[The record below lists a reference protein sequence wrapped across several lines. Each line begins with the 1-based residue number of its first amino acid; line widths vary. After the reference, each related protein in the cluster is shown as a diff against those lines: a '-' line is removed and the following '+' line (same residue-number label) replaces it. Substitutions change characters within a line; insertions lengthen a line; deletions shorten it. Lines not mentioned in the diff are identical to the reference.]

1 MHRSLLLACLMPLA
15 VHGHAP
21 SSSDKETLR
30 AHILDEFLRDSKAG
44 RHLKIQPR
52 ETSVPKTLK
61 KPVLVASLS
70 AFDLSSMSTG
80 ATALAPAGNGL
91 LMAASFAPF
100 KPNVR
105 YNWDGTTFFLE
116 SDNTPEG
123 MPNKMFGI
131 TTWQQQV
138 PIPAA
143 YFAHSTS
150 NENNAGSLGYQQ
162 PNVWRIPLVPV
173 PSASPIVIYNPPA
186 PPTNFLRGAVAL
198 ASNGIAIFNPSNNG
212 GNVSYEIGELDYYG
226 GHCGLADDYH
236 YHIIP
241 THLNTRFGGPLGD
254 DKPVAWA
261 LDGYPIYGF
270 VEPDGSARQQLDAEG
285 GHDHGPWGYHY
296 HAIGTTTVD
305 ATHPYGTP
313 QSPYMMKAFHG
324 TVVNFGNQ
332 VDGQPAVANL
342 RANGTGGYNAKA
354 VAGAYIVAQMNPAP
368 LVTDVSGHLN
378 LVAGVN
384 LTDCATTYGSKTV
397 TCASTTGLTTGLAV
411 VGYGVSNGARV
422 TSVTNATQ
430 FVLSIPAIATTT
442 GKNFTAVSM
451 ATASPDAHVM
461 RVNMGGVDYDEC
473 WTINRKVNPRSLT
486 MTWRAQALVGGV
498 LSGPVLTTTQTYTPT
513 AGSASGNRLTAYP
526 MGAWSEVKLPDTS
539 QAVSTTTT
547 FGEDS
552 DYTTTPSANPQSFTD
567 NGNGTI
573 TDNVT
578 GLMWQ
583 KVDAGEMTWENAV
596 NNAGAVTTGGYS
608 DWRLPNPHELMSL
621 FNYETGNPA
630 MNATYFPPASPS
642 AEYWW
647 SRDVFGASTTN
658 VWCVNSGGGVGP
670 KPKAETVSAGGTLR
684 YHARYVRLAQNNMTH
699 NYTNNLDCTITDTD
713 TSLMWTQMPSTAMT
727 WEAAL
732 AWAEGLTL
740 GGYNDWR
747 MPNIKELQTLTDYSL
762 ATTSGGTATNLKPAI
777 NRTMFAKTMSGCS
790 VTSGSPV
797 VFTSDTTDLA
807 VGMTVIDPFSIAGTY
822 INHTTTPT
830 ITAINPGV
838 SFTLSSNALSTGT
851 GLIFR
856 ALPRATAY
864 WSSTSLKGNTTEAW
878 LLELGVNTAVTPPRG
893 AQGIISYQAKSASFP
908 VFAVRS
914 VSAGSVT
921 QGLATTTTSNLFPP
935 GQRVSAVGTITA
947 TDNTTWTVPAATLYT
962 SAEKA
967 PDLYNEYN
975 SVTPANLAA
984 AQAAIAALPTK
995 VIDNDG
1001 EVVTGYIFAD
1011 NYFELYVNG
1020 TLVGVDPVPFTAF
1033 NSCVVKFKAKR
1044 PITYA
1049 VRLVDWEENL
1059 GLGTELN
1066 GGNPHHIGDGGF
1078 IASFSDGTMT
1088 GSDWKA
1094 QTFYIAPLDDPNQ
1107 VVELV
1112 NGTRSSTG
1120 ATHTLTT
1127 TAYAMHYPLP
1137 DAWFSSG
1144 FSTAGWPAATT
1155 YSEAQVGANSPAYM
1169 NFQPQFTGSGAQ
1181 FIWSSSLTLDNE
1193 VVLRYTGPA
1202 TTPTQIGVEQP
1213 AGASL
1218 ADGASTVSYGSVNIG
1233 SALTKSFT
1241 IRNNGSTTLSIAGVT
1256 VDGVN
1261 AANFSVTA
1269 APASSIAAG
1278 ATTMMDVRF
1287 DASSGGAK
1295 TAALHIACSDPAVGA
1310 AFDIEL
1316 TGTGLVPPPTISNI
1330 TINPISPSS
1339 TDNTTVTAQ
1348 ITPGSGGSVSG
1359 VSLQYDLGAQVTG
1372 NVFRETFSMSS
1383 SNNWNGSGG
1392 LNTWTTNG
1400 AGATRQAN
1408 LQSNR
1413 TSPVVLTNCTTT
1425 SASTS
1430 VVCSSTANLWPNMII
1445 TGPGMAAGAV
1455 ISSITNGTTF
1465 VISAAATV
1473 SSTTATLTANGI
1485 TLTNCTTTAASTTVT
1500 CDSTVGLVA
1509 GMGLTG
1515 TGLANNA
1522 IVSSITN
1529 ATTFV
1534 MSAAPTTPGT
1544 ALTLTGNG
1552 NALEFQAASASLTT
1566 AMATSPV
1573 INAAG
1578 TSGYV
1583 DFYVQTR
1590 DLNSL
1595 SPNNQWA
1602 FQVSP
1607 DGGTTWNTRFTEDW
1621 TGSTVTLTNV
1631 VTNAAGIGTGS
1642 TTVTCASTAGLTTGH
1657 AVSAA
1662 PVYVTGGTTSGSATV
1677 TCTNTTGLAVGMF
1690 VTSTGTTIPANSRI
1704 TAINPNVDFTM
1715 SANAAATSAT
1725 AAIAGNHF
1733 PANASVSSITNGTT
1747 FVLNAAAY
1755 VNTSAAPITAFA
1767 TTINHNFN
1775 TKADGTAQPYRYTLD
1790 ASERTA
1796 NMRMRFQYAGGT
1808 VTQPTRAPRVSIDD
1822 IVVNTTSG
1830 APPTMLTMVDD
1841 GTNGDAV
1848 SGDGIWTA
1856 VIPAQANGSTV
1867 NFTIAATGTGGAGT
1881 TTSSMTSYTIAPAPT
1896 ITTASPLPNGS
1907 TTGAYSQTFDA
1918 TGGSG
1923 TGYLW
1928 SLFSGSLPNGLTLS
1942 NGGVL
1947 SGVPTQAGTFN
1958 FTAKVTD
1965 SANRSATKAF
1975 ALTITTVTAPNVV
1988 VIITDD
1994 QGWGDVGYHTPAG
2007 QVPIQTPNMDSF
2019 GTTRPGSIRLERFY
2033 ATTVCSVTRST
2044 MLTGRNPIRHA
2055 TNNTRGTDL
2064 SEHLMPQTF
2073 KAAGYQTFMCGK
2085 WHMGGSDKNLHHT
2098 LVNGVN
2104 TRIIQEGLQYAPF
2117 NRGFDSHYGQY
2128 SGAIDY
2134 YTHNSAEADSLDIP
2148 DWWLNGVQQDGPSE
2162 HTDSQGT
2169 GGWSP
2174 NLLADKAIAHI
2185 QNRNPSQPFYL
2196 HLAFNSI
2203 HGPVSAPANLIT
2215 KYQNLG
2221 VTNTSRRL
2229 ISAAVDGMDQAMGRV
2244 LNALDAAGVT
2254 NNTVILWFGDNGGDE
2269 TKGSLNDPLRGD
2281 KGDSYDGGLRE
2292 VAGIS
2297 YPGVLPSGIISHQY
2311 MWVGDVF
2318 PTLCA
2323 AVGVTPQNTKPFDG
2337 VNVWP
2342 NLLTATSSTT
2352 TTLRPGNATLVTDA
2366 AAPIAINK
2374 FTDPVNGGT
2383 KDFKLRRGRVANV
2396 LTPELFNLT
2405 DDPQETTDLIAN
2417 PAYAS
2422 IVTSLTNSVTAIS
2435 AENFKPYI
2443 GPPLITNAA
2452 AQGSTIELYAPFTS
2466 YPNGT
2471 ITVQWRKNGSNL
2483 SNGGNVSGATSFTQV
2498 TDNESAVVRGAYT
2511 TKLTLTNVQ
2520 PSDAA
2525 TYDVVITNTAGNT
2538 TSASGVLTVTM
2549 PAPAL
2554 TLPVFTK
2561 GTSITLNWTAVPG
2574 ATGYTIQR
2582 STTSDFASV
2591 TSQTTSSTSVTFSVL
2606 TSGTTY
2612 YYRGTATDGSAT
2624 SAFGNT
2630 ASSTQDASTPVIT
2643 ITAPANN
2650 TTTTSNSIVVN
2661 GTATDTVSPLT
2672 GLMVNGVA
2680 ATTSDGYATWTA
2692 AVPLTPGANTI
2703 TATSTDSADQ
2713 GGNTGSASINVTH
2726 NANGPTIVSVGTG
2739 PTAPTYLDPTTV
2751 LAQITPQPGTTISG
2765 VQLQYNT
2772 GIPVSTAIWKES
2784 FANTSS
2790 NNWDGTGALNAW
2802 STVGAGNVRQAVST
2816 SNRTAISL
2824 TSAATTSGSTTVNC
2838 ASTAALWPGMLITG
2852 PNIAGGINGTATG
2865 NTTVAS
2871 ITNATTFELSQAAT
2885 ATGTG
2890 LTLAACGVTL
2900 TNATTTAASVVVTC
2914 DSTAGLVNGMSLTGT
2929 GLANNATVSSVTSA
2943 TTFNMNAAPATAGS
2957 SLTLRA
2963 ITAAAEFNGG
2973 TANLTDS
2980 MVTTT
2985 NAINTTGASGYIEFW
3000 VQTRDLFSTNNCGWT
3015 LQVSSD
3021 NGATWNT
3028 RLSEDWN
3035 AETVS
3040 LSNVVL
3046 NAAGAVA
3053 GSTTVTCASTAGL
3066 TTGRSVLAA
3075 PVNATIGITT
3085 GSSTAT
3091 CTNTTGLVEGMFI
3104 TATGIPNNTRIG
3116 TITPNTSFTLVT
3128 GTTATLVNATATNAA
3143 ANAAANYFA
3152 GAATVSSI
3160 TNATTFV
3167 LSTSAY
3173 ANTSAA
3179 PLATA
3184 FATTVNHGFQ
3194 LFHYDLAGEELG
3206 TQTKIRFQATG
3217 YAATAPTRTPRISID
3232 DIVIA
3237 TTAPPPVLTLA
3248 MFDDGNHG
3256 DGAANDGVWG
3266 AKIPAQAG
3274 GTTISFTV
3282 SGTDSNGSSSTSP
3295 ATGSYTYTV
3304 KSLLTDAHV
3313 TRAEFLGMPTGNS
3326 IVLNV
3331 GFGSDQEA
3339 FVEYGTSPGS
3349 YVGSTPVQTYP
3360 AAAGPAEITLGG
3372 LAPNTR
3378 YFYRLRHRP
3387 AGGGIFLA
3395 RGERS
3400 FHTARP
3406 RGAPFVFTITADPH
3420 LDEMTSTEL
3429 FNRTISNVSGD
3440 NPDLHIDLG
3449 DIFMTDKLSTTDPG
3463 LGGGLP
3469 SQSRVVDRASMLR
3482 NLFEP
3487 ACHSVPFFYT
3497 LGNHEAEYGY
3507 LFNAATDK
3515 SNNIPVWNLNA
3526 RKIWYPTPV
3535 PNDFYTGNATPVNYP
3550 GGTLGLLEN
3559 YYSWEW
3565 GDALFIVLDPFWN
3578 TNANPNAGAGNNWE
3592 WSLGEAQYQ
3601 WLTQTLKNSGS
3612 AYKFVFLHNLV
3623 GGTASG
3629 RGGVEVAHQYEWGGK
3644 NADGVTDGFATNR
3657 PGWAMPIHQ
3666 LLVQNKVSVVFHGH
3680 DHFYGHQELDGI
3692 VYLECP
3698 QPGTPNFTGLGSSAE
3713 GLYSTG
3719 TLLPNS
3725 GHIRVSVSPAEAVAS
3740 YVRAYRAS
3748 DETPQ
3753 MTNGQIAHQ
3762 FSLDPISGDPE
3773 MRVYDG
3779 TMVSGTELASGSGEM
3794 TFGTVAVGSTSSK
3807 SVTLHNHGYSPLNI
3821 LQVIATGD
3829 YSTDLS
3835 GMSTTVAGLSS
3846 TTFQVNFTPAST
3858 GSRAGRLVISSDD
3871 PRNANFEIALT
3882 GKGGLA
3888 QSISFAPIG
3897 DQPCGGSLV
3906 LTGSSSSSLPVSY
3919 EIVEGGELAQLN
3931 AGVLHFTGVGTLTVR
3946 ALQPGNETH
3955 GAAPPV
3961 SRTFSVVRGNQTLSF
3976 EASVP
3981 ASTTADGR
3989 IQLAASSSRGL
4000 TPIFFEVLSGPGLLD
4015 GSTLSFSSPG
4025 TVVVR
4030 AVQSGNECYLPAMVE
4045 KTLTVVGDF
4054 LISALDGNARG
4065 AVNDL
4070 ITGRLAAEASSPGT
4084 PLLYEL
4090 VTPPANGS
4098 VVMDSGTGAYSY
4110 RPNPGYA
4117 GTDRFAFRA
4126 RREMTFSNLAYV
4138 SIAVEARVPDWAWMG
4153 GTNVANAR
4161 AVHGTTGTASAENSP
4176 GAREKASAWVDRTGQ
4191 LYLYGGFGYGANS
4204 GPGLLADLMRYDE
4217 KNLSWVHLTG
4227 AKEVNAPPVHGTLG
4241 HEDGANDPGARSG
4254 AACWLDAA
4262 GDLWLFGGYGYDST
4276 GTKGMLSDLWRY
4288 HPATN
4293 AWTFM
4298 SGSSLANRN
4307 VIPGTP
4313 GLTDSAN
4320 QPGGRSDAAS
4330 WTDADG
4336 KFWLFGGSGLG
4347 TTGSGVQPLNDL
4359 WCLDPVARAWTRHVP
4374 AGNSPSARSQAA
4386 FWTSKQGEFFLFGGI
4401 GSITTLY
4408 FDDLWKYSVQSN
4420 AWERVAGPSV
4430 LREPGIY
4437 GTLGLASATNRPGG
4451 RAGAATWVDAGGD
4464 LWLFGGKG
4472 VGSSA
4477 GSGWLNDV
4485 WRYDITA
4492 RVWTWIK
4499 GSSRVGSAGFYG
4511 SLYASAPFYTP
4522 GARSGAFAYLDQKGD
4537 ARLHGG
4543 GNSTKLQNDLWKL
4556 DLPMLPVVT
4565 NLTAEA
4571 RPGAVPGSSAAR
4583 FTATIHA
4590 LGLGTTAL
4598 LRISA
4603 EADMSQVVDTPMPP
4617 IGNGEEPVELD
4628 LTKEGLLP
4636 GTRYYA
4642 QVIATN
4648 AAGTGRS
4655 QVQSV
4660 VTDGTSTP
4668 PTIRFSIPA
4677 DSLEEATQFLGGT
4690 VAGTARI
4697 QVRLTKP
4704 ATTAVSVPLSYAGS
4718 AAAETDYTDQP
4729 STLNLMPGQ
4738 SEATLVVQL
4747 KNDVLTEPT
4756 ETLVITLGTPSTGA
4770 ILGAP
4775 SQFVLSIM
4783 DDDLGPVIGLSPESQ
4798 ILTAGGPAV
4807 TLGVQNLTGTP
4818 PFTYQWLKNGT
4829 TIPNARSSTLLLPS
4843 VADSVGTYGVIVTN
4857 AVGSAV
4863 SDQAHISLLQ
4873 IANTVVSQPPGGRHT
4888 ITANVSSR
4896 TNVKYEWR
4904 RITPL
4909 GFDLLN
4915 STSNTLNLTH
4925 LDFADSGEYY
4935 CRVTTGGAS
4944 RDTGITR
4951 LSVVSMKPE
4960 LLPFEALPEGR
4971 VGAPYEYQVV
4981 QHPDPFKAATSFT
4994 ATGLPPGLAID
5005 SNGRISGRPTAAVTA
5020 KNVSIVAHNS
5030 QGSSATE
5037 SCTISITALPV
5048 HLPGTYLAEG
5058 LLDNGSVRFDITVT
5072 TAGSAT
5078 VKFTDKNGSSSA
5090 SGALTAT
5097 TDNNNGEPVARWEG
5111 TWPLSPRL
5119 NPGLIVSLAFGSDQ
5133 PNEVHGVV
5141 RESSTGREIG
5151 TLAGYRRTWTVLDEA
5166 DSYSGYYNALLSTPL
5181 PLIGDQDLPQG
5192 TGFATFGITAAAGN
5206 VSVVGRTALGLA
5218 YTTSSFVSANGEI
5231 FVYAPSFATQSVLS
5245 GWNWVTFDQA
5255 ADFSENSL
5263 AGQWLWTKDADSDA
5277 RLYPQGFSR
5286 HPLIVEGGKY
5296 TAPAAGSVIMWL
5308 EASPPEN
5315 ALLEFT
5321 QGGLAAGDIAPFPFI
5336 ITNPSAAVQKVLL
5349 PVAGGPLNPAK
5360 VSFSLLP
5367 AKGTFSGG
5375 FSIPHPIPSLLR
5387 RASYQGI
5394 ITRHAGNFRSEGYFL
5409 LPQLPQPGQKLL
5421 TSPIFSGHVSLSP
5434 AR

>member
-1 MHRSLLLACLMPLA
+1 MQKS
-15 VHGHAP
+15 AP
-21 SSSDKETLR
+21 KKVKPVE
-30 AHILDEFLRDSKAG
+30 API
-44 RHLKIQPR
+44 
-52 ETSVPKTLK
+52 PKTLK
-61 KPVLVASLS
+61 RPVTVAGLS
-70 AFDLSSMSTG
+70 GFDLSSFLTSG
-80 ATALAPAGNGL
+80 SALPPAGNGL
-91 LMAASFAPF
+91 LMAAAFAPF
-100 KPNVR
+100 KPKVR

-123 MPNKMFGI
+123 MPNKMVGI

-236 YHIIP
+236 YHIAP

-254 DKPVAWA
+254 DKPIAWA
-261 LDGYPIYGF
+261 LDGYPMYGF
-270 VEPDGSARQQLDAEG
+270 LEPDGAPRQALDAEG
-285 GHDHGPWGYHY
+285 GHDHGGGWGYHY
-296 HAIGTTTVD
+296 HAMGTTTVD

-313 QSPYMMKAFHG
+313 QSPYLMKAFHG

-332 VDGQPAVANL
+332 VDGQPAVGNL
-342 RANGTGGYNAKA
+342 RADGTGGYNAKA

-368 LVTDVSGHLN
+368 LVTDGSGHLS

-384 LTDCATTYGSKTV
+384 LTGCATTYGSTTV

-539 QAVSTTTT
+539 QVVSTTTT

-567 NGNGTI
+567 NGDGTI

-583 KVDAGEMTWENAV
+583 KADAGEMTWENAV
-596 NNAGAVTTGGYS
+596 NNAGTVTSGGYS

-642 AEYWW
+642 TEYWW

-699 NYTNNLDCTITDTD
+699 NYVNNLDCTITDTD

-797 VFTSDTTDLA
+797 VATSDTTDL
-807 VGMTVIDPFSIAGTY
+807 VIGMTVIDPFSIAGTY

-838 SFTLSSNALSTGT
+838 SFTLSSNALATGT

-864 WSSTSLKGNTTEAW
+864 WSSTSNKGTQTEAW
-878 LLELGVNTAVTPPRG
+878 LLELGVNNSVPAAEGPPRG
-893 AQGIISYQAKSASFP
+893 AQGIISYQAKTASFP
-908 VFAVRS
+908 IFAVRS
-914 VSAGSVT
+914 A
-921 QGLATTTTSNLFPP
+921 
-935 GQRVSAVGTITA
+935 
-947 TDNTTWTVPAATLYT
+947 
-962 SAEKA
+962 
-967 PDLYNEYN
+967 
-975 SVTPANLAA
+975 
-984 AQAAIAALPTK
+984 
-995 VIDNDG
+995 
-1001 EVVTGYIFAD
+1001 
-1011 NYFELYVNG
+1011 
-1020 TLVGVDPVPFTAF
+1020 
-1033 NSCVVKFKAKR
+1033 
-1044 PITYA
+1044 
-1049 VRLVDWEENL
+1049 
-1059 GLGTELN
+1059 
-1066 GGNPHHIGDGGF
+1066 
-1078 IASFSDGTMT
+1078 
-1088 GSDWKA
+1088 
-1094 QTFYIAPLDDPNQ
+1094 
-1107 VVELV
+1107 
-1112 NGTRSSTG
+1112 
-1120 ATHTLTT
+1120 TLTT
-1127 TAYAMHYPLP
+1127 QIAVAQGATSLTDGLSTVAY
-1137 DAWFSSG
+1137 G
-1144 FSTAGWPAATT
+1144 NVN
-1155 YSEAQVGANSPAYM
+1155 VGNTLSKTFTIT
-1169 NFQPQFTGSGAQ
+1169 NTGS
-1181 FIWSSSLTLDNE
+1181 TPLDI
-1193 VVLRYTGPA
+1193 T
-1202 TTPTQIGVEQP
+1202 
-1213 AGASL
+1213 
-1218 ADGASTVSYGSVNIG
+1218 
-1233 SALTKSFT
+1233 
-1241 IRNNGSTTLSIAGVT
+1241 GVT
-1256 VDGVN
+1256 IDGTN
-1261 AANFSVTA
+1261 SANFSVTTSPTTPVA
-1269 APASSIAAG
+1269 ANNGTSTFTVQFNASTFG
-1278 ATTMMDVRF
+1278 T
-1287 DASSGGAK
+1287 K
-1295 TAALHIACSDPAVGA
+1295 TAVLHIASSDAGNPS
-1310 AFDIEL
+1310 FDINL
-1316 TGTGLVPPPTISNI
+1316 SGIGFVPPPTVSNI

-1339 TDNTTVTAQ
+1339 TDPAVVTAQ
-1348 ITPGSGGSVSG
+1348 VAAGSGGGISG
-1359 VSLQYDLGAQVTG
+1359 VTLTYDLGAQVTG
-1372 NVFRETFSMSS
+1372 NVFRETFSMAS

-1465 VISAAATV
+1465 VISAAATA
-1473 SSTTATLTANGI
+1473 SSTTANLTANGI

-1500 CDSTVGLVA
+1500 CDSTTGLVA

-1522 IVSSITN
+1522 TISSITN

-1631 VTNAAGIGTGS
+1631 VTNAAGSGTGS
-1642 TTVTCASTAGLTTGH
+1642 TTVTCASTAGLTTGR

-1690 VTSTGTTIPANSRI
+1690 VTSTGTTISANARI
-1704 TAINPNVDFTM
+1704 TAINPNVNFTM

-1725 AAIAGNHF
+1725 AAIAGNYF

-1822 IVVNTTSG
+1822 IMVNTTSG
-1830 APPTMLTMVDD
+1830 APPTVIAMTDLGGGLWSAT
-1841 GTNGDAV
+1841 
-1848 SGDGIWTA
+1848 
-1856 VIPAQANGSTV
+1856 IPAQANGSTV

-1881 TTSSMTSYTIAPAPT
+1881 TTSSTTSYTVAPAPT

-1907 TTGAYSQTFDA
+1907 TTGAYSQTFAA

-1923 TGYLW
+1923 TGYAW

-1942 NGGVL
+1942 SGGVL
-1947 SGVPTQAGTFN
+1947 SGTPTQAGNFN
-1958 FTAKVTD
+1958 FTIEVTD

-2073 KAAGYQTFMCGK
+2073 KSAGYQTFMCGK

-2134 YTHNSAEADSLDIP
+2134 YTHHSAEAESLDIP

-2483 SNGGNVSGATSFTQV
+2483 SNGGNVSGATSYTQV
-2498 TDNESAVVRGAYT
+2498 TDNASAIVRGAYT

-2538 TSASGVLTVTM
+2538 TSVSGVLTVTM

-2554 TLPVFTK
+2554 TLPAFTK

-2574 ATGYTIQR
+2574 ATAYTIQR

-2591 TSQTTSSTSVTFSVL
+2591 TSQTTSSTSVTLSGL
-2606 TSGTTY
+2606 TSGTLY
-2612 YYRGTATDGSAT
+2612 YFRGTATDGTAT

-2630 ASSTQDASTPVIT
+2630 ASSTQDASTPVVT

-2650 TTTTSNSIVVN
+2650 TTTTANSIVVN

-2680 ATTSDGYATWTA
+2680 AMTSDGYATWTA
-2692 AVPLTPGANTI
+2692 TVPLTPGANTL

-2713 GGNTGSASINVTH
+2713 GGNTGSASINVTY
-2726 NANGPTIVSVGTG
+2726 NANGPAIVSVGTG

-2751 LAQITPQPGTTISG
+2751 LAQITPQPGTTLTS
-2765 VQLQYNT
+2765 VQLQYDT
-2772 GIPVSTAIWKES
+2772 GTPVSTAIWKES
-2784 FANTSS
+2784 FNNTSS
-2790 NNWDGTGALNAW
+2790 NNWNGTGALNAW
-2802 STVGAGNVRQAVST
+2802 TTVGAGNVRQAVST
-2816 SNRTAISL
+2816 SNRTSISL
-2824 TSAATTSGSTTVNC
+2824 TSVATTSGSTTVTC

-2852 PNIAGGINGTATG
+2852 PNIAGSINGTQTG

-2871 ITNATTFELSQAAT
+2871 ITNATTFVLSQAAT
-2885 ATGTG
+2885 GTGTG
-2890 LTLAACGVTL
+2890 LTLTACSVTL
-2900 TNATTTAASVVVTC
+2900 TNATTTAASTAVTC

-2929 GLANNATVSSVTSA
+2929 GLANNATVASVTSA
-2943 TTFNMNAAPATAGS
+2943 TTFTMNAAPTTAGTA
-2957 SLTLRA
+2957 LTLSA
-2963 ITAAAEFNGG
+2963 TTAAAEFNGG
-2973 TANLTDS
+2973 TADPLAS
-2980 MVTTT
+2980 MFTTT
-2985 NAINTTGASGYIEFW
+2985 NAINTTGASGFIEFY
-3000 VQTRDLFSTNNCGWT
+3000 VQTRDLFATNNCGWT

-3143 ANAAANYFA
+3143 ANAAANYFP
-3152 GAATVSSI
+3152 GGATVSSI

-3167 LSTSAY
+3167 LSTAAY

-3194 LFHYDLAGEELG
+3194 LFHYDLAGAELG

-3237 TTAPPPVLTLA
+3237 TTAPPPTITLT
-3248 MFDDGNHG
+3248 MFDDGLHG

-3266 AKIPAQAG
+3266 AVIPAQNG
-3274 GTTISFTV
+3274 GTTINFKV
-3282 SGTDSNGSSSTSP
+3282 VATDNTNASATSP
-3295 ATGSYTYTV
+3295 GSGNYIYTV
-3304 KSLLTDAHV
+3304 NNLLTDA
-3313 TRAEFLGMPTGNS
+3313 TILGAEFLTLPKTDGVTVNLIAS
-3326 IVLNV
+3326 ANQQV
-3331 GFGSDQEA
+3331 
-3339 FVEYGTSPGS
+3339 FVEYGTAPGQ
-3349 YVGSTPVQTYP
+3349 YTLATTPTTFNIDNAKP
-3360 AAAGPAEITLGG
+3360 EFKNPIRIPITG
-3372 LAPNTR
+3372 LQPDTE
-3378 YFYRLRHRP
+3378 YYYRVRHRHVG
-3387 AGGGIFLA
+3387 ATYYNA

-3406 RGAPFVFTITADPH
+3406 RGTTFSFTVTADPH
-3420 LDEMTSTEL
+3420 IDVNTDMQLFWRAMANISLDA
-3429 FNRTISNVSGD
+3429 
-3440 NPDLHIDLG
+3440 PDLHMDVG
-3449 DIFMTDKLSTTDPG
+3449 DIFMTDKLADG
-3463 LGGGLP
+3463 LLGVPPKWGGGVTINQT
-3469 SQSRVVDRASMLR
+3469 SINNRAIIFR
-3482 NLFEP
+3482 NAFER
-3487 ACHSVPFFYT
+3487 ACHSIPFFFG

-3507 LFNAATDK
+3507 LFNAAADK
-3515 SNNIPVWNLNA
+3515 QNNIPAWDLKA
-3526 RKIWYPTPV
+3526 RKAFYPAPTP
-3535 PNDFYTGNATPVNYP
+3535 DGFYAGNPTPKDYA
-3550 GGTLGLLEN
+3550 GGTLGLLED
-3559 YYSWEW
+3559 YYGFEW
-3565 GDALFIVLDPFWN
+3565 GEALFIMLDPFWN
-3578 TNANPNAGAGNNWE
+3578 TNTNPNSANDAWN
-3592 WSLGEAQYQ
+3592 WSLGKAQYD
-3601 WLTQTLKNSGS
+3601 WLRDTLKNSS
-3612 AYKFVFLHNLV
+3612 ARYKFVFMHHIV
-3623 GGTASG
+3623 GGSTQTATG
-3629 RGGVEVAHQYEWGGK
+3629 TPQYAARGGIEVSDKYEWGGK
-3644 NADGVTDGFATNR
+3644 NADGSPGFATQR
-3657 PGWAMPIHQ
+3657 PGWDMPIHD
-3666 LLVQNKVSVVFHGH
+3666 LLVMNKVNVVFHGH
-3680 DHFYGHQELDGI
+3680 DHLYGYQTKDGV

-3698 QPGTPNFTGLGSSAE
+3698 QPGTPNYTSLGSAVD
-3713 GLYSTG
+3713 GQYVNLGANSTSY
-3719 TLLPNS
+3719 LLPNS
-3725 GHIRVSVSPAEAVAS
+3725 GHIRVTVGPDQAVAD
-3740 YVRAYRAS
+3740 YVRSYRTATDPMPPDATS
-3748 DETPQ
+3748 VFNDETP
-3753 MTNGQIAHQ
+3753 TRINRSISHSFVLAPKVSPPIEVANVAPGQ
-3762 FSLDPISGDPE
+3762 
-3773 MRVYDG
+3773 
-3779 TMVSGTELASGSGEM
+3779 
-3794 TFGTVAVGSTSSK
+3794 VGLRWNAIPNK
-3807 SVTLHNHGYSPLNI
+3807 PYQI
-3821 LQVIATGD
+3821 QW
-3829 YSTDLS
+3829 STDLITW
-3835 GMSTTVAGLSS
+3835 TT
-3846 TTFQVNFTPAST
+3846 
-3858 GSRAGRLVISSDD
+3858 ID
-3871 PRNANFEIALT
+3871 
-3882 GKGGLA
+3882 
-3888 QSISFAPIG
+3888 
-3897 DQPCGGSLV
+3897 
-3906 LTGSSSSSLPVSY
+3906 
-3919 EIVEGGELAQLN
+3919 
-3931 AGVLHFTGVGTLTVR
+3931 TLTFTNTNTN
-3946 ALQPGNETH
+3946 ATYTDN
-3955 GAAPPV
+3955 
-3961 SRTFSVVRGNQTLSF
+3961 
-3976 EASVP
+3976 
-3981 ASTTADGR
+3981 
-3989 IQLAASSSRGL
+3989 
-4000 TPIFFEVLSGPGLLD
+4000 
-4015 GSTLSFSSPG
+4015 
-4025 TVVVR
+4025 
-4030 AVQSGNECYLPAMVE
+4030 LPARVNGIRAFYR
-4045 KTLTVVGDF
+4045 VVW
-4054 LISALDGNARG
+4054 
-4065 AVNDL
+4065 
-4070 ITGRLAAEASSPGT
+4070 
-4084 PLLYEL
+4084 
-4090 VTPPANGS
+4090 
-4098 VVMDSGTGAYSY
+4098 
-4110 RPNPGYA
+4110 NP
-4117 GTDRFAFRA
+4117 
-4126 RREMTFSNLAYV
+4126 
-4138 SIAVEARVPDWAWMG
+4138 
-4153 GTNVANAR
+4153 
-4161 AVHGTTGTASAENSP
+4161 
-4176 GAREKASAWVDRTGQ
+4176 
-4191 LYLYGGFGYGANS
+4191 
-4204 GPGLLADLMRYDE
+4204 
-4217 KNLSWVHLTG
+4217 
-4227 AKEVNAPPVHGTLG
+4227 
-4241 HEDGANDPGARSG
+4241 
-4254 AACWLDAA
+4254 
-4262 GDLWLFGGYGYDST
+4262 
-4276 GTKGMLSDLWRY
+4276 
-4288 HPATN
+4288 
-4293 AWTFM
+4293 
-4298 SGSSLANRN
+4298 
-4307 VIPGTP
+4307 
-4313 GLTDSAN
+4313 
-4320 QPGGRSDAAS
+4320 
-4330 WTDADG
+4330 
-4336 KFWLFGGSGLG
+4336 
-4347 TTGSGVQPLNDL
+4347 
-4359 WCLDPVARAWTRHVP
+4359 
-4374 AGNSPSARSQAA
+4374 
-4386 FWTSKQGEFFLFGGI
+4386 
-4401 GSITTLY
+4401 
-4408 FDDLWKYSVQSN
+4408 
-4420 AWERVAGPSV
+4420 
-4430 LREPGIY
+4430 
-4437 GTLGLASATNRPGG
+4437 
-4451 RAGAATWVDAGGD
+4451 
-4464 LWLFGGKG
+4464 
-4472 VGSSA
+4472 
-4477 GSGWLNDV
+4477 
-4485 WRYDITA
+4485 
-4492 RVWTWIK
+4492 
-4499 GSSRVGSAGFYG
+4499 
-4511 SLYASAPFYTP
+4511 
-4522 GARSGAFAYLDQKGD
+4522 
-4537 ARLHGG
+4537 
-4543 GNSTKLQNDLWKL
+4543 
-4556 DLPMLPVVT
+4556 
-4565 NLTAEA
+4565 
-4571 RPGAVPGSSAAR
+4571 
-4583 FTATIHA
+4583 
-4590 LGLGTTAL
+4590 
-4598 LRISA
+4598 
-4603 EADMSQVVDTPMPP
+4603 
-4617 IGNGEEPVELD
+4617 
-4628 LTKEGLLP
+4628 
-4636 GTRYYA
+4636 
-4642 QVIATN
+4642 
-4648 AAGTGRS
+4648 
-4655 QVQSV
+4655 
-4660 VTDGTSTP
+4660 
-4668 PTIRFSIPA
+4668 
-4677 DSLEEATQFLGGT
+4677 
-4690 VAGTARI
+4690 
-4697 QVRLTKP
+4697 
-4704 ATTAVSVPLSYAGS
+4704 
-4718 AAAETDYTDQP
+4718 
-4729 STLNLMPGQ
+4729 
-4738 SEATLVVQL
+4738 
-4747 KNDVLTEPT
+4747 
-4756 ETLVITLGTPSTGA
+4756 
-4770 ILGAP
+4770 
-4775 SQFVLSIM
+4775 
-4783 DDDLGPVIGLSPESQ
+4783 
-4798 ILTAGGPAV
+4798 
-4807 TLGVQNLTGTP
+4807 
-4818 PFTYQWLKNGT
+4818 
-4829 TIPNARSSTLLLPS
+4829 
-4843 VADSVGTYGVIVTN
+4843 
-4857 AVGSAV
+4857 
-4863 SDQAHISLLQ
+4863 
-4873 IANTVVSQPPGGRHT
+4873 
-4888 ITANVSSR
+4888 
-4896 TNVKYEWR
+4896 
-4904 RITPL
+4904 
-4909 GFDLLN
+4909 
-4915 STSNTLNLTH
+4915 
-4925 LDFADSGEYY
+4925 
-4935 CRVTTGGAS
+4935 
-4944 RDTGITR
+4944 
-4951 LSVVSMKPE
+4951 
-4960 LLPFEALPEGR
+4960 
-4971 VGAPYEYQVV
+4971 
-4981 QHPDPFKAATSFT
+4981 
-4994 ATGLPPGLAID
+4994 
-5005 SNGRISGRPTAAVTA
+5005 
-5020 KNVSIVAHNS
+5020 
-5030 QGSSATE
+5030 
-5037 SCTISITALPV
+5037 
-5048 HLPGTYLAEG
+5048 
-5058 LLDNGSVRFDITVT
+5058 
-5072 TAGSAT
+5072 
-5078 VKFTDKNGSSSA
+5078 
-5090 SGALTAT
+5090 
-5097 TDNNNGEPVARWEG
+5097 
-5111 TWPLSPRL
+5111 
-5119 NPGLIVSLAFGSDQ
+5119 
-5133 PNEVHGVV
+5133 
-5141 RESSTGREIG
+5141 
-5151 TLAGYRRTWTVLDEA
+5151 
-5166 DSYSGYYNALLSTPL
+5166 
-5181 PLIGDQDLPQG
+5181 
-5192 TGFATFGITAAAGN
+5192 
-5206 VSVVGRTALGLA
+5206 
-5218 YTTSSFVSANGEI
+5218 
-5231 FVYAPSFATQSVLS
+5231 
-5245 GWNWVTFDQA
+5245 
-5255 ADFSENSL
+5255 
-5263 AGQWLWTKDADSDA
+5263 
-5277 RLYPQGFSR
+5277 
-5286 HPLIVEGGKY
+5286 
-5296 TAPAAGSVIMWL
+5296 
-5308 EASPPEN
+5308 
-5315 ALLEFT
+5315 
-5321 QGGLAAGDIAPFPFI
+5321 
-5336 ITNPSAAVQKVLL
+5336 
-5349 PVAGGPLNPAK
+5349 
-5360 VSFSLLP
+5360 
-5367 AKGTFSGG
+5367 
-5375 FSIPHPIPSLLR
+5375 
-5387 RASYQGI
+5387 
-5394 ITRHAGNFRSEGYFL
+5394 
-5409 LPQLPQPGQKLL
+5409 
-5421 TSPIFSGHVSLSP
+5421 
-5434 AR
+5434 

>member
-1 MHRSLLLACLMPLA
+1 MS
-15 VHGHAP
+15 
-21 SSSDKETLR
+21 
-30 AHILDEFLRDSKAG
+30 FLRDQLLICHSATMSHFRIESK
-44 RHLKIQPR
+44 
-52 ETSVPKTLK
+52 
-61 KPVLVASLS
+61 
-70 AFDLSSMSTG
+70 
-80 ATALAPAGNGL
+80 
-91 LMAASFAPF
+91 
-100 KPNVR
+100 
-105 YNWDGTTFFLE
+105 
-116 SDNTPEG
+116 

-254 DKPVAWA
+254 DKPIAWA

-270 VEPDGSARQQLDAEG
+270 VEPDGSPRQPLDAEG

-332 VDGQPAVANL
+332 VDGQPAVGNL
-342 RANGTGGYNAKA
+342 RSDGTGGYNAKA

-368 LVTDVSGHLN
+368 LVTDGSGHLN

-384 LTDCATTYGSKTV
+384 LTGCATTYGSTTV

-486 MTWRAQALVGGV
+486 MTWRAQALVGGA

-539 QAVSTTTT
+539 QVVSTTTT

-552 DYTTTPSANPQSFTD
+552 DYTTTPSANPQSYTD
-567 NGNGTI
+567 NGDGTI

-583 KVDAGEMTWENAV
+583 KADAGEMTWENAV
-596 NNAGAVTTGGYS
+596 NNAGAVTTGGHS

-647 SRDVFGASTTN
+647 SRDVFGTSTTN

-670 KPKAETVSAGGTLR
+670 KPKAETVSAGGTLH

-699 NYTNNLDCTITDTD
+699 NYVNNLDSTITDTD

-797 VFTSDTTDLA
+797 VATSDTTDL
-807 VGMTVIDPFSIAGTY
+807 VIGMTVIDPFSIAGTY

-838 SFTLSSNALSTGT
+838 SFTLSSNALTTGT

-864 WSSTSLKGNTTEAW
+864 WSSTSNKGTQTEAW
-878 LLELGVNTAVTPPRG
+878 LLELGVNNSVPAAEGPPRG
-893 AQGIISYQAKSASFP
+893 AQGIISYQAKTASFP
-908 VFAVRS
+908 VFAVR
-914 VSAGSVT
+914 
-921 QGLATTTTSNLFPP
+921 
-935 GQRVSAVGTITA
+935 TA
-947 TDNTTWTVPAATLYT
+947 
-962 SAEKA
+962 
-967 PDLYNEYN
+967 
-975 SVTPANLAA
+975 
-984 AQAAIAALPTK
+984 
-995 VIDNDG
+995 
-1001 EVVTGYIFAD
+1001 
-1011 NYFELYVNG
+1011 
-1020 TLVGVDPVPFTAF
+1020 
-1033 NSCVVKFKAKR
+1033 
-1044 PITYA
+1044 
-1049 VRLVDWEENL
+1049 
-1059 GLGTELN
+1059 
-1066 GGNPHHIGDGGF
+1066 
-1078 IASFSDGTMT
+1078 
-1088 GSDWKA
+1088 
-1094 QTFYIAPLDDPNQ
+1094 
-1107 VVELV
+1107 
-1112 NGTRSSTG
+1112 
-1120 ATHTLTT
+1120 TLTT
-1127 TAYAMHYPLP
+1127 QIAVAQGATSLIDGLSTVAY
-1137 DAWFSSG
+1137 G
-1144 FSTAGWPAATT
+1144 NVNVGSTLSKTFT
-1155 YSEAQVGANSPAYM
+1155 ITN
-1169 NFQPQFTGSGAQ
+1169 TGS
-1181 FIWSSSLTLDNE
+1181 TPLDI
-1193 VVLRYTGPA
+1193 T
-1202 TTPTQIGVEQP
+1202 
-1213 AGASL
+1213 
-1218 ADGASTVSYGSVNIG
+1218 
-1233 SALTKSFT
+1233 
-1241 IRNNGSTTLSIAGVT
+1241 GVT
-1256 VDGVN
+1256 IDGTN
-1261 AANFSVTA
+1261 SANFSVTTSPTTPVA
-1269 APASSIAAG
+1269 ANNGTSTFTVQFNASTFGTKSA
-1278 ATTMMDVRF
+1278 V
-1287 DASSGGAK
+1287 
-1295 TAALHIACSDPAVGA
+1295 LHIASSDAGNPS
-1310 AFDIEL
+1310 FDINL
-1316 TGTGLVPPPTISNI
+1316 SGIGFVPPPTVSNI

-1339 TDNTTVTAQ
+1339 TDPTVVTAQ
-1348 ITPGSGGSVSG
+1348 VGAGSGGGISG
-1359 VSLQYDLGAQVTG
+1359 VTLTYDLGAQVTG
-1372 NVFRETFSMSS
+1372 NVFRETFSMAS

-1425 SASTS
+1425 SASTT

-1465 VISAAATV
+1465 VISAAATA

-1522 IVSSITN
+1522 TVSSITN

-1631 VTNAAGIGTGS
+1631 VTNAAGSGTGS
-1642 TTVTCASTAGLTTGH
+1642 TTLTCASTAGLTTGR

-1690 VTSTGTTIPANSRI
+1690 VTSTGTTIPANARI

-1725 AAIAGNHF
+1725 AAIAGNYF
-1733 PANASVSSITNGTT
+1733 PANASVASITNGTT
-1747 FVLNAAAY
+1747 LVLNAAAY

-1767 TTINHNFN
+1767 TMINHNFN
-1775 TKADGTAQPYRYTLD
+1775 NKADGTAQPYRYTLD

-1830 APPTMLTMVDD
+1830 APPTVLSMVDD

-1856 VIPAQANGSTV
+1856 IIPAQANGSTV

-1881 TTSSMTSYTIAPAPT
+1881 TTSSTTSYTVAPAPT
-1896 ITTASPLPNGS
+1896 ITTASPLPNGG
-1907 TTGAYSQTFDA
+1907 TTGSYSQTFAA

-1923 TGYLW
+1923 TGYVW
-1928 SLFSGSLPNGLTLS
+1928 SLFSGSLPNGITLS
-1942 NGGVL
+1942 SGGVL
-1947 SGVPTQAGTFN
+1947 SGTPTQAGNFN
-1958 FTAKVTD
+1958 FTIEVTD

-2405 DDPQETTDLIAN
+2405 DDPLETTDLIAN

-2422 IVTSLTNSVTAIS
+2422 IVTSLTSSVTAIS

-2498 TDNESAVVRGAYT
+2498 TDNASAIVRGAYT

-2554 TLPVFTK
+2554 TLPDFTK
-2561 GTSITLNWTAVPG
+2561 GTSITLSWTAVPG

-2582 STTSDFASV
+2582 SSTSDFTSV
-2591 TSQTTSSTSVTFSVL
+2591 TSQTTNSTSVTFSGL

-2612 YYRGTATDGSAT
+2612 YYRGTATDGTAT

-2643 ITAPANN
+2643 ITAPAIN
-2650 TTTTSNSIVVN
+2650 TTTTANSIVVS
-2661 GTATDTVSPLT
+2661 GTATDTISPLT
-2672 GLMVNGVA
+2672 GLTVNGVNA
-2680 ATTSDGYATWTA
+2680 VTTDAYATWTA
-2692 AVPLTPGANTI
+2692 TVPLTPGANTI

-2713 GGNTGSASINVTH
+2713 GGNTGSASIHVTY
-2726 NANGPTIVSVGTG
+2726 NANGPAIVSVSTG
-2739 PTAPTYLDPTTV
+2739 PTSPTYLDPTTV
-2751 LAQITPQPGTTISG
+2751 LAQITPQPGTTLTS
-2765 VQLQYNT
+2765 VQLQYDT
-2772 GIPVSTAIWKES
+2772 GTPVSTAIWKES
-2784 FANTSS
+2784 FNNTSS
-2790 NNWDGTGALNAW
+2790 NNWNGTGALNAW
-2802 STVGAGNVRQAVST
+2802 TTVGAGNMRQAVST

-2824 TSAATTSGSTTVNC
+2824 TNVTTTSGSTTVTC

-2852 PNIAGGINGTATG
+2852 PNIAGSINGTQTG

-2871 ITNATTFELSQAAT
+2871 ITDATTFALSQAAT
-2885 ATGTG
+2885 GTGTG
-2890 LTLAACGVTL
+2890 LTLTACGVTL
-2900 TNATTTAASVVVTC
+2900 TNATTTAASTAATC

-2929 GLANNATVSSVTSA
+2929 GLANNATVASVTSA
-2943 TTFNMNAAPATAGS
+2943 TTFTMNAAPTTAGTA
-2957 SLTLRA
+2957 LTLSA
-2963 ITAAAEFNGG
+2963 TTAAAEFNGG
-2973 TANLTDS
+2973 TADPLAS
-2980 MVTTT
+2980 MFTTT
-2985 NAINTTGASGYIEFW
+2985 NAINTTGASGFIEFY
-3000 VQTRDLFSTNNCGWT
+3000 VQTRDLFATNNCGWT

-3053 GSTTVTCASTAGL
+3053 GSTMVTCASTAGL
-3066 TTGRSVLAA
+3066 TTGRSVLTA

-3152 GAATVSSI
+3152 GGATVSSI

-3167 LSTSAY
+3167 LSTAAY

-3194 LFHYDLAGEELG
+3194 LFHYDLAGSELG

-3237 TTAPPPVLTLA
+3237 TTAPPPTITLA
-3248 MFDDGNHG
+3248 MFDDGLHG

-3266 AKIPAQAG
+3266 AVLPAQNG
-3274 GTTISFTV
+3274 GTTVNFKV
-3282 SGTDSNGSSSTSP
+3282 VATDNTSASATSP
-3295 ATGSYTYTV
+3295 GGGNYIYTV
-3304 KSLLTDAHV
+3304 NNLLTDA
-3313 TRAEFLGMPTGNS
+3313 TILGAEFLTLPKTDGMTVNLIAS
-3326 IVLNV
+3326 ANQQV
-3331 GFGSDQEA
+3331 
-3339 FVEYGTSPGS
+3339 FVEYGTAPGQ
-3349 YVGSTPVQTYP
+3349 YTLATTPTTFNIDNAKP
-3360 AAAGPAEITLGG
+3360 EFKNPIRIPITG
-3372 LAPNTR
+3372 LLPDTE
-3378 YFYRLRHRP
+3378 YYYRVRHRNVG
-3387 AGGGIFLA
+3387 ATFYNA

-3406 RGAPFVFTITADPH
+3406 RGTTFSFTVTADPH
-3420 LDEMTSTEL
+3420 IDVNTDMQLFWRAMQNISLDA
-3429 FNRTISNVSGD
+3429 
-3440 NPDLHIDLG
+3440 PDLHMDVG
-3449 DIFMTDKLSTTDPG
+3449 DIFMTDKLADG
-3463 LGGGLP
+3463 LLGVPPKWGGGVTINQT
-3469 SQSRVVDRASMLR
+3469 SINNRAIIFR
-3482 NLFEP
+3482 NAFER
-3487 ACHSVPFFYT
+3487 ACHSIPFFFG

-3507 LFNAATDK
+3507 LFNAAADK
-3515 SNNIPVWNLNA
+3515 QNNIPAWDLNA
-3526 RKIWYPTPV
+3526 RKAFYPAPTP
-3535 PNDFYTGNATPVNYP
+3535 DTFYTGNFTPKDYT
-3550 GGTLGLLEN
+3550 GGTLGLLED
-3559 YYSWEW
+3559 YYAFEW
-3565 GDALFIVLDPFWN
+3565 GEAMFIMLDPFWN
-3578 TNANPNAGAGNNWE
+3578 TNTNPNSSNDAWN
-3592 WSLGEAQYQ
+3592 WSLGKAQYD
-3601 WLTQTLKNSGS
+3601 WLRDTLKNSS
-3612 AYKFVFLHNLV
+3612 ARYKFVFMHHIV
-3623 GGTASG
+3623 GGSTQQANG
-3629 RGGVEVAHQYEWGGK
+3629 TPQFAARGGIEVSDKYEWGGK
-3644 NADGVTDGFATNR
+3644 NADGSPGFATQR
-3657 PGWAMPIHQ
+3657 PGWDMPIHD
-3666 LLVQNKVSVVFHGH
+3666 LLVMNKVNVVFHGH
-3680 DHFYGHQELDGI
+3680 DHLYGYQTKDGI

-3698 QPGTPNFTGLGSSAE
+3698 QPGTPNYTSLGSA
-3713 GLYSTG
+3713 GDGQYVNLGANSTSY
-3719 TLLPNS
+3719 LLPNS
-3725 GHIRVSVSPAEAVAS
+3725 GHIRVTVGPGQAVAD
-3740 YVRAYRAS
+3740 YVRSYRTATDPMPPDATGVFN
-3748 DETPQ
+3748 DETPTRHNRDISHSFVLGPNI
-3753 MTNGQIAHQ
+3753 MPPIEIARIGPGQ
-3762 FSLDPISGDPE
+3762 
-3773 MRVYDG
+3773 
-3779 TMVSGTELASGSGEM
+3779 
-3794 TFGTVAVGSTSSK
+3794 VG
-3807 SVTLHNHGYSPLNI
+3807 LRWN
-3821 LQVIATGD
+3821 ATPNKTCLVQC
-3829 YSTDLS
+3829 STDLV
-3835 GMSTTVAGLSS
+3835 TWQTVDTLM
-3846 TTFQVNFTPAST
+3846 FTNT
-3858 GSRAGRLVISSDD
+3858 YT
-3871 PRNANFEIALT
+3871 NAT
-3882 GKGGLA
+3882 YT
-3888 QSISFAPIG
+3888 
-3897 DQPCGGSLV
+3897 D
-3906 LTGSSSSSLPVSY
+3906 SLP
-3919 EIVEGGELAQLN
+3919 
-3931 AGVLHFTGVGTLTVR
+3931 
-3946 ALQPGNETH
+3946 
-3955 GAAPPV
+3955 
-3961 SRTFSVVRGNQTLSF
+3961 
-3976 EASVP
+3976 
-3981 ASTTADGR
+3981 
-3989 IQLAASSSRGL
+3989 
-4000 TPIFFEVLSGPGLLD
+4000 
-4015 GSTLSFSSPG
+4015 
-4025 TVVVR
+4025 
-4030 AVQSGNECYLPAMVE
+4030 
-4045 KTLTVVGDF
+4045 
-4054 LISALDGNARG
+4054 
-4065 AVNDL
+4065 
-4070 ITGRLAAEASSPGT
+4070 
-4084 PLLYEL
+4084 
-4090 VTPPANGS
+4090 
-4098 VVMDSGTGAYSY
+4098 
-4110 RPNPGYA
+4110 
-4117 GTDRFAFRA
+4117 
-4126 RREMTFSNLAYV
+4126 
-4138 SIAVEARVPDWAWMG
+4138 
-4153 GTNVANAR
+4153 
-4161 AVHGTTGTASAENSP
+4161 
-4176 GAREKASAWVDRTGQ
+4176 
-4191 LYLYGGFGYGANS
+4191 
-4204 GPGLLADLMRYDE
+4204 
-4217 KNLSWVHLTG
+4217 
-4227 AKEVNAPPVHGTLG
+4227 
-4241 HEDGANDPGARSG
+4241 
-4254 AACWLDAA
+4254 
-4262 GDLWLFGGYGYDST
+4262 
-4276 GTKGMLSDLWRY
+4276 
-4288 HPATN
+4288 
-4293 AWTFM
+4293 
-4298 SGSSLANRN
+4298 
-4307 VIPGTP
+4307 
-4313 GLTDSAN
+4313 
-4320 QPGGRSDAAS
+4320 
-4330 WTDADG
+4330 
-4336 KFWLFGGSGLG
+4336 
-4347 TTGSGVQPLNDL
+4347 
-4359 WCLDPVARAWTRHVP
+4359 
-4374 AGNSPSARSQAA
+4374 
-4386 FWTSKQGEFFLFGGI
+4386 
-4401 GSITTLY
+4401 
-4408 FDDLWKYSVQSN
+4408 
-4420 AWERVAGPSV
+4420 ERVNGQ
-4430 LREPGIY
+4430 
-4437 GTLGLASATNRPGG
+4437 
-4451 RAGAATWVDAGGD
+4451 RA
-4464 LWLFGGKG
+4464 
-4472 VGSSA
+4472 
-4477 GSGWLNDV
+4477 
-4485 WRYDITA
+4485 
-4492 RVWTWIK
+4492 
-4499 GSSRVGSAGFYG
+4499 FY
-4511 SLYASAPFYTP
+4511 
-4522 GARSGAFAYLDQKGD
+4522 
-4537 ARLHGG
+4537 
-4543 GNSTKLQNDLWKL
+4543 
-4556 DLPMLPVVT
+4556 
-4565 NLTAEA
+4565 
-4571 RPGAVPGSSAAR
+4571 
-4583 FTATIHA
+4583 
-4590 LGLGTTAL
+4590 
-4598 LRISA
+4598 RI
-4603 EADMSQVVDTPMPP
+4603 
-4617 IGNGEEPVELD
+4617 
-4628 LTKEGLLP
+4628 
-4636 GTRYYA
+4636 
-4642 QVIATN
+4642 
-4648 AAGTGRS
+4648 
-4655 QVQSV
+4655 
-4660 VTDGTSTP
+4660 
-4668 PTIRFSIPA
+4668 
-4677 DSLEEATQFLGGT
+4677 
-4690 VAGTARI
+4690 
-4697 QVRLTKP
+4697 
-4704 ATTAVSVPLSYAGS
+4704 
-4718 AAAETDYTDQP
+4718 
-4729 STLNLMPGQ
+4729 
-4738 SEATLVVQL
+4738 
-4747 KNDVLTEPT
+4747 
-4756 ETLVITLGTPSTGA
+4756 
-4770 ILGAP
+4770 
-4775 SQFVLSIM
+4775 
-4783 DDDLGPVIGLSPESQ
+4783 
-4798 ILTAGGPAV
+4798 
-4807 TLGVQNLTGTP
+4807 
-4818 PFTYQWLKNGT
+4818 
-4829 TIPNARSSTLLLPS
+4829 
-4843 VADSVGTYGVIVTN
+4843 
-4857 AVGSAV
+4857 
-4863 SDQAHISLLQ
+4863 
-4873 IANTVVSQPPGGRHT
+4873 
-4888 ITANVSSR
+4888 
-4896 TNVKYEWR
+4896 
-4904 RITPL
+4904 
-4909 GFDLLN
+4909 
-4915 STSNTLNLTH
+4915 
-4925 LDFADSGEYY
+4925 
-4935 CRVTTGGAS
+4935 
-4944 RDTGITR
+4944 
-4951 LSVVSMKPE
+4951 
-4960 LLPFEALPEGR
+4960 
-4971 VGAPYEYQVV
+4971 
-4981 QHPDPFKAATSFT
+4981 
-4994 ATGLPPGLAID
+4994 
-5005 SNGRISGRPTAAVTA
+5005 
-5020 KNVSIVAHNS
+5020 
-5030 QGSSATE
+5030 
-5037 SCTISITALPV
+5037 V
-5048 HLPGTYLAEG
+5048 HLP
-5058 LLDNGSVRFDITVT
+5058 
-5072 TAGSAT
+5072 
-5078 VKFTDKNGSSSA
+5078 
-5090 SGALTAT
+5090 
-5097 TDNNNGEPVARWEG
+5097 
-5111 TWPLSPRL
+5111 
-5119 NPGLIVSLAFGSDQ
+5119 
-5133 PNEVHGVV
+5133 
-5141 RESSTGREIG
+5141 
-5151 TLAGYRRTWTVLDEA
+5151 
-5166 DSYSGYYNALLSTPL
+5166 
-5181 PLIGDQDLPQG
+5181 
-5192 TGFATFGITAAAGN
+5192 
-5206 VSVVGRTALGLA
+5206 
-5218 YTTSSFVSANGEI
+5218 
-5231 FVYAPSFATQSVLS
+5231 
-5245 GWNWVTFDQA
+5245 
-5255 ADFSENSL
+5255 
-5263 AGQWLWTKDADSDA
+5263 
-5277 RLYPQGFSR
+5277 
-5286 HPLIVEGGKY
+5286 
-5296 TAPAAGSVIMWL
+5296 
-5308 EASPPEN
+5308 
-5315 ALLEFT
+5315 
-5321 QGGLAAGDIAPFPFI
+5321 
-5336 ITNPSAAVQKVLL
+5336 
-5349 PVAGGPLNPAK
+5349 
-5360 VSFSLLP
+5360 
-5367 AKGTFSGG
+5367 
-5375 FSIPHPIPSLLR
+5375 
-5387 RASYQGI
+5387 
-5394 ITRHAGNFRSEGYFL
+5394 
-5409 LPQLPQPGQKLL
+5409 
-5421 TSPIFSGHVSLSP
+5421 
-5434 AR
+5434 

>member
-1 MHRSLLLACLMPLA
+1 MSVTMKRFLALACLLPLA
-15 VHGHAP
+15 LHAHTLP
-21 SSSDKETLR
+21 SGDKEALR
-30 AHILDEFLRDSKAG
+30 AHILEEFMQKSGAVKTP
-44 RHLKIQPR
+44 KIKPK
-52 ETSVPKTLK
+52 ETPVPKTLK
-61 KPVLVASLS
+61 KPVTVAGLS
-70 AFDLSSMSTG
+70 AFDLSSFLTAS
-80 ATALAPAGNGL
+80 ATVPPAGNGA
-91 LMAASFAPF
+91 LMQASFAPF
-100 KPNVR
+100 MPKVR
-105 YNWDGTTFFLE
+105 FNWDGTTFFIE
-116 SDNTPEG
+116 SDNMPNG
-123 MPNKMFGI
+123 MPNRMVGI

-138 PIPAA
+138 PIPTA
-143 YFAHSTS
+143 YFASVTNS
-150 NENNAGSLGYQQ
+150 ENNAASLGFGQ
-162 PNVWRIPLVPV
+162 PNYWRIPLVPV
-173 PSASPIVIYNPPA
+173 VAPSPTEIYNPPTA
-186 PPTNFLRGAVAL
+186 PTNFLRGAVAL
-198 ASNGIAIFNPSNNG
+198 GSNGVAIFNPANNVG
-212 GNVSYEIGELDYYG
+212 HVSYEIGELDYYG
-226 GHCGLADDYH
+226 GHSGMADDYH

-241 THLNTRFGGPLGD
+241 MHLSARFGGPLSD

-261 LDGYPIYGF
+261 LDGYPIYGY
-270 VEPDGSARQQLDAEG
+270 VEPDGSARQALDSLG
-285 GHDHGPWGYHY
+285 GHDHGGWGYHY
-296 HAIGTTTVD
+296 HAIGTNTVD

-313 QSPYMMKAFHG
+313 QSPYMMKFFKG

-332 VDGQPAVANL
+332 VDGQAEVSSL
-342 RANGTGGYNAKA
+342 RQDNTGGYNAKA
-354 VAGAYIVAQMNPAP
+354 VPGASIIAMLNPVA
-368 LVTDVSGHLN
+368 
-378 LVAGVN
+378 
-384 LTDCATTYGSKTV
+384 
-397 TCASTTGLTTGLAV
+397 LTTDGNGHYVQNTSPSAV
-411 VGYGVSNGARV
+411 
-422 TSVTNATQ
+422 
-430 FVLSIPAIATTT
+430 P
-442 GKNFTAVSM
+442 
-451 ATASPDAHVM
+451 SPDAWIM
-461 RVNMGGVDYDEC
+461 RVNFSGTVLDEC
-473 WTINRKVNPRSLT
+473 WTINRKVNPRTLT
-486 MTWRAQALVGGV
+486 MTWRMPSTTMAGVVSATQFKLSAPATGTGSGLTLTAGGTITLTNCSTTAGSTTV
-498 LSGPVLTTTQTYTPT
+498 NCDSTAGLNFNHVITGPNVPVQPVNTTTYTPT
-513 AGSASGNRLTAYP
+513 AGSTSHARLTPYP
-526 MGAWSEVKLPDTS
+526 MGAWSEVGIPDTS
-539 QAVSTTTT
+539 QVVSSTAT

-552 DYTTTPSANPQSFTD
+552 DYTTSPAAKPQSFTD

-583 KVDAGEMTWENAV
+583 KTDAGEMTWESAI
-596 NNAGAVTTGGYS
+596 NNASSQTTGGYS
-608 DWRLPNPHELMSL
+608 DWRLPNPQEIFSIFNHE
-621 FNYETGNPA
+621 NNNPA
-630 MNATYFPPASPS
+630 LNTTYFPSHPS
-642 AEYWW
+642 GAAEYWW
-647 SRDVFGASTTN
+647 TRDAFGNSTTN
-658 VWCVNSGGGVGP
+658 VWCVNSGGGAGG
-670 KPKAETVSAGGTLR
+670 KPKAETLSAGGAFR
-684 YHARYVRLAQNNMTH
+684 YHARYVRGAQNNLGH
-699 NYTNNLDCTITDTD
+699 SYTNNGDGTITDCD
-713 TSLMWTQMPSTAMT
+713 TSLMWTQLPGPATNWEGALTYAESLTA
-727 WEAAL
+727 
-732 AWAEGLTL
+732 

-747 MPNIKELQTLTDYSL
+747 LPNIKELQTLTDYSL
-762 ATTSGGTATNLKPAI
+762 ATVNGGTATNNKPCI
-777 NRTMFAKTMSGCS
+777 NRTMFAKTLTN
-790 VTSGSPV
+790 VTTTSGSTTV
-797 VFTSDTTDLA
+797 TCADTT
-807 VGMTVIDPFSIAGTY
+807 GMVAGMVLVDPFSVAGAY
-822 INHTTTPT
+822 ISNTTAPT
-830 ITAINPGV
+830 VV
-838 SFTLSSNALSTGT
+838 SVVNGTTFTMSANAVSSGS
-851 GLIFR
+851 GLKFR
-856 ALPRATAY
+856 ALPVATAY

-878 LLELGVNTAVTPPRG
+878 LLELGVNNAVTPPRG
-893 AQGIISYQAKSASFP
+893 SQGIISYQAKTASFP

-914 VSAGSVT
+914 VSSGSVT

-962 SAEKA
+962 GAPKA

-975 SVTPANLAA
+975 SVTPADLAA

-995 VIDNDG
+995 VIDPDG

-1020 TLVGVDPVPFTAF
+1020 TLVGVDPVPFTSF

-1044 PITYA
+1044 PINYA

-1066 GGNPHHIGDGGF
+1066 GADPHHIGDGGF
-1078 IASFSDGTMT
+1078 IASFSDGTVT

-1107 VVELV
+1107 VVELA
-1112 NGTRSSTG
+1112 NGTRSSAS

-1127 TAYAMHYPLP
+1127 TAFAMHYPLP
-1137 DAWFSSG
+1137 GGWFASG
-1144 FSTAGWPAATT
+1144 FSTLGWPAATT
-1155 YSEAQVGANSPAYM
+1155 YSEAQVGVNFPAYM

-1193 VVLRYTGPA
+1193 VILRYTGPA
-1202 TTPTQIGVEQP
+1202 TTPTQIVVEQP
-1213 AGASL
+1213 AGTSL
-1218 ADGASTVSYGSVNIG
+1218 ADGASTVAYGSVNVG
-1233 SALTKSFT
+1233 STLTKTFT
-1241 IRNNGSTTLSIAGVT
+1241 IRNNGSTALSITGVT
-1256 VDGVN
+1256 VDGLN

-1269 APASSIAAG
+1269 APASSIAVG
-1278 ATTMMDVRF
+1278 ATTTMDVRF

-1295 TAALHIACSDPAVGA
+1295 TAALHIACSDPAVGTA
-1310 AFDIEL
+1310 YDIEL

-1330 TINPISPSS
+1330 AINPISPSA

-1348 ITPGSGGSVSG
+1348 VTPGSGGTISG
-1359 VSLQYDLGAQVTG
+1359 VSLQYDLGAQVTA

-1425 SASTS
+1425 SATTT
-1430 VVCSSTANLWPNMII
+1430 VVCGSTANLWPNMII

-1465 VISAAATV
+1465 VISAAATA

-1522 IVSSITN
+1522 TVSSITN

-1607 DGGTTWNTRFTEDW
+1607 DNGTTWNTRLTEDW

-1631 VTNAAGIGTGS
+1631 VTNAAGSGTGS
-1642 TTVTCASTAGLTTGH
+1642 TTVTCASTAGLTTGR

-1690 VTSTGTTIPANSRI
+1690 VTSTGTTIPANARI

-1725 AAIAGNHF
+1725 AAIAGNYF

-1747 FVLNAAAY
+1747 LVLNAAAY

-1830 APPTMLTMVDD
+1830 APPT
-1841 GTNGDAV
+1841 
-1848 SGDGIWTA
+1848 
-1856 VIPAQANGSTV
+1856 VIAMTDLGGGLWSATIPPQANGATV

-1881 TTSSMTSYTIAPAPT
+1881 TTSSTTSYTVAPAPT

-1907 TTGAYSQTFDA
+1907 TTGAYSQTFAA

-1923 TGYLW
+1923 TGYVW
-1928 SLFSGSLPNGLTLS
+1928 SLFSGSLPNGITLS
-1942 NGGVL
+1942 SGGVL
-1947 SGVPTQAGTFN
+1947 SGTPTQAGNFN
-1958 FTAKVTD
+1958 FTIEVTD

-2221 VTNTSRRL
+2221 VTSTSRRL

-2337 VNVWP
+2337 LNVWP
-2342 NLLTATSSTT
+2342 NLLAATNSTE

-2396 LTPELFNLT
+2396 ITPELFNLT

-2498 TDNESAVVRGAYT
+2498 TDNASAIVRGAYT

-2538 TSASGVLTVTM
+2538 TSSSGVLTVTM

-2554 TLPVFTK
+2554 TLPAFTK

-2591 TSQTTSSTSVTFSVL
+2591 TSQTTSSTSVTFSGL
-2606 TSGTTY
+2606 SSGTTY
-2612 YYRGTATDGSAT
+2612 YYRGTATDGTNT

-2630 ASSTQDASTPVIT
+2630 ASSTQDAGTPVVT

-2650 TTTTSNSIVVN
+2650 TTTTANSIVVN
-2661 GTATDTVSPLT
+2661 GTATDTISPLT
-2672 GLMVNGVA
+2672 GLTVNGVA

-2692 AVPLTPGANTI
+2692 TVPLTPGANTL

-2713 GGNTGSASINVTH
+2713 GGNTGSASINVTY
-2726 NANGPTIVSVGTG
+2726 NANGPTIVSVSTG
-2739 PTAPTYLDPTTV
+2739 PTSPTYLDPTTV
-2751 LAQITPQPGTTISG
+2751 LAQITPQPGTTLTS
-2765 VQLQYNT
+2765 VQLQYDT
-2772 GIPVSTAIWKES
+2772 GTPVSTAIWKET
-2784 FANTSS
+2784 FNNTSS
-2790 NNWDGTGALNAW
+2790 NNWNGTGALNAW

-2824 TSAATTSGSTTVNC
+2824 TSVATTSGSTTVTC

-2852 PNIAGGINGTATG
+2852 PNIAGSINGTQAG

-2871 ITNATTFELSQAAT
+2871 ITNATTFVLSQAAT
-2885 ATGTG
+2885 GTSTG
-2890 LTLAACGVTL
+2890 LTLTACGVTL
-2900 TNATTTAASVVVTC
+2900 TNATTTAASTAVTC

-2929 GLANNATVSSVTSA
+2929 GLANNATVASVTSA
-2943 TTFNMNAAPATAGS
+2943 TTFSMNAAPTTAGTA
-2957 SLTLRA
+2957 LTLSA
-2963 ITAAAEFNGG
+2963 TTAAAEFNGG
-2973 TANLTDS
+2973 TADPLAS
-2980 MVTTT
+2980 MFTTT
-2985 NAINTTGASGYIEFW
+2985 NAINTTGASGFIEFY
-3000 VQTRDLFSTNNCGWT
+3000 VQTRDLFATNNCGWT
-3015 LQVSSD
+3015 LQVSPD

-3167 LSTSAY
+3167 LSTAAY

-3194 LFHYDLAGEELG
+3194 LFHYDLAGAELG

-3217 YAATAPTRTPRISID
+3217 YTPTAPTRTPRISID

-3237 TTAPPPVLTLA
+3237 TTAPPPTITLA
-3248 MFDDGNHG
+3248 MFDDGLHG

-3266 AKIPAQAG
+3266 AVIPAQNG
-3274 GTTISFTV
+3274 GTTINFKV
-3282 SGTDSNGSSSTSP
+3282 VATDNTSASATSP
-3295 ATGSYTYTV
+3295 GSGNYIYTV
-3304 KSLLTDAHV
+3304 NNLLTDANV
-3313 TRAEFLGMPTGNS
+3313 TRAEFLGIPTNNS

-3331 GFGSDQEA
+3331 GFGADQDA
-3339 FVEYGTSPGS
+3339 YVEYGTVSGAYAS
-3349 YVGSTPVQTYP
+3349 ATPVLNYP
-3360 AAAGPAEITLGG
+3360 SASGPAEITLTG
-3372 LAPNTR
+3372 LAANTK
-3378 YFYRLRHRP
+3378 YYYRLRHRP
-3387 AGGGIFLA
+3387 AGSGPYLA

-3400 FHTARP
+3400 FRTARP
-3406 RGAPFVFTITADPH
+3406 RGAPFVFTVTADPH
-3420 LDEMTSTEL
+3420 LDETTSVEL
-3429 FNRTISNVSGD
+3429 FDRTMSNIRHDS
-3440 NPDLHIDLG
+3440 PDLHIDLG
-3449 DIFMTDKLSTTDPG
+3449 DIFMTDKLSTTDPN
-3463 LGGGLP
+3463 LGGGFL
-3469 SQSRVVDRASMLR
+3469 SQSRVLNRAMMLR

-3507 LFNAATDK
+3507 LFNAAADK
-3515 SNNIPVWNLNA
+3515 ASNIPAWNLNA
-3526 RKIWYPTPV
+3526 RKTWYPTPI
-3535 PNDFYTGNATPVNYP
+3535 PSSFYTGNATPKDYP
-3550 GGTLGLLEN
+3550 GGSLGLLED
-3559 YYSWEW
+3559 YYAWEW
-3565 GDALFIVLDPFWN
+3565 GDALFIVLDPYWN

-3592 WSLGEAQYQ
+3592 WSLGTEQYQ
-3601 WLTQTLKNSGS
+3601 WLTQTLQNSGA

-3623 GGTASG
+3623 GGTDSG
-3629 RGGVEVAHQYEWGGK
+3629 RGGVEVAHMYEWGGK
-3644 NADGVTDGFATNR
+3644 NADGVTDGFAANR

-3666 LLVQNKVSVVFHGH
+3666 LLVQNHVNVVFHGH
-3680 DHFYGHQELDGI
+3680 DHFYGHQQLDGI

-3698 QPGTPNFTGLGSSAE
+3698 QPGTPNFTSFGSAAE
-3713 GLYSTG
+3713 GLYTTG
-3719 TLLPNS
+3719 TIMPNS
-3725 GHIRVSVSPAEAVAS
+3725 GHIRVSVSPTEAIAS

-3748 DETPQ
+3748 DESTLR
-3753 MTNGQIAHQ
+3753 TNGEIGHQ
-3762 FSLDPISGDPE
+3762 FTLTPSVGGPE
-3773 MRVYDG
+3773 IRVFDG
-3779 TMVSGTELASGSGEM
+3779 TLASGSDLTDGSAEM
-3794 TFGTVAVGSTSSK
+3794 AFG
-3807 SVTLHNHGYSPLNI
+3807 SVTVGNTSTKLVTIHNHGYSPLAI
-3821 LQVIATGD
+3821 SSVTATGD
-3829 YSTDLS
+3829 FGVNLV
-3835 GMSTTVAGLSS
+3835 GMNTTVAGLSS
-3846 TTFQVNFTPAST
+3846 TTFAVNFIPTTPGT
-3858 GSRAGRLVISSDD
+3858 R
-3871 PRNANFEIALT
+3871 T
-3882 GKGGLA
+3882 
-3888 QSISFAPIG
+3888 
-3897 DQPCGGSLV
+3897 GSLV
-3906 LTGSSSSSLPVSY
+3906 ITSDDADEASFEIGLTGNGGLVQTISFDPIADQLCGDTLLLSASSSSGLPVSF
-3919 EIVEGGELAQLN
+3919 EVTSGSERALLN
-3931 AGVLHFTGVGTLTVR
+3931 AGALIFVGVGEVTLR
-3946 ALQPGNETH
+3946 AVQQGDMTY
-3955 GAAPPV
+3955 GAAVPVARTFNVAKGIQLLAFSSPVPV
-3961 SRTFSVVRGNQTLSF
+3961 SIHHAETVELVAT
-3976 EASVP
+3976 
-3981 ASTTADGR
+3981 
-3989 IQLAASSSRGL
+3989 SSRGL
-4000 TPIFFEVLSGPGLLD
+4000 TPVGFEIISGPGVLN
-4015 GSTLSFSSPG
+4015 GSTLHFSSPG
-4025 TVVVR
+4025 AVAVR
-4030 AVQSGNECYLPAMVE
+4030 AFQAGNDCYLPATVE
-4045 KTLTVVGDF
+4045 KTITALGDTA
-4054 LISALDGNARG
+4054 ITALDGNARG
-4065 AVNDL
+4065 VMNDL
-4070 ITGRLAAEASSPGT
+4070 ITGQLIVEDTNPIG
-4084 PLLYEL
+4084 PLSYEL
-4090 VTPPANGS
+4090 VTAPVHGTVAI
-4098 VVMDSGTGAYSY
+4098 DAASGGYSY
-4110 RPNPGYA
+4110 RPTPGYL
-4117 GTDRFAFRA
+4117 GVDHFRYQVS
-4126 RREMTFSNLAYV
+4126 RGSEISNAATV
-4138 SIAVEARVPDWAWMG
+4138 SIVVETALPEWTWMAG
-4153 GTNVANAR
+4153 ASSSNAKGVYGSVGAASMGNV
-4161 AVHGTTGTASAENSP
+4161 P
-4176 GAREKASAWVDRTGQ
+4176 GARDKASSWTDSEGRFYVF
-4191 LYLYGGFGYGANS
+4191 GGSGYGASS
-4204 GPGLLADLMRYDE
+4204 GPGLLADLMRYDPAT
-4217 KNLSWVHLTG
+4217 LFWVHLKG
-4227 AKEVNAPPVHGTLG
+4227 AKEINALPVYGSPGVENAAST
-4241 HEDGANDPGARSG
+4241 PGARSG
-4254 AACWLDAA
+4254 AVSWQDSG
-4262 GDLWLFGGYGYDST
+4262 GDLWLFGGYGYDSN
-4276 GTKGMLSDLWRY
+4276 GAKGVLSDLWRY
-4288 HPATN
+4288 RPGSN
-4293 AWTFM
+4293 AWTFIA
-4298 SGSSLANRN
+4298 GSS
-4307 VIPGTP
+4307 V
-4313 GLTDSAN
+4313 AN
-4320 QPGGRSDAAS
+4320 QNSVHVTPAMPDVANNPGGRSGAAS
-4330 WTDADG
+4330 WTDSTG
-4336 KFWLFGGSGLG
+4336 KFWLFGGRGLSTSG
-4347 TTGSGVQPLNDL
+4347 TAVQALNDL
-4359 WCLDPVARAWTRHVP
+4359 WCFDPVTHEWAYMPVSSAP
-4374 AGNSPSARSQAA
+4374 SPRSEAA
-4386 FWTSKQGEFFLFGGI
+4386 FWTSKQGEFFLFGGV
-4401 GSITTLY
+4401 GSSATIY
-4408 FDDLWKYSVQSN
+4408 FSDLWKYSIASN
-4420 AWERVAGPSV
+4420 TWQWIAGPSAA
-4430 LREPGIY
+4430 RQPGVY
-4437 GTLGLASATNRPGG
+4437 GTLGFPAVTNRPGA
-4451 RAGAATWVDAGGD
+4451 RAGATPWVDAEGD
-4464 LWLFGGKG
+4464 LWLFGGSG
-4472 VGSSA
+4472 FGSSTTA
-4477 GSGWLNDV
+4477 GLLNDV
-4485 WRYDITA
+4485 WRYDITSNL
-4492 RVWTWIK
+4492 WTWMK
-4499 GSSRVGSAGFYG
+4499 GLSRTGGVGVYG
-4511 SLYASAPFYTP
+4511 SLYSSAPANTP
-4522 GARSGAFAYLDQKGD
+4522 GSRGRAVAYLSLNGD
-4537 ARLHGG
+4537 AYVFGG
-4543 GNSTKLQNDLWKL
+4543 SNGVKFYNDLWKL
-4556 DLPMLPVVT
+4556 DLERKPTVSPLSFAPQT
-4565 NLTAEA
+4565 GAA
-4571 RPGAVPGSSAAR
+4571 PGFAAVQFSTMVRSQ
-4583 FTATIHA
+4583 
-4590 LGLGTTAL
+4590 GLKTTVF
-4598 LRISA
+4598 LRISRA
-4603 EADMSQVVDTPMPP
+4603 ADMSSSVTTAPQS
-4617 IGNGEEPVELD
+4617 IGDGDEPVAFEVSQ
-4628 LTKEGLLP
+4628 TQLLP
-4636 GTRYYA
+4636 GTSYFA
-4642 QVIATN
+4642 QVVATN
-4648 AAGTGRS
+4648 AAGSG
-4655 QVQSV
+4655 QSAV
-4660 VTDGTSTP
+4660 RHLLTSGDVDAPELGFANSGTSIAEASQANGTP
-4668 PTIRFSIPA
+4668 
-4677 DSLEEATQFLGGT
+4677 
-4690 VAGTARI
+4690 VAGAAKVL
-4697 QVRLTKP
+4697 VRLTQP
-4704 ATTAVSVPLSYAGS
+4704 LTQSVSVPLNYAGT
-4718 AAAETDYTDQP
+4718 AVAGVDYGIVP
-4729 STLNLMPGQ
+4729 SVLNLMPGQ
-4738 SEATLVVQL
+4738 SEVTLTIPL
-4747 KNDVLTEPT
+4747 LNDVLSESP
-4756 ETLVITLGTPSTGA
+4756 ESLGITLGTPSSGA
-4770 ILGAP
+4770 VLGTP
-4775 SQFVLSIM
+4775 TQFTLTIT
-4783 DDDLGPVIGLSPESQ
+4783 DDDLGPVIGTPPQSQ
-4798 ILTAGGPAV
+4798 ILAAGGPPV
-4807 TLGVQNLTGTP
+4807 TLGVQGLVGTP
-4818 PFTYQWLKNGT
+4818 PFTYQWLKNGV
-4829 TIPNARSSTLLLPS
+4829 PLPSARSATLLLPS
-4843 VADSVGTYGVIVTN
+4843 SDSSIGFYEVIVTN
-4857 AVGSAV
+4857 PTGSTL
-4863 SDQAHISLLQ
+4863 SDRARISLLQ
-4873 IANTVVSQPPGGRHT
+4873 VTDSVISLPIGARHT
-4888 ITANVSSR
+4888 LTASVSSR
-4896 TNVKYEWR
+4896 APVTYEWR
-4904 RITPL
+4904 KITDT
-4909 GFDLLN
+4909 GFTVLS
-4915 STSNTLNLTH
+4915 STTGTQTLNNLS
-4925 LDFADSGEYY
+4925 LADSGIYY

-4944 RDTGITR
+4944 RNTGFTT
-4951 LSVVSMKPE
+4951 LSVVSFKPE
-4960 LLPFEALPEGR
+4960 ILPIEQLPPGA
-4971 VGAPYEYQVV
+4971 VGAPYSHRVAI
-4981 QHPDPFKAATSFT
+4981 HPDSLKAATSFT
-4994 ATGLPPGLAID
+4994 ATGLPSGLRID
-5005 SNGRISGRPTAAVTA
+5005 STGLISGRPTAAVITKA
-5020 KNVSIVAHNS
+5020 VSIVARNAFGAS
-5030 QGSSATE
+5030 TTE
-5037 SCTISITALPV
+5037 LCNITISALPTT
-5048 HLPGTYLAEG
+5048 LPGVYVAEG
-5058 LLDNGSVRFDITVT
+5058 TLDGDSARLDVTVT
-5072 TAGSAT
+5072 TTGAST
-5078 VKFTDKNGSSSA
+5078 VKYTDLNGST
-5090 SGALTAT
+5090 SGTGNLIAT
-5097 TDNNNGEPVARWEG
+5097 QDNSGPAPITRWEA
-5111 TWPLSPRL
+5111 TLFLSPKMKPLLTL
-5119 NPGLIVSLAFGSDQ
+5119 NAVFISNQ
-5133 PNEVHGVV
+5133 PNEMSGVILERTTSRV
-5141 RESSTGREIG
+5141 MG
-5151 TLAGYRRTWTVLDEA
+5151 TIDGYRRVWTSTNPA
-5166 DSYSGYYNALLSTPL
+5166 GSYAGSYTSLLKTPS
-5181 PLIGDQDLPQG
+5181 PLIGDQDIPQG
-5192 TGFATFGITAAAGN
+5192 TGMATWGIAASTGT
-5206 VSVVGRTALGLA
+5206 SSITGKTSLGLS
-5218 YTTSSFVSANGEI
+5218 YSVSSFVSAQGET
-5231 FVYAPSFATQSVLS
+5231 FTYAPSLATQSTLS
-5245 GWNWVTFDQA
+5245 GWSVITPSNGDNFVRNT
-5255 ADFSENSL
+5255 L
-5263 AGQWLWTKDADSDA
+5263 GGQWSWKKAVAPTTSVS
-5277 RLYPQGFSR
+5277 RLYRRGFPV
-5286 HPLIVEGGKY
+5286 HTLVVEGGKY
-5296 TAPAAGSVIMWL
+5296 SPPAAGSIIMGL
-5308 EASPPEN
+5308 DVPPPDN
-5315 ALLEFT
+5315 ARLDFA
-5321 QGGLAAGDIAPFPFI
+5321 QGGLITGDIGPFQFG
-5336 ITNPSAAVQKVLL
+5336 ITNPSGALQKVTV
-5349 PVAGGPLNPAK
+5349 PVAGGPFNPNK
-5360 VSFSLLP
+5360 ISFSLL
-5367 AKGTFSGG
+5367 ATKGIFTGS
-5375 FSIPHPIPSLLR
+5375 FSIAHPVSTLLR
-5387 RASYQGI
+5387 KVTYTGI
-5394 ITRHAGNFRSEGYFL
+5394 IVRGAAGFQSEGYFL
-5409 LPQLPQPGQKLL
+5409 MPQLPQPGQSLL
-5421 TSPIFSGHVSLSP
+5421 TSPVLSGHVALSP
-5434 AR
+5434 AQ

>member
-1 MHRSLLLACLMPLA
+1 MSVTMIRSPLLALVCLLPLA
-15 VHGHAP
+15 LHAHTLP
-21 SSSDKETLR
+21 TNDKEALR
-30 AHILDEFLRDSKAG
+30 AHILEEFMQKSGAKKVKPVEAP
-44 RHLKIQPR
+44 I
-52 ETSVPKTLK
+52 PKTLK
-61 KPVLVASLS
+61 RPVTVAGLS
-70 AFDLSSMSTG
+70 GFDLSSFLTSG
-80 ATALAPAGNGL
+80 SALPPAGNGL

-100 KPNVR
+100 KPKVR

-138 PIPAA
+138 PIAAA

-236 YHIIP
+236 YHIAP

-254 DKPVAWA
+254 DKPIAWA
-261 LDGYPIYGF
+261 LDGYPMYGF
-270 VEPDGSARQQLDAEG
+270 LEPDGSPRQALDAEG
-285 GHDHGPWGYHY
+285 GHDHGGGWGYHY
-296 HAIGTTTVD
+296 HAMGTTTVD

-313 QSPYMMKAFHG
+313 QSPYLMKAFHG

-332 VDGQPAVANL
+332 VDGQPAVGNL
-342 RANGTGGYNAKA
+342 RADGTGGYNAKA

-368 LVTDVSGHLN
+368 LVTDGSGHLS

-384 LTDCATTYGSKTV
+384 LTGCSTTYGSTTV

-539 QAVSTTTT
+539 QVVSTTTT

-567 NGNGTI
+567 NGDGTI

-583 KVDAGEMTWENAV
+583 KADAGEMTWENSV
-596 NNAGAVTTGGYS
+596 NNASAQTTGGYS

-647 SRDVFGASTTN
+647 SRDVFGSSTTN

-699 NYTNNLDCTITDTD
+699 NYVNNLDCTITDTD

-797 VFTSDTTDLA
+797 VATSDTTDL
-807 VGMTVIDPFSIAGTY
+807 VIGMTVIDPFSIAGAY

-851 GLIFR
+851 GLILR

-864 WSSTSLKGNTTEAW
+864 WSSTSNKGTQTEAW
-878 LLELGVNTAVTPPRG
+878 LLELGVNNSVPAAEGPPRG
-893 AQGIISYQAKSASFP
+893 AQGIISYQAKTASFP
-908 VFAVRS
+908 VFAVR
-914 VSAGSVT
+914 
-921 QGLATTTTSNLFPP
+921 
-935 GQRVSAVGTITA
+935 TA
-947 TDNTTWTVPAATLYT
+947 
-962 SAEKA
+962 
-967 PDLYNEYN
+967 
-975 SVTPANLAA
+975 
-984 AQAAIAALPTK
+984 
-995 VIDNDG
+995 
-1001 EVVTGYIFAD
+1001 
-1011 NYFELYVNG
+1011 
-1020 TLVGVDPVPFTAF
+1020 
-1033 NSCVVKFKAKR
+1033 
-1044 PITYA
+1044 
-1049 VRLVDWEENL
+1049 
-1059 GLGTELN
+1059 
-1066 GGNPHHIGDGGF
+1066 
-1078 IASFSDGTMT
+1078 
-1088 GSDWKA
+1088 
-1094 QTFYIAPLDDPNQ
+1094 
-1107 VVELV
+1107 
-1112 NGTRSSTG
+1112 
-1120 ATHTLTT
+1120 TLTT
-1127 TAYAMHYPLP
+1127 QIAVAQGATSLTDGLSTVAY
-1137 DAWFSSG
+1137 G
-1144 FSTAGWPAATT
+1144 NVNVGSTLSKTFT
-1155 YSEAQVGANSPAYM
+1155 ITN
-1169 NFQPQFTGSGAQ
+1169 TGS
-1181 FIWSSSLTLDNE
+1181 TPLDI
-1193 VVLRYTGPA
+1193 T
-1202 TTPTQIGVEQP
+1202 
-1213 AGASL
+1213 
-1218 ADGASTVSYGSVNIG
+1218 
-1233 SALTKSFT
+1233 
-1241 IRNNGSTTLSIAGVT
+1241 GVT
-1256 VDGVN
+1256 IDGTN
-1261 AANFSVTA
+1261 SANFSVTTSPTTPVA
-1269 APASSIAAG
+1269 ANNGTSTFTVQFNASTFG
-1278 ATTMMDVRF
+1278 T
-1287 DASSGGAK
+1287 K
-1295 TAALHIACSDPAVGA
+1295 TAVLHIASSDVGNPS
-1310 AFDIEL
+1310 FDINL
-1316 TGTGLVPPPTISNI
+1316 SGIGFVPPPTVSNI

-1339 TDNTTVTAQ
+1339 TDQAVVTAQ
-1348 ITPGSGGSVSG
+1348 VAAGSGGGISG
-1359 VSLQYDLGAQVTG
+1359 VTLTYDLGAQVTG

-1465 VISAAATV
+1465 VISAAATA

-1522 IVSSITN
+1522 TVSSITN

-1534 MSAAPTTPGT
+1534 MSAAPTTAGT

-1552 NALEFQAASASLTT
+1552 NALEFQAASATLTT

-1631 VTNAAGIGTGS
+1631 VTNSAGSGTGS
-1642 TTVTCASTAGLTTGH
+1642 TTVTCASTAGLTTGR

-1677 TCTNTTGLAVGMF
+1677 TCTNTSGLAVGMF
-1690 VTSTGTTIPANSRI
+1690 VTSTGTTIPANTRI
-1704 TAINPNVDFTM
+1704 TAINANVDFTM

-1725 AAIAGNHF
+1725 AAIAGNYF

-1830 APPTMLTMVDD
+1830 APPTVLTMVDN

-1856 VIPAQANGSTV
+1856 IIPAQANGSTV

-1881 TTSSMTSYTIAPAPT
+1881 TTSSTTSYTVAPAPT

-1907 TTGAYSQTFDA
+1907 TTGAYSQTFAA

-1923 TGYLW
+1923 TGYVW
-1928 SLFSGSLPNGLTLS
+1928 SLFSGSLPNGITLS
-1942 NGGVL
+1942 SGGGL
-1947 SGVPTQAGTFN
+1947 SGTPTQAGNFN
-1958 FTAKVTD
+1958 FTIEVTD

-2073 KAAGYQTFMCGK
+2073 KAVGYQTFMCGK

-2323 AVGVTPQNTKPFDG
+2323 AVGVTTQNTKPFDG

-2483 SNGGNVSGATSFTQV
+2483 SNGGNVSGATTFTQV
-2498 TDNESAVVRGAYT
+2498 TDNASAIVRGAYT

-2538 TSASGVLTVTM
+2538 TSDSGVLTVTM

-2554 TLPVFTK
+2554 TLPAFTK

-2591 TSQTTSSTSVTFSVL
+2591 TSQTTSSTSVTFSSL
-2606 TSGTTY
+2606 TSGTLY
-2612 YYRGTATDGSAT
+2612 YYRGTATDGTAT

-2650 TTTTSNSIVVN
+2650 TTTAANSIVVN
-2661 GTATDTVSPLT
+2661 GTATDNVSPLT

-2692 AVPLTPGANTI
+2692 TVPLTPGANTI

-2713 GGNTGSASINVTH
+2713 GGNTGSASINVTY
-2726 NANGPTIVSVGTG
+2726 NANGPAIVSVGTG

-2751 LAQITPQPGTTISG
+2751 LAQITPQPGTSLTS
-2765 VQLQYNT
+2765 VQLQYDT
-2772 GIPVSTAIWKES
+2772 GTPVSTAIWKET
-2784 FANTSS
+2784 FNNTSS
-2790 NNWDGTGALNAW
+2790 NNWNGTGALNAW
-2802 STVGAGNVRQAVST
+2802 TTVGAGNVRQAVST
-2816 SNRTAISL
+2816 SNRTSISL
-2824 TSAATTSGSTTVNC
+2824 TSVATTSGSTTVTC

-2852 PNIAGGINGTATG
+2852 PNIAGSINGTQTG
-2865 NTTVAS
+2865 NSTVAS
-2871 ITNATTFELSQAAT
+2871 ITNATTFVLSQAAT
-2885 ATGTG
+2885 GTGTG
-2890 LTLAACGVTL
+2890 LTLTACGVTL
-2900 TNATTTAASVVVTC
+2900 TNATTTAASTAVTC

-2929 GLANNATVSSVTSA
+2929 GLANNATVASVTSA
-2943 TTFNMNAAPATAGS
+2943 TTFTMNAAPTTAGTA
-2957 SLTLRA
+2957 LTLSA
-2963 ITAAAEFNGG
+2963 TTAAAEFNGG
-2973 TANLTDS
+2973 TADPLAS
-2980 MVTTT
+2980 MFSTT
-2985 NAINTTGASGYIEFW
+2985 NAINTTGASGFIEFY
-3000 VQTRDLFSTNNCGWT
+3000 VQTRDLFATNNCGWT

-3128 GTTATLVNATATNAA
+3128 GTTATLVNATATNTA

-3167 LSTSAY
+3167 LSTAAY

-3194 LFHYDLAGEELG
+3194 LFHYDLAGAELG

-3237 TTAPPPVLTLA
+3237 TTAPPPTITLA
-3248 MFDDGNHG
+3248 MFDDGLHG

-3266 AKIPAQAG
+3266 AVIPAQNG
-3274 GTTISFTV
+3274 GTTINFKV
-3282 SGTDSNGSSSTSP
+3282 VATDNTNASATSP
-3295 ATGSYTYTV
+3295 GSGNYIYTV
-3304 KSLLTDAHV
+3304 NNLLTDA
-3313 TRAEFLGMPTGNS
+3313 TILGAEFLTLPKTDGVTVNLIAS
-3326 IVLNV
+3326 ANQQV
-3331 GFGSDQEA
+3331 
-3339 FVEYGTSPGS
+3339 FVEYGTAPGQ
-3349 YVGSTPVQTYP
+3349 YTLATTPTTFSIDNAKP
-3360 AAAGPAEITLGG
+3360 EFKNPIRIPITG
-3372 LAPNTR
+3372 LQPDTE
-3378 YFYRLRHRP
+3378 YYYRVRHRNVGAP
-3387 AGGGIFLA
+3387 FYNA

-3406 RGAPFVFTITADPH
+3406 RGTTFSFTVTADPH
-3420 LDEMTSTEL
+3420 IDVNTDMQLFWRAMQNISLDQ
-3429 FNRTISNVSGD
+3429 
-3440 NPDLHIDLG
+3440 PDIHMDVG
-3449 DIFMTDKLSTTDPG
+3449 DIFMTDKLADG
-3463 LGGGLP
+3463 LLGVPPKWGGGVTINQT
-3469 SQSRVVDRASMLR
+3469 SINNRAIIFR
-3482 NLFEP
+3482 NAFER
-3487 ACHSVPFFYT
+3487 ACHSIPFFFG

-3507 LFNAATDK
+3507 LFNAAADK
-3515 SNNIPVWNLNA
+3515 QNNIPAWDLKA
-3526 RKIWYPTPV
+3526 RKAFYPAPTP
-3535 PNDFYTGNATPVNYP
+3535 DGFYAGNPTPKDYT
-3550 GGTLGLLEN
+3550 GGTLGLLED
-3559 YYSWEW
+3559 YYAFEW
-3565 GDALFIVLDPFWN
+3565 GEALFIMLDPFWN
-3578 TNANPNAGAGNNWE
+3578 TMTNPNSSNDAWN
-3592 WSLGEAQYQ
+3592 WSLGKAQYD
-3601 WLTQTLKNSGS
+3601 WLRDTLKNSS
-3612 AYKFVFLHNLV
+3612 ARYKFVFMHHIV
-3623 GGTASG
+3623 GGSTQAIINNVPTPQFAA
-3629 RGGVEVAHQYEWGGK
+3629 RGGIEVSDKYEWGG
-3644 NADGVTDGFATNR
+3644 NNIDGSPGFATKR
-3657 PGWAMPIHQ
+3657 PGWDMPIHD
-3666 LLVQNKVSVVFHGH
+3666 LLVMNKVNVVFHGH
-3680 DHFYGHQELDGI
+3680 DHLYGYQTRDGV

-3698 QPGTPNFTGLGSSAE
+3698 QPGTPNYTTLGSATD
-3713 GLYSTG
+3713 GQYVNLGANSTSY
-3719 TLLPNS
+3719 LLPNS
-3725 GHIRVSVSPAEAVAS
+3725 GHIRVTVGPDQAVAD
-3740 YVRAYRAS
+3740 YVRSYRTATDPMPPDATS
-3748 DETPQ
+3748 VFNDETP
-3753 MTNGQIAHQ
+3753 TRINRSISHSFVLVPKISPPIEVANVAPGQ
-3762 FSLDPISGDPE
+3762 
-3773 MRVYDG
+3773 
-3779 TMVSGTELASGSGEM
+3779 
-3794 TFGTVAVGSTSSK
+3794 VGLRWNAIPNK
-3807 SVTLHNHGYSPLNI
+3807 PYQI
-3821 LQVIATGD
+3821 QW
-3829 YSTDLS
+3829 STDLITW
-3835 GMSTTVAGLSS
+3835 TT
-3846 TTFQVNFTPAST
+3846 
-3858 GSRAGRLVISSDD
+3858 I
-3871 PRNANFEIALT
+3871 E
-3882 GKGGLA
+3882 
-3888 QSISFAPIG
+3888 
-3897 DQPCGGSLV
+3897 
-3906 LTGSSSSSLPVSY
+3906 
-3919 EIVEGGELAQLN
+3919 
-3931 AGVLHFTGVGTLTVR
+3931 TLTFTNTNTN
-3946 ALQPGNETH
+3946 ATYTDN
-3955 GAAPPV
+3955 
-3961 SRTFSVVRGNQTLSF
+3961 
-3976 EASVP
+3976 
-3981 ASTTADGR
+3981 
-3989 IQLAASSSRGL
+3989 
-4000 TPIFFEVLSGPGLLD
+4000 
-4015 GSTLSFSSPG
+4015 
-4025 TVVVR
+4025 
-4030 AVQSGNECYLPAMVE
+4030 LPA
-4045 KTLTVVGDF
+4045 
-4054 LISALDGNARG
+4054 R
-4065 AVNDL
+4065 VN
-4070 ITGRLAAEASSPGT
+4070 GQRAFYRVMWT
-4084 PLLYEL
+4084 P
-4090 VTPPANGS
+4090 
-4098 VVMDSGTGAYSY
+4098 
-4110 RPNPGYA
+4110 
-4117 GTDRFAFRA
+4117 
-4126 RREMTFSNLAYV
+4126 
-4138 SIAVEARVPDWAWMG
+4138 
-4153 GTNVANAR
+4153 
-4161 AVHGTTGTASAENSP
+4161 
-4176 GAREKASAWVDRTGQ
+4176 
-4191 LYLYGGFGYGANS
+4191 
-4204 GPGLLADLMRYDE
+4204 
-4217 KNLSWVHLTG
+4217 
-4227 AKEVNAPPVHGTLG
+4227 
-4241 HEDGANDPGARSG
+4241 
-4254 AACWLDAA
+4254 
-4262 GDLWLFGGYGYDST
+4262 
-4276 GTKGMLSDLWRY
+4276 
-4288 HPATN
+4288 
-4293 AWTFM
+4293 
-4298 SGSSLANRN
+4298 
-4307 VIPGTP
+4307 
-4313 GLTDSAN
+4313 
-4320 QPGGRSDAAS
+4320 
-4330 WTDADG
+4330 
-4336 KFWLFGGSGLG
+4336 
-4347 TTGSGVQPLNDL
+4347 
-4359 WCLDPVARAWTRHVP
+4359 
-4374 AGNSPSARSQAA
+4374 
-4386 FWTSKQGEFFLFGGI
+4386 
-4401 GSITTLY
+4401 
-4408 FDDLWKYSVQSN
+4408 
-4420 AWERVAGPSV
+4420 
-4430 LREPGIY
+4430 
-4437 GTLGLASATNRPGG
+4437 
-4451 RAGAATWVDAGGD
+4451 
-4464 LWLFGGKG
+4464 
-4472 VGSSA
+4472 
-4477 GSGWLNDV
+4477 
-4485 WRYDITA
+4485 
-4492 RVWTWIK
+4492 
-4499 GSSRVGSAGFYG
+4499 
-4511 SLYASAPFYTP
+4511 
-4522 GARSGAFAYLDQKGD
+4522 
-4537 ARLHGG
+4537 
-4543 GNSTKLQNDLWKL
+4543 
-4556 DLPMLPVVT
+4556 
-4565 NLTAEA
+4565 
-4571 RPGAVPGSSAAR
+4571 
-4583 FTATIHA
+4583 
-4590 LGLGTTAL
+4590 
-4598 LRISA
+4598 
-4603 EADMSQVVDTPMPP
+4603 
-4617 IGNGEEPVELD
+4617 
-4628 LTKEGLLP
+4628 
-4636 GTRYYA
+4636 
-4642 QVIATN
+4642 
-4648 AAGTGRS
+4648 
-4655 QVQSV
+4655 
-4660 VTDGTSTP
+4660 
-4668 PTIRFSIPA
+4668 
-4677 DSLEEATQFLGGT
+4677 
-4690 VAGTARI
+4690 
-4697 QVRLTKP
+4697 
-4704 ATTAVSVPLSYAGS
+4704 
-4718 AAAETDYTDQP
+4718 
-4729 STLNLMPGQ
+4729 
-4738 SEATLVVQL
+4738 
-4747 KNDVLTEPT
+4747 
-4756 ETLVITLGTPSTGA
+4756 
-4770 ILGAP
+4770 
-4775 SQFVLSIM
+4775 
-4783 DDDLGPVIGLSPESQ
+4783 
-4798 ILTAGGPAV
+4798 
-4807 TLGVQNLTGTP
+4807 
-4818 PFTYQWLKNGT
+4818 
-4829 TIPNARSSTLLLPS
+4829 
-4843 VADSVGTYGVIVTN
+4843 
-4857 AVGSAV
+4857 
-4863 SDQAHISLLQ
+4863 
-4873 IANTVVSQPPGGRHT
+4873 
-4888 ITANVSSR
+4888 
-4896 TNVKYEWR
+4896 
-4904 RITPL
+4904 
-4909 GFDLLN
+4909 
-4915 STSNTLNLTH
+4915 
-4925 LDFADSGEYY
+4925 
-4935 CRVTTGGAS
+4935 
-4944 RDTGITR
+4944 
-4951 LSVVSMKPE
+4951 
-4960 LLPFEALPEGR
+4960 
-4971 VGAPYEYQVV
+4971 
-4981 QHPDPFKAATSFT
+4981 
-4994 ATGLPPGLAID
+4994 
-5005 SNGRISGRPTAAVTA
+5005 
-5020 KNVSIVAHNS
+5020 
-5030 QGSSATE
+5030 
-5037 SCTISITALPV
+5037 
-5048 HLPGTYLAEG
+5048 
-5058 LLDNGSVRFDITVT
+5058 
-5072 TAGSAT
+5072 
-5078 VKFTDKNGSSSA
+5078 
-5090 SGALTAT
+5090 
-5097 TDNNNGEPVARWEG
+5097 
-5111 TWPLSPRL
+5111 
-5119 NPGLIVSLAFGSDQ
+5119 
-5133 PNEVHGVV
+5133 
-5141 RESSTGREIG
+5141 
-5151 TLAGYRRTWTVLDEA
+5151 
-5166 DSYSGYYNALLSTPL
+5166 
-5181 PLIGDQDLPQG
+5181 
-5192 TGFATFGITAAAGN
+5192 
-5206 VSVVGRTALGLA
+5206 
-5218 YTTSSFVSANGEI
+5218 
-5231 FVYAPSFATQSVLS
+5231 
-5245 GWNWVTFDQA
+5245 
-5255 ADFSENSL
+5255 
-5263 AGQWLWTKDADSDA
+5263 
-5277 RLYPQGFSR
+5277 
-5286 HPLIVEGGKY
+5286 
-5296 TAPAAGSVIMWL
+5296 
-5308 EASPPEN
+5308 
-5315 ALLEFT
+5315 
-5321 QGGLAAGDIAPFPFI
+5321 
-5336 ITNPSAAVQKVLL
+5336 
-5349 PVAGGPLNPAK
+5349 
-5360 VSFSLLP
+5360 
-5367 AKGTFSGG
+5367 
-5375 FSIPHPIPSLLR
+5375 
-5387 RASYQGI
+5387 
-5394 ITRHAGNFRSEGYFL
+5394 
-5409 LPQLPQPGQKLL
+5409 
-5421 TSPIFSGHVSLSP
+5421 
-5434 AR
+5434 

>member
-1 MHRSLLLACLMPLA
+1 MKRFLALACLLPLA
-15 VHGHAP
+15 LNAHTLP
-21 SSSDKETLR
+21 SGDKEALR
-30 AHILDEFLRDSKAG
+30 AHILEEFMQKSAPKKVKPVEAP
-44 RHLKIQPR
+44 I
-52 ETSVPKTLK
+52 PKTLK
-61 KPVLVASLS
+61 RPVTVAGLS
-70 AFDLSSMSTG
+70 GFDLSSFLTSG
-80 ATALAPAGNGL
+80 SALPPAGNGL

-100 KPNVR
+100 KPKVR

-236 YHIIP
+236 YHIAP

-254 DKPVAWA
+254 DKPIAWA
-261 LDGYPIYGF
+261 LDGYPMYGF
-270 VEPDGSARQQLDAEG
+270 LEPDGSPRQALDAEG
-285 GHDHGPWGYHY
+285 GHDHGGGWGYHY
-296 HAIGTTTVD
+296 HAMGTTTVD

-313 QSPYMMKAFHG
+313 QSPYLMKAFHG

-332 VDGQPAVANL
+332 VDGQPAVGNL
-342 RANGTGGYNAKA
+342 RADGTGGYNAKA

-368 LVTDVSGHLN
+368 LVTDGSGHLS

-384 LTDCATTYGSKTV
+384 LTGCATTYGSTTV

-461 RVNMGGVDYDEC
+461 RVNMGGVDYDEY

-513 AGSASGNRLTAYP
+513 AGTAPANRLTAYP

-539 QAVSTTTT
+539 QVVSTTTT

-567 NGNGTI
+567 NGDGTI

-583 KVDAGEMTWENAV
+583 KADAAEMTWENAV
-596 NNAGAVTTGGYS
+596 NNAGTVTTGGYS

-647 SRDVFGASTTN
+647 SRDVFGTSTTN

-699 NYTNNLDCTITDTD
+699 NYVNNLDCTITDTD

-797 VFTSDTTDLA
+797 VATSDTTDLA
-807 VGMTVIDPFSIAGTY
+807 VGMTVIDPFSIAGAY

-864 WSSTSLKGNTTEAW
+864 WSSTSNKGTQTEAW
-878 LLELGVNTAVTPPRG
+878 LLELGVNNSVPVAEGPPRG
-893 AQGIISYQAKSASFP
+893 AQGIISYQAKTASFP
-908 VFAVRS
+908 VFAVR
-914 VSAGSVT
+914 
-921 QGLATTTTSNLFPP
+921 
-935 GQRVSAVGTITA
+935 TA
-947 TDNTTWTVPAATLYT
+947 
-962 SAEKA
+962 
-967 PDLYNEYN
+967 
-975 SVTPANLAA
+975 
-984 AQAAIAALPTK
+984 
-995 VIDNDG
+995 
-1001 EVVTGYIFAD
+1001 
-1011 NYFELYVNG
+1011 
-1020 TLVGVDPVPFTAF
+1020 
-1033 NSCVVKFKAKR
+1033 
-1044 PITYA
+1044 
-1049 VRLVDWEENL
+1049 
-1059 GLGTELN
+1059 
-1066 GGNPHHIGDGGF
+1066 
-1078 IASFSDGTMT
+1078 
-1088 GSDWKA
+1088 
-1094 QTFYIAPLDDPNQ
+1094 
-1107 VVELV
+1107 
-1112 NGTRSSTG
+1112 
-1120 ATHTLTT
+1120 TLTT
-1127 TAYAMHYPLP
+1127 QIAVAQGATSLTDGLSTVAY
-1137 DAWFSSG
+1137 G
-1144 FSTAGWPAATT
+1144 NVNVGSTLSKTFT
-1155 YSEAQVGANSPAYM
+1155 ITN
-1169 NFQPQFTGSGAQ
+1169 TGS
-1181 FIWSSSLTLDNE
+1181 TPLDI
-1193 VVLRYTGPA
+1193 T
-1202 TTPTQIGVEQP
+1202 
-1213 AGASL
+1213 
-1218 ADGASTVSYGSVNIG
+1218 
-1233 SALTKSFT
+1233 
-1241 IRNNGSTTLSIAGVT
+1241 GVT
-1256 VDGVN
+1256 IDGTN
-1261 AANFSVTA
+1261 SANFSVITSPTTPVA
-1269 APASSIAAG
+1269 ANNGTSTFTVQFNASTFG
-1278 ATTMMDVRF
+1278 T
-1287 DASSGGAK
+1287 K
-1295 TAALHIACSDPAVGA
+1295 TAVLHIASSDAGNPS
-1310 AFDIEL
+1310 FDINL
-1316 TGTGLVPPPTISNI
+1316 SGIAFVPPPTVSNI

-1339 TDNTTVTAQ
+1339 TDPAVVTAQ
-1348 ITPGSGGSVSG
+1348 VAAGSGGGISG
-1359 VSLQYDLGAQVTG
+1359 VTLTYDLGAQVTG
-1372 NVFRETFSMSS
+1372 NVFRETFSMAS

-1465 VISAAATV
+1465 VISAAATA
-1473 SSTTATLTANGI
+1473 SSTTTTLTANGI

-1500 CDSTVGLVA
+1500 CDSTTGLVA

-1522 IVSSITN
+1522 TVSSITN
-1529 ATTFV
+1529 STTFV

-1607 DGGTTWNTRFTEDW
+1607 DGGTTWNTRLTEDW

-1631 VTNAAGIGTGS
+1631 VTNAAGSGTGS
-1642 TTVTCASTAGLTTGH
+1642 TTVTCASTAGLTTGR

-1690 VTSTGTTIPANSRI
+1690 VTSTGTTIPANTRI

-1725 AAIAGNHF
+1725 AAIAGNYF

-1830 APPTMLTMVDD
+1830 APPT
-1841 GTNGDAV
+1841 
-1848 SGDGIWTA
+1848 
-1856 VIPAQANGSTV
+1856 VIAMTDLGGGLWSATIPPQANGATV

-1881 TTSSMTSYTIAPAPT
+1881 TTSSTTSYTVAPAPT

-1907 TTGAYSQTFDA
+1907 TTGAYSQTFAA

-1923 TGYLW
+1923 TGYVW

-1942 NGGVL
+1942 SGGVL
-1947 SGVPTQAGTFN
+1947 SGTPTQAGNFN
-1958 FTAKVTD
+1958 FTIEVTD

-2396 LTPELFNLT
+2396 ITPELFNLT
-2405 DDPQETTDLIAN
+2405 DDPLETTDLIAN

-2498 TDNESAVVRGAYT
+2498 TDNASAIVRGAYT

-2554 TLPVFTK
+2554 TLPAFTK

-2591 TSQTTSSTSVTFSVL
+2591 TSQTTSSTSVTFSGL

-2612 YYRGTATDGSAT
+2612 YYRGTATDGTNT

-2630 ASSTQDASTPVIT
+2630 ASSTQDASTPVVT

-2650 TTTTSNSIVVN
+2650 TTTTANSIIVS
-2661 GTATDTVSPLT
+2661 GTATDTISSLT
-2672 GLMVNGVA
+2672 AVVVNGVNA
-2680 ATTSDGYATWTA
+2680 VSSDNYATWTA
-2692 AVPLTPGANTI
+2692 TVPLTPGANTL

-2713 GGNTGSASINVTH
+2713 GGNTGSASINVTY
-2726 NANGPTIVSVGTG
+2726 NANGPAIVSVGTG

-2751 LAQITPQPGTTISG
+2751 LAQITPQPGTTLTS
-2765 VQLQYNT
+2765 VQLQYDT
-2772 GIPVSTAIWKES
+2772 GTPVSTAIWKET
-2784 FANTSS
+2784 FNNTSS
-2790 NNWDGTGALNAW
+2790 NNWNGTGALNAW
-2802 STVGAGNVRQAVST
+2802 TTVGAGNLRQAVST

-2824 TSAATTSGSTTVNC
+2824 TSVATTSGSTTVTC

-2852 PNIAGGINGTATG
+2852 PNIAGSINGTQTG
-2865 NTTVAS
+2865 NSTVAS
-2871 ITNATTFELSQAAT
+2871 ITNATTFVLSQAAT
-2885 ATGTG
+2885 GTGTG
-2890 LTLAACGVTL
+2890 LTLTACGVTL
-2900 TNATTTAASVVVTC
+2900 TNATTTAASTAVTC

-2929 GLANNATVSSVTSA
+2929 GLANNATVASVTSA
-2943 TTFNMNAAPATAGS
+2943 TTFTMNAAPTTAGTA
-2957 SLTLRA
+2957 LTLSA
-2963 ITAAAEFNGG
+2963 TTAAAEFNGG
-2973 TANLTDS
+2973 TADPLAS
-2980 MVTTT
+2980 MFTTT
-2985 NAINTTGASGYIEFW
+2985 NAINTTGASGFIEFY
-3000 VQTRDLFSTNNCGWT
+3000 VQTRDLFATNNCGWT

-3046 NAAGAVA
+3046 NAASAVA

-3167 LSTSAY
+3167 LSTAAY

-3179 PLATA
+3179 PLANA

-3194 LFHYDLAGEELG
+3194 LFHYDLAGAELG

-3237 TTAPPPVLTLA
+3237 TTAPPPTITLA
-3248 MFDDGNHG
+3248 MFDDGLHG

-3266 AKIPAQAG
+3266 AVIPAQNG
-3274 GTTISFTV
+3274 GTTINFKV
-3282 SGTDSNGSSSTSP
+3282 VATDNTNASATSP
-3295 ATGSYTYTV
+3295 GSGNYIYTV
-3304 KSLLTDAHV
+3304 NNLLTDA
-3313 TRAEFLGMPTGNS
+3313 TILGAEFLTLPKTDGVTVNLIAS
-3326 IVLNV
+3326 ANQQV
-3331 GFGSDQEA
+3331 
-3339 FVEYGTSPGS
+3339 FVEYGTAPGQ
-3349 YVGSTPVQTYP
+3349 YTLATTPTTFNIDNAKP
-3360 AAAGPAEITLGG
+3360 EFKNPIRIPITG
-3372 LAPNTR
+3372 LQPDTE
-3378 YFYRLRHRP
+3378 YYYRVRHRNVG
-3387 AGGGIFLA
+3387 ATFYNA

-3406 RGAPFVFTITADPH
+3406 RGTTFSFTVTADPH
-3420 LDEMTSTEL
+3420 IDVNTDMQLFWRAMQNISLDQ
-3429 FNRTISNVSGD
+3429 
-3440 NPDLHIDLG
+3440 PDIHMDVG
-3449 DIFMTDKLSTTDPG
+3449 DIFMTDKLADG
-3463 LGGGLP
+3463 LLGVPPKWGGGVTINQT
-3469 SQSRVVDRASMLR
+3469 SINNRAIIFR
-3482 NLFEP
+3482 NAFER
-3487 ACHSVPFFYT
+3487 ACHSIPFFFG

-3515 SNNIPVWNLNA
+3515 QNNIPAWDLKA
-3526 RKIWYPTPV
+3526 RKAFYPAPTP
-3535 PNDFYTGNATPVNYP
+3535 DGFYAGNPTPKDYT
-3550 GGTLGLLEN
+3550 GGTLGLLED
-3559 YYSWEW
+3559 YYAFEW
-3565 GDALFIVLDPFWN
+3565 GEALFIMLDPFWN
-3578 TNANPNAGAGNNWE
+3578 TMTNPNSSNDAWK
-3592 WSLGEAQYQ
+3592 WSLGKAQYD
-3601 WLTQTLKNSGS
+3601 WLRDTLKNSS
-3612 AYKFVFLHNLV
+3612 ARYKFVFMHHIV
-3623 GGTASG
+3623 GGSTQTATG
-3629 RGGVEVAHQYEWGGK
+3629 TAQYAARGGIEVSDKYEWGGK
-3644 NADGVTDGFATNR
+3644 NADGSPGFATQR
-3657 PGWAMPIHQ
+3657 PGWDMPIHD
-3666 LLVQNKVSVVFHGH
+3666 LLVMNKVNVVFHGH
-3680 DHFYGHQELDGI
+3680 DHLYGYQTKDGV

-3698 QPGTPNFTGLGSSAE
+3698 QPGTPNYTSLGSAAD
-3713 GLYSTG
+3713 GQYVNLGANSTSY
-3719 TLLPNS
+3719 LLPNS
-3725 GHIRVSVSPAEAVAS
+3725 GHIRVTVGPDQAVAD
-3740 YVRAYRAS
+3740 YVRSYRTATDPMPPDATS
-3748 DETPQ
+3748 VFNDETP
-3753 MTNGQIAHQ
+3753 TRINRSISHSFVLAPKVSPPIEVANVAPGQ
-3762 FSLDPISGDPE
+3762 
-3773 MRVYDG
+3773 
-3779 TMVSGTELASGSGEM
+3779 
-3794 TFGTVAVGSTSSK
+3794 VGLRWNAIPNK
-3807 SVTLHNHGYSPLNI
+3807 PYQI
-3821 LQVIATGD
+3821 QW
-3829 YSTDLS
+3829 STDLITW
-3835 GMSTTVAGLSS
+3835 TT
-3846 TTFQVNFTPAST
+3846 
-3858 GSRAGRLVISSDD
+3858 I
-3871 PRNANFEIALT
+3871 E
-3882 GKGGLA
+3882 
-3888 QSISFAPIG
+3888 
-3897 DQPCGGSLV
+3897 
-3906 LTGSSSSSLPVSY
+3906 
-3919 EIVEGGELAQLN
+3919 
-3931 AGVLHFTGVGTLTVR
+3931 TLTFTNTNTN
-3946 ALQPGNETH
+3946 ATYTDN
-3955 GAAPPV
+3955 
-3961 SRTFSVVRGNQTLSF
+3961 
-3976 EASVP
+3976 
-3981 ASTTADGR
+3981 
-3989 IQLAASSSRGL
+3989 
-4000 TPIFFEVLSGPGLLD
+4000 
-4015 GSTLSFSSPG
+4015 
-4025 TVVVR
+4025 
-4030 AVQSGNECYLPAMVE
+4030 LPARVNGQRAFYR
-4045 KTLTVVGDF
+4045 VVW
-4054 LISALDGNARG
+4054 
-4065 AVNDL
+4065 
-4070 ITGRLAAEASSPGT
+4070 
-4084 PLLYEL
+4084 
-4090 VTPPANGS
+4090 
-4098 VVMDSGTGAYSY
+4098 
-4110 RPNPGYA
+4110 NP
-4117 GTDRFAFRA
+4117 
-4126 RREMTFSNLAYV
+4126 
-4138 SIAVEARVPDWAWMG
+4138 
-4153 GTNVANAR
+4153 
-4161 AVHGTTGTASAENSP
+4161 
-4176 GAREKASAWVDRTGQ
+4176 
-4191 LYLYGGFGYGANS
+4191 
-4204 GPGLLADLMRYDE
+4204 
-4217 KNLSWVHLTG
+4217 
-4227 AKEVNAPPVHGTLG
+4227 
-4241 HEDGANDPGARSG
+4241 
-4254 AACWLDAA
+4254 
-4262 GDLWLFGGYGYDST
+4262 
-4276 GTKGMLSDLWRY
+4276 
-4288 HPATN
+4288 
-4293 AWTFM
+4293 
-4298 SGSSLANRN
+4298 
-4307 VIPGTP
+4307 
-4313 GLTDSAN
+4313 
-4320 QPGGRSDAAS
+4320 
-4330 WTDADG
+4330 
-4336 KFWLFGGSGLG
+4336 
-4347 TTGSGVQPLNDL
+4347 
-4359 WCLDPVARAWTRHVP
+4359 
-4374 AGNSPSARSQAA
+4374 
-4386 FWTSKQGEFFLFGGI
+4386 
-4401 GSITTLY
+4401 
-4408 FDDLWKYSVQSN
+4408 
-4420 AWERVAGPSV
+4420 
-4430 LREPGIY
+4430 
-4437 GTLGLASATNRPGG
+4437 
-4451 RAGAATWVDAGGD
+4451 
-4464 LWLFGGKG
+4464 
-4472 VGSSA
+4472 
-4477 GSGWLNDV
+4477 
-4485 WRYDITA
+4485 
-4492 RVWTWIK
+4492 
-4499 GSSRVGSAGFYG
+4499 
-4511 SLYASAPFYTP
+4511 
-4522 GARSGAFAYLDQKGD
+4522 
-4537 ARLHGG
+4537 
-4543 GNSTKLQNDLWKL
+4543 
-4556 DLPMLPVVT
+4556 
-4565 NLTAEA
+4565 
-4571 RPGAVPGSSAAR
+4571 
-4583 FTATIHA
+4583 
-4590 LGLGTTAL
+4590 
-4598 LRISA
+4598 
-4603 EADMSQVVDTPMPP
+4603 
-4617 IGNGEEPVELD
+4617 
-4628 LTKEGLLP
+4628 
-4636 GTRYYA
+4636 
-4642 QVIATN
+4642 
-4648 AAGTGRS
+4648 
-4655 QVQSV
+4655 
-4660 VTDGTSTP
+4660 
-4668 PTIRFSIPA
+4668 
-4677 DSLEEATQFLGGT
+4677 
-4690 VAGTARI
+4690 
-4697 QVRLTKP
+4697 
-4704 ATTAVSVPLSYAGS
+4704 
-4718 AAAETDYTDQP
+4718 
-4729 STLNLMPGQ
+4729 
-4738 SEATLVVQL
+4738 
-4747 KNDVLTEPT
+4747 
-4756 ETLVITLGTPSTGA
+4756 
-4770 ILGAP
+4770 
-4775 SQFVLSIM
+4775 
-4783 DDDLGPVIGLSPESQ
+4783 
-4798 ILTAGGPAV
+4798 
-4807 TLGVQNLTGTP
+4807 
-4818 PFTYQWLKNGT
+4818 
-4829 TIPNARSSTLLLPS
+4829 
-4843 VADSVGTYGVIVTN
+4843 
-4857 AVGSAV
+4857 
-4863 SDQAHISLLQ
+4863 
-4873 IANTVVSQPPGGRHT
+4873 
-4888 ITANVSSR
+4888 
-4896 TNVKYEWR
+4896 
-4904 RITPL
+4904 
-4909 GFDLLN
+4909 
-4915 STSNTLNLTH
+4915 
-4925 LDFADSGEYY
+4925 
-4935 CRVTTGGAS
+4935 
-4944 RDTGITR
+4944 
-4951 LSVVSMKPE
+4951 
-4960 LLPFEALPEGR
+4960 
-4971 VGAPYEYQVV
+4971 
-4981 QHPDPFKAATSFT
+4981 
-4994 ATGLPPGLAID
+4994 
-5005 SNGRISGRPTAAVTA
+5005 
-5020 KNVSIVAHNS
+5020 
-5030 QGSSATE
+5030 
-5037 SCTISITALPV
+5037 
-5048 HLPGTYLAEG
+5048 
-5058 LLDNGSVRFDITVT
+5058 
-5072 TAGSAT
+5072 
-5078 VKFTDKNGSSSA
+5078 
-5090 SGALTAT
+5090 
-5097 TDNNNGEPVARWEG
+5097 
-5111 TWPLSPRL
+5111 
-5119 NPGLIVSLAFGSDQ
+5119 
-5133 PNEVHGVV
+5133 
-5141 RESSTGREIG
+5141 
-5151 TLAGYRRTWTVLDEA
+5151 
-5166 DSYSGYYNALLSTPL
+5166 
-5181 PLIGDQDLPQG
+5181 
-5192 TGFATFGITAAAGN
+5192 
-5206 VSVVGRTALGLA
+5206 
-5218 YTTSSFVSANGEI
+5218 
-5231 FVYAPSFATQSVLS
+5231 
-5245 GWNWVTFDQA
+5245 
-5255 ADFSENSL
+5255 
-5263 AGQWLWTKDADSDA
+5263 
-5277 RLYPQGFSR
+5277 
-5286 HPLIVEGGKY
+5286 
-5296 TAPAAGSVIMWL
+5296 
-5308 EASPPEN
+5308 
-5315 ALLEFT
+5315 
-5321 QGGLAAGDIAPFPFI
+5321 
-5336 ITNPSAAVQKVLL
+5336 
-5349 PVAGGPLNPAK
+5349 
-5360 VSFSLLP
+5360 
-5367 AKGTFSGG
+5367 
-5375 FSIPHPIPSLLR
+5375 
-5387 RASYQGI
+5387 
-5394 ITRHAGNFRSEGYFL
+5394 
-5409 LPQLPQPGQKLL
+5409 
-5421 TSPIFSGHVSLSP
+5421 
-5434 AR
+5434 

>member
-1 MHRSLLLACLMPLA
+1 MQKS
-15 VHGHAP
+15 AP
-21 SSSDKETLR
+21 KKVKPVE
-30 AHILDEFLRDSKAG
+30 A
-44 RHLKIQPR
+44 P
-52 ETSVPKTLK
+52 VPKTLK
-61 KPVLVASLS
+61 RPVTVAGLS
-70 AFDLSSMSTG
+70 AFDLSSFLTSG
-80 ATALAPAGNGL
+80 SALPPAGNGA

-100 KPNVR
+100 KPKVR

-236 YHIIP
+236 YHIAP

-254 DKPVAWA
+254 DKPIAWA
-261 LDGYPIYGF
+261 LDGYPMYGF
-270 VEPDGSARQQLDAEG
+270 LEPDGSPRQALDAEG
-285 GHDHGPWGYHY
+285 GHDHGGGWGYHY
-296 HAIGTTTVD
+296 HAMGTTTVD

-313 QSPYMMKAFHG
+313 QSPYLMKAFHG

-332 VDGQPAVANL
+332 VDGQPAVGNL
-342 RANGTGGYNAKA
+342 RADGTGGYNAKA

-368 LVTDVSGHLN
+368 LVTDGSGHLS

-384 LTDCATTYGSKTV
+384 LTGCATTYGSTTV

-513 AGSASGNRLTAYP
+513 AGTAPANRLTAYP

-539 QAVSTTTT
+539 QVVSTTTT

-567 NGNGTI
+567 NGDGTI

-583 KVDAGEMTWENAV
+583 KADAGEMTWENAV
-596 NNAGAVTTGGYS
+596 NNAGTVTTGGYS

-647 SRDVFGASTTN
+647 SRDVFGTSTTN

-699 NYTNNLDCTITDTD
+699 NYVNNLDCTITDTD

-797 VFTSDTTDLA
+797 VATSDTTDL
-807 VGMTVIDPFSIAGTY
+807 VIGMTVIDPFSIAGTY

-838 SFTLSSNALSTGT
+838 SFTLSSNALATGT

-914 VSAGSVT
+914 VPAGSVT

-995 VIDNDG
+995 VIDADG

-1020 TLVGVDPVPFTAF
+1020 VLVGVDPVPFTAF

-1066 GGNPHHIGDGGF
+1066 GGDPHHIGDGGF
-1078 IASFSDGTMT
+1078 IASFSDGTVT

-1112 NGTRSSTG
+1112 NGTRSSAG
-1120 ATHTLTT
+1120 ATHNLTT

-1137 DAWFSSG
+1137 DGWFSSG

-1155 YSEAQVGANSPAYM
+1155 YSEAQVGVNSPAYM

-1213 AGASL
+1213 AGTPL
-1218 ADGASTVSYGSVNIG
+1218 ADGASTVAYGSVSIG
-1233 SALTKSFT
+1233 STLTKTFT
-1241 IRNNGSTTLSIAGVT
+1241 IRNNGSTTLSITGVT

-1261 AANFSVTA
+1261 AANFSVIA

-1278 ATTMMDVRF
+1278 ATTTMDVRF

-1316 TGTGLVPPPTISNI
+1316 TGTGLVPPPTISSI

-1348 ITPGSGGSVSG
+1348 ITPGSGGSISG

-1425 SASTS
+1425 SASTT
-1430 VVCSSTANLWPNMII
+1430 VACGSTANLWPGMII
-1445 TGPGMAAGAV
+1445 TGPGMAAGAT

-1465 VISAAATV
+1465 VISAAATA

-1500 CDSTVGLVA
+1500 CDSTTGLLV

-1522 IVSSITN
+1522 TVSSITN

-1583 DFYVQTR
+1583 DFHVQTR

-1607 DGGTTWNTRFTEDW
+1607 DGGTTWNTRITEDW
-1621 TGSTVTLTNV
+1621 TSSTVTLTNV
-1631 VTNAAGIGTGS
+1631 VTNAAGSGTGS
-1642 TTVTCASTAGLTTGH
+1642 TTVTCASTAGLTTGRV
-1657 AVSAA
+1657 VSAT

-1690 VTSTGTTIPANSRI
+1690 VTSTGQNIPNNTRI
-1704 TAINPNVDFTM
+1704 TAINANVDFTM
-1715 SANAAATSAT
+1715 SANASATSAT
-1725 AAIAGNHF
+1725 AAIAGNDF

-1755 VNTSAAPITAFA
+1755 VNTSAAPISAFA

-1830 APPTMLTMVDD
+1830 APPTVIAMTDLGGGLWSAT
-1841 GTNGDAV
+1841 
-1848 SGDGIWTA
+1848 
-1856 VIPAQANGSTV
+1856 IPAQANGSTV

-1881 TTSSMTSYTIAPAPT
+1881 TTSSTTSYTVAPTPT

-1907 TTGAYSQTFDA
+1907 TTGSYSQTFAA

-1923 TGYLW
+1923 TGYVW
-1928 SLFSGSLPNGLTLS
+1928 SLFSGSLPNGITLS
-1942 NGGVL
+1942 SGGVL
-1947 SGVPTQAGTFN
+1947 SGTPTQAGNFN
-1958 FTAKVTD
+1958 FTIEVTD

-1975 ALTITTVTAPNVV
+1975 AVTITTVTAPNVL
-1988 VIITDD
+1988 IILTDD
-1994 QGWGDVGYHTPAG
+1994 QGWGDIGYHTPAG
-2007 QVPIQTPNMDSF
+2007 QVPIQTPRMDGFLSS
-2019 GTTRPGSIRLERFY
+2019 GIRLENFY
-2033 ATTVCSVTRST
+2033 ATTVCSVTRAT
-2044 MLTGRNPIRHA
+2044 LMTGRNQLR
-2055 TNNTRGTDL
+2055 TGVNNTRGL
-2064 SEHLMPQTF
+2064 ALQEHIMPQSF
-2073 KAAGYQTFMCGK
+2073 KAAGYQTYMCGK
-2085 WHMGGSDKNLHHT
+2085 WHIGGSDKNLGYT
-2098 LVNGVN
+2098 TVNGQTV
-2104 TRIIQEGLQYAPF
+2104 RVIQEGLEYAPH
-2117 NRGFDSHYGQY
+2117 NRGWDLHYGQY
-2128 SGAIDY
+2128 SGAIHY
-2134 YTHNSAEADSLDIP
+2134 STHHSNEELNPDLP

-2162 HTDSQGT
+2162 HTDSQGH
-2169 GGWSP
+2169 GGYSTD
-2174 NLLADKAIAHI
+2174 LLADKAVSCI
-2185 QNRNPSQPFYL
+2185 QNRDPSKPML
-2196 HLAFNSI
+2196 LWLAFNAI
-2203 HGPVSAPANLIT
+2203 HGPVSVPAEYLA
-2215 KYQNLG
+2215 KYSSI
-2221 VTNTSRRL
+2221 TNTNRRT
-2229 ISAAVDGMDQAMGRV
+2229 IAAAVDCMDAAIGRV
-2244 LNALDAAGVT
+2244 LDQLTASGIAD
-2254 NNTVILWFGDNGGDE
+2254 NTIVVFMSDNGGQE
-2269 TKGSLNDPLRGD
+2269 SGGSLNDPLRGT
-2281 KGDSYDGGLRE
+2281 KGDSWDGGVHLP
-2292 VAGIS
+2292 AAIS
-2297 YPGVLPSGIISHQY
+2297 WPGVLATNVVSKQHV
-2311 MWVGDVF
+2311 WVGDIF

-2323 AVGVTPQNTKPFDG
+2323 ATGVTAQNTQPFDG
-2337 VNVWP
+2337 LNLWP
-2342 NLLTATSSTT
+2342 ALLSINSGNPDGPA
-2352 TTLRPGNATLVTDA
+2352 RPLDKPLVTISA
-2366 AAPIAINK
+2366 TPIALNR
-2374 FTDPVNGGT
+2374 FTDPVNGGE
-2383 KDFKLRRGRVANV
+2383 KVFKLIRNKVGQSVVN
-2396 LTPELFNLT
+2396 ELYNMT
-2405 DDPQETTDLIAN
+2405 DDVDPATGAPIESTDLLLGPNAS
-2417 PAYAS
+2417 AYS
-2422 IVTSLTNSVTAIS
+2422 GIVTSLTTAITDITPI
-2435 AENFKPYI
+2435 NYPPYI

-2471 ITVQWRKNGSNL
+2471 ITAQWRKNGVNIS
-2483 SNGGNVSGATSFTQV
+2483 GGTGHTEV
-2498 TDNESAVVRGAYT
+2498 TDLENAVVRGAYT

-2525 TYDVVITNTAGNT
+2525 TYDVVITNTAGST
-2538 TSASGVLTVTM
+2538 TSASGVLTLTM

-2554 TLPVFTK
+2554 TLPAFTK

-2582 STTSDFASV
+2582 SSTSDFASV
-2591 TSQTTSSTSVTFSVL
+2591 TSQTTSSTSVTFSGL

-2612 YYRGTATDGSAT
+2612 YYRGTATDGTAT

-2630 ASSTQDASTPVIT
+2630 ASSTQDASTPVVT

-2650 TTTTSNSIVVN
+2650 TTTTANSIIVS
-2661 GTATDTVSPLT
+2661 GTATDTISPLT

-2692 AVPLTPGANTI
+2692 TVPLTPGANTI
-2703 TATSTDSADQ
+2703 TATTTDSADQ
-2713 GGNTGSASINVTH
+2713 GGNTGSASINVTY
-2726 NANGPTIVSVGTG
+2726 NANGPAIVSVGTG

-2751 LAQITPQPGTTISG
+2751 LAQITPQPGTTLTS
-2765 VQLQYNT
+2765 VQLQYDT
-2772 GIPVSTAIWKES
+2772 GTPVSTAIWKET
-2784 FANTSS
+2784 FNNTSS
-2790 NNWDGTGALNAW
+2790 NNWNGTGALNAW
-2802 STVGAGNVRQAVST
+2802 TTVGAGNVRQAVST
-2816 SNRTAISL
+2816 SNRTSISL
-2824 TSAATTSGSTTVNC
+2824 TSVATTSGSTTVTC

-2852 PNIAGGINGTATG
+2852 PNIAGSINGTQTG

-2871 ITNATTFELSQAAT
+2871 ITNATTFVLSQAAT
-2885 ATGTG
+2885 GTGTG
-2890 LTLAACGVTL
+2890 LTLTACGVTL
-2900 TNATTTAASVVVTC
+2900 TNATTTAASTAVTC

-2929 GLANNATVSSVTSA
+2929 GLANNATVASVTSA
-2943 TTFNMNAAPATAGS
+2943 TTFTMNAAPTTAGTA
-2957 SLTLRA
+2957 LTLSA
-2963 ITAAAEFNGG
+2963 TTAAAEFNGG
-2973 TANLTDS
+2973 TADPLAS
-2980 MVTTT
+2980 MFTTT
-2985 NAINTTGASGYIEFW
+2985 NAINTTGASGFIEFY
-3000 VQTRDLFSTNNCGWT
+3000 VQTRDLFATNNCGWT

-3152 GAATVSSI
+3152 GGATVSSI

-3167 LSTSAY
+3167 LSTAAY

-3194 LFHYDLAGEELG
+3194 LFHYDLAGAELG

-3237 TTAPPPVLTLA
+3237 TTAPPPTITLT
-3248 MFDDGNHG
+3248 MFDDGLHG

-3266 AKIPAQAG
+3266 AVIPAQNG
-3274 GTTISFTV
+3274 GTTINFKV
-3282 SGTDSNGSSSTSP
+3282 VATDNTNASATSP
-3295 ATGSYTYTV
+3295 GSGNYIYTV
-3304 KSLLTDAHV
+3304 NNLLTDA
-3313 TRAEFLGMPTGNS
+3313 TILGAEFLTLPKTDGVTVNLIAS
-3326 IVLNV
+3326 ANQQV
-3331 GFGSDQEA
+3331 
-3339 FVEYGTSPGS
+3339 FVEYGTAPGQ
-3349 YVGSTPVQTYP
+3349 YTLATTPTTFSIDNAKP
-3360 AAAGPAEITLGG
+3360 EFKNPIRIPITG
-3372 LAPNTR
+3372 LQPDTE
-3378 YFYRLRHRP
+3378 YYYRVRHRNVG
-3387 AGGGIFLA
+3387 ATFYNA

-3406 RGAPFVFTITADPH
+3406 RGTTFTFTVTADPH
-3420 LDEMTSTEL
+3420 IDVNTNMQLFWRAMQNISLDA
-3429 FNRTISNVSGD
+3429 
-3440 NPDLHIDLG
+3440 PDLHMDVG
-3449 DIFMTDKLSTTDPG
+3449 DIFMTDKLADG
-3463 LGGGLP
+3463 LLGVPPKWGGGVTINQT
-3469 SQSRVVDRASMLR
+3469 SINNRAIIFR
-3482 NLFEP
+3482 NAFER
-3487 ACHSVPFFYT
+3487 ACHSIPFFFG

-3507 LFNAATDK
+3507 LFNAAADK
-3515 SNNIPVWNLNA
+3515 QNNIPAWDLKA
-3526 RKIWYPTPV
+3526 RKAFYPAPTP
-3535 PNDFYTGNATPVNYP
+3535 DTFYTGNPTPKDYT
-3550 GGTLGLLEN
+3550 GGTLGLLED
-3559 YYSWEW
+3559 YYAFEW
-3565 GDALFIVLDPFWN
+3565 GEALFIMLDPFWN
-3578 TNANPNAGAGNNWE
+3578 VTTNPNQADDAWE
-3592 WSLGEAQYQ
+3592 WTLGKPQYD
-3601 WLTQTLKNSGS
+3601 WLRDTLKNSS
-3612 AYKFVFLHNLV
+3612 ARYKFVFMHHIV
-3623 GGTASG
+3623 GGSTQQANG
-3629 RGGVEVAHQYEWGGK
+3629 TPQFAARGGIEVSDKFEWGGK
-3644 NADGVTDGFATNR
+3644 NIDGSPGFATKR
-3657 PGWAMPIHQ
+3657 PGWDMPIHD
-3666 LLVQNKVSVVFHGH
+3666 LLVMNKVNVVFHGH
-3680 DHFYGHQELDGI
+3680 DHLYGYQTKDGV

-3698 QPGTPNFTGLGSSAE
+3698 QPGTPNYTSLGSAAD
-3713 GLYSTG
+3713 GQYVNLGANSTSY
-3719 TLLPNS
+3719 LLPNS
-3725 GHIRVSVSPAEAVAS
+3725 GHIRVTVGPDQAVAD
-3740 YVRAYRAS
+3740 YVRSYRTATDPMPPDATS
-3748 DETPQ
+3748 VFNDETP
-3753 MTNGQIAHQ
+3753 TRINRSISHSFVLAPKVSPPIEVANVAPGQ
-3762 FSLDPISGDPE
+3762 
-3773 MRVYDG
+3773 
-3779 TMVSGTELASGSGEM
+3779 
-3794 TFGTVAVGSTSSK
+3794 VGLRWNAIPNK
-3807 SVTLHNHGYSPLNI
+3807 PYQI
-3821 LQVIATGD
+3821 QW
-3829 YSTDLS
+3829 STDLITW
-3835 GMSTTVAGLSS
+3835 TT
-3846 TTFQVNFTPAST
+3846 
-3858 GSRAGRLVISSDD
+3858 I
-3871 PRNANFEIALT
+3871 E
-3882 GKGGLA
+3882 
-3888 QSISFAPIG
+3888 
-3897 DQPCGGSLV
+3897 
-3906 LTGSSSSSLPVSY
+3906 
-3919 EIVEGGELAQLN
+3919 
-3931 AGVLHFTGVGTLTVR
+3931 TLTFTNTNTN
-3946 ALQPGNETH
+3946 ATYTDN
-3955 GAAPPV
+3955 
-3961 SRTFSVVRGNQTLSF
+3961 
-3976 EASVP
+3976 
-3981 ASTTADGR
+3981 
-3989 IQLAASSSRGL
+3989 
-4000 TPIFFEVLSGPGLLD
+4000 
-4015 GSTLSFSSPG
+4015 
-4025 TVVVR
+4025 
-4030 AVQSGNECYLPAMVE
+4030 LPARVNGQRAFYR
-4045 KTLTVVGDF
+4045 VVW
-4054 LISALDGNARG
+4054 
-4065 AVNDL
+4065 
-4070 ITGRLAAEASSPGT
+4070 
-4084 PLLYEL
+4084 
-4090 VTPPANGS
+4090 
-4098 VVMDSGTGAYSY
+4098 
-4110 RPNPGYA
+4110 NP
-4117 GTDRFAFRA
+4117 
-4126 RREMTFSNLAYV
+4126 
-4138 SIAVEARVPDWAWMG
+4138 
-4153 GTNVANAR
+4153 
-4161 AVHGTTGTASAENSP
+4161 
-4176 GAREKASAWVDRTGQ
+4176 
-4191 LYLYGGFGYGANS
+4191 
-4204 GPGLLADLMRYDE
+4204 
-4217 KNLSWVHLTG
+4217 
-4227 AKEVNAPPVHGTLG
+4227 
-4241 HEDGANDPGARSG
+4241 
-4254 AACWLDAA
+4254 
-4262 GDLWLFGGYGYDST
+4262 
-4276 GTKGMLSDLWRY
+4276 
-4288 HPATN
+4288 
-4293 AWTFM
+4293 
-4298 SGSSLANRN
+4298 
-4307 VIPGTP
+4307 
-4313 GLTDSAN
+4313 
-4320 QPGGRSDAAS
+4320 
-4330 WTDADG
+4330 
-4336 KFWLFGGSGLG
+4336 
-4347 TTGSGVQPLNDL
+4347 
-4359 WCLDPVARAWTRHVP
+4359 
-4374 AGNSPSARSQAA
+4374 
-4386 FWTSKQGEFFLFGGI
+4386 
-4401 GSITTLY
+4401 
-4408 FDDLWKYSVQSN
+4408 
-4420 AWERVAGPSV
+4420 
-4430 LREPGIY
+4430 
-4437 GTLGLASATNRPGG
+4437 
-4451 RAGAATWVDAGGD
+4451 
-4464 LWLFGGKG
+4464 
-4472 VGSSA
+4472 
-4477 GSGWLNDV
+4477 
-4485 WRYDITA
+4485 
-4492 RVWTWIK
+4492 
-4499 GSSRVGSAGFYG
+4499 
-4511 SLYASAPFYTP
+4511 
-4522 GARSGAFAYLDQKGD
+4522 
-4537 ARLHGG
+4537 
-4543 GNSTKLQNDLWKL
+4543 
-4556 DLPMLPVVT
+4556 
-4565 NLTAEA
+4565 
-4571 RPGAVPGSSAAR
+4571 
-4583 FTATIHA
+4583 
-4590 LGLGTTAL
+4590 
-4598 LRISA
+4598 
-4603 EADMSQVVDTPMPP
+4603 
-4617 IGNGEEPVELD
+4617 
-4628 LTKEGLLP
+4628 
-4636 GTRYYA
+4636 
-4642 QVIATN
+4642 
-4648 AAGTGRS
+4648 
-4655 QVQSV
+4655 
-4660 VTDGTSTP
+4660 
-4668 PTIRFSIPA
+4668 
-4677 DSLEEATQFLGGT
+4677 
-4690 VAGTARI
+4690 
-4697 QVRLTKP
+4697 
-4704 ATTAVSVPLSYAGS
+4704 
-4718 AAAETDYTDQP
+4718 
-4729 STLNLMPGQ
+4729 
-4738 SEATLVVQL
+4738 
-4747 KNDVLTEPT
+4747 
-4756 ETLVITLGTPSTGA
+4756 
-4770 ILGAP
+4770 
-4775 SQFVLSIM
+4775 
-4783 DDDLGPVIGLSPESQ
+4783 
-4798 ILTAGGPAV
+4798 
-4807 TLGVQNLTGTP
+4807 
-4818 PFTYQWLKNGT
+4818 
-4829 TIPNARSSTLLLPS
+4829 
-4843 VADSVGTYGVIVTN
+4843 
-4857 AVGSAV
+4857 
-4863 SDQAHISLLQ
+4863 
-4873 IANTVVSQPPGGRHT
+4873 
-4888 ITANVSSR
+4888 
-4896 TNVKYEWR
+4896 
-4904 RITPL
+4904 
-4909 GFDLLN
+4909 
-4915 STSNTLNLTH
+4915 
-4925 LDFADSGEYY
+4925 
-4935 CRVTTGGAS
+4935 
-4944 RDTGITR
+4944 
-4951 LSVVSMKPE
+4951 
-4960 LLPFEALPEGR
+4960 
-4971 VGAPYEYQVV
+4971 
-4981 QHPDPFKAATSFT
+4981 
-4994 ATGLPPGLAID
+4994 
-5005 SNGRISGRPTAAVTA
+5005 
-5020 KNVSIVAHNS
+5020 
-5030 QGSSATE
+5030 
-5037 SCTISITALPV
+5037 
-5048 HLPGTYLAEG
+5048 
-5058 LLDNGSVRFDITVT
+5058 
-5072 TAGSAT
+5072 
-5078 VKFTDKNGSSSA
+5078 
-5090 SGALTAT
+5090 
-5097 TDNNNGEPVARWEG
+5097 
-5111 TWPLSPRL
+5111 
-5119 NPGLIVSLAFGSDQ
+5119 
-5133 PNEVHGVV
+5133 
-5141 RESSTGREIG
+5141 
-5151 TLAGYRRTWTVLDEA
+5151 
-5166 DSYSGYYNALLSTPL
+5166 
-5181 PLIGDQDLPQG
+5181 
-5192 TGFATFGITAAAGN
+5192 
-5206 VSVVGRTALGLA
+5206 
-5218 YTTSSFVSANGEI
+5218 
-5231 FVYAPSFATQSVLS
+5231 
-5245 GWNWVTFDQA
+5245 
-5255 ADFSENSL
+5255 
-5263 AGQWLWTKDADSDA
+5263 
-5277 RLYPQGFSR
+5277 
-5286 HPLIVEGGKY
+5286 
-5296 TAPAAGSVIMWL
+5296 
-5308 EASPPEN
+5308 
-5315 ALLEFT
+5315 
-5321 QGGLAAGDIAPFPFI
+5321 
-5336 ITNPSAAVQKVLL
+5336 
-5349 PVAGGPLNPAK
+5349 
-5360 VSFSLLP
+5360 
-5367 AKGTFSGG
+5367 
-5375 FSIPHPIPSLLR
+5375 
-5387 RASYQGI
+5387 
-5394 ITRHAGNFRSEGYFL
+5394 
-5409 LPQLPQPGQKLL
+5409 
-5421 TSPIFSGHVSLSP
+5421 
-5434 AR
+5434 

>member
-1 MHRSLLLACLMPLA
+1 MKRSLALACLLPLA
-15 VHGHAP
+15 LHAHTLP
-21 SSSDKETLR
+21 SGDKEALR
-30 AHILDEFLRDSKAG
+30 AHILEEFMQKSAPK
-44 RHLKIQPR
+44 KVKPVEVPI
-52 ETSVPKTLK
+52 PKTLK
-61 KPVLVASLS
+61 RPVTVAGLS
-70 AFDLSSMSTG
+70 GFDLSSFLTSG
-80 ATALAPAGNGL
+80 SALPPAGNGL

-100 KPNVR
+100 KPKVR

-236 YHIIP
+236 YHIAP

-254 DKPVAWA
+254 DKPIAWA
-261 LDGYPIYGF
+261 LDGYPMYGF
-270 VEPDGSARQQLDAEG
+270 LEPDGSPRQALDAEG
-285 GHDHGPWGYHY
+285 GHDHGGGWGYHY
-296 HAIGTTTVD
+296 HAMGTTTVD

-313 QSPYMMKAFHG
+313 QSPYLMKAFHG

-332 VDGQPAVANL
+332 VDGQPAVGNL
-342 RANGTGGYNAKA
+342 RADGTGGYNAKA

-368 LVTDVSGHLN
+368 LVTDGSGHLS

-384 LTDCATTYGSKTV
+384 LTGCATTYGSTTV

-513 AGSASGNRLTAYP
+513 AGTAPANRLTAYP

-539 QAVSTTTT
+539 QVVSTTTT

-567 NGNGTI
+567 NGDGTI

-583 KVDAGEMTWENAV
+583 KADAGEMTWENAV
-596 NNAGAVTTGGYS
+596 NNAGTVSTGGYS

-647 SRDVFGASTTN
+647 SRDVFGTSTTN

-699 NYTNNLDCTITDTD
+699 NYVNNLDCTITDTD

-727 WEAAL
+727 WEGAL

-797 VFTSDTTDLA
+797 VATSDTTDLA

-864 WSSTSLKGNTTEAW
+864 WSSTSNKGTQTEAW
-878 LLELGVNTAVTPPRG
+878 LLELGVNNSVPAAEGPPRG
-893 AQGIISYQAKSASFP
+893 SQGIISYQAKTASFP
-908 VFAVRS
+908 VFAVR
-914 VSAGSVT
+914 
-921 QGLATTTTSNLFPP
+921 
-935 GQRVSAVGTITA
+935 TA
-947 TDNTTWTVPAATLYT
+947 
-962 SAEKA
+962 
-967 PDLYNEYN
+967 
-975 SVTPANLAA
+975 
-984 AQAAIAALPTK
+984 
-995 VIDNDG
+995 
-1001 EVVTGYIFAD
+1001 
-1011 NYFELYVNG
+1011 
-1020 TLVGVDPVPFTAF
+1020 
-1033 NSCVVKFKAKR
+1033 
-1044 PITYA
+1044 
-1049 VRLVDWEENL
+1049 
-1059 GLGTELN
+1059 
-1066 GGNPHHIGDGGF
+1066 
-1078 IASFSDGTMT
+1078 
-1088 GSDWKA
+1088 
-1094 QTFYIAPLDDPNQ
+1094 
-1107 VVELV
+1107 
-1112 NGTRSSTG
+1112 
-1120 ATHTLTT
+1120 TLTT
-1127 TAYAMHYPLP
+1127 QIAVAQGATSLTDGLSTVAY
-1137 DAWFSSG
+1137 G
-1144 FSTAGWPAATT
+1144 NVNVGSTLSKTFT
-1155 YSEAQVGANSPAYM
+1155 ITN
-1169 NFQPQFTGSGAQ
+1169 TGS
-1181 FIWSSSLTLDNE
+1181 TPLDI
-1193 VVLRYTGPA
+1193 T
-1202 TTPTQIGVEQP
+1202 
-1213 AGASL
+1213 
-1218 ADGASTVSYGSVNIG
+1218 
-1233 SALTKSFT
+1233 
-1241 IRNNGSTTLSIAGVT
+1241 GVT
-1256 VDGVN
+1256 IDGTN
-1261 AANFSVTA
+1261 SANFSVTTSPTTPVA
-1269 APASSIAAG
+1269 ANNGTSTFTVQFNASTFG
-1278 ATTMMDVRF
+1278 T
-1287 DASSGGAK
+1287 K
-1295 TAALHIACSDPAVGA
+1295 TAVLHIASSDAGNPS
-1310 AFDIEL
+1310 FDINL
-1316 TGTGLVPPPTISNI
+1316 SGIAFVPPPTVSNI

-1339 TDNTTVTAQ
+1339 TDPAVVTAQ
-1348 ITPGSGGSVSG
+1348 VAAGSGGGISG
-1359 VSLQYDLGAQVTG
+1359 VTLTFDLGAQVTG

-1465 VISAAATV
+1465 VISVAATA

-1500 CDSTVGLVA
+1500 CDSTTGLVA

-1522 IVSSITN
+1522 TVSSITN

-1607 DGGTTWNTRFTEDW
+1607 DNGTTWNTRFTEDW
-1621 TGSTVTLTNV
+1621 TSNTVNLVNV
-1631 VTNAAGIGTGS
+1631 VTNSAGSGTGS
-1642 TTVTCASTAGLTTGH
+1642 TTVTCASTAGLTTGR

-1690 VTSTGTTIPANSRI
+1690 VTSTGTTIPANTRI

-1725 AAIAGNHF
+1725 AAIAGNYF

-1747 FVLNAAAY
+1747 LVLNAAAY

-1830 APPTMLTMVDD
+1830 APPT
-1841 GTNGDAV
+1841 
-1848 SGDGIWTA
+1848 
-1856 VIPAQANGSTV
+1856 VIAMTDLGGGLWSATIPPQANGATV

-1881 TTSSMTSYTIAPAPT
+1881 TTSSTTSYTVAPAPT

-1907 TTGAYSQTFDA
+1907 TTGSYSQTFAA

-1923 TGYLW
+1923 TGYAW

-1942 NGGVL
+1942 SGGVL
-1947 SGVPTQAGTFN
+1947 SGTPTQAGNFN
-1958 FTAKVTD
+1958 FTIEVTD

-1975 ALTITTVTAPNVV
+1975 GLTITTVTAPNVV

-2396 LTPELFNLT
+2396 ITPELFNLT

-2498 TDNESAVVRGAYT
+2498 TDNASAIVRGAYT

-2538 TSASGVLTVTM
+2538 TSDSGLLTVTM

-2554 TLPVFTK
+2554 TLPAFTK

-2591 TSQTTSSTSVTFSVL
+2591 TSQTTSSTSVTFSGL

-2612 YYRGTATDGSAT
+2612 YYRGTATDGTAT

-2630 ASSTQDASTPVIT
+2630 ASSTQDASTPVVT

-2650 TTTTSNSIVVN
+2650 TTTTANSIIVS
-2661 GTATDTVSPLT
+2661 GTATDTISSLT
-2672 GLMVNGVA
+2672 AVVVNGVNA
-2680 ATTSDGYATWTA
+2680 VSSDNYVTWTA
-2692 AVPLTPGANTI
+2692 TVPLTPGANTL

-2713 GGNTGSASINVTH
+2713 GGNTGSASINVTY
-2726 NANGPTIVSVGTG
+2726 NANGPAIVSVSTG

-2751 LAQITPQPGTTISG
+2751 LAQITPQPGTTLTS
-2765 VQLQYNT
+2765 VQLQYDT
-2772 GIPVSTAIWKES
+2772 GTPVSTAIWKES
-2784 FANTSS
+2784 FNNTSS
-2790 NNWDGTGALNAW
+2790 NNWNGTGALNAW
-2802 STVGAGNVRQAVST
+2802 TTVGAGNVRQAVST
-2816 SNRTAISL
+2816 SNRTSISL
-2824 TSAATTSGSTTVNC
+2824 TSVATTSGSTTVTC

-2852 PNIAGGINGTATG
+2852 PNIAGSINGTQTG

-2871 ITNATTFELSQAAT
+2871 ITNATTLVLSQAAT
-2885 ATGTG
+2885 GTGTG
-2890 LTLAACGVTL
+2890 LTLTACGVTL
-2900 TNATTTAASVVVTC
+2900 TNATTTAASTAVTC
-2914 DSTAGLVNGMSLTGT
+2914 DSTAGLVIGMSLTGT
-2929 GLANNATVSSVTSA
+2929 GLANNATVASVTSA
-2943 TTFNMNAAPATAGS
+2943 TTFTMNAAPTTAGTA
-2957 SLTLRA
+2957 LTLSA
-2963 ITAAAEFNGG
+2963 TTAAAEFNGG
-2973 TANLTDS
+2973 TADPLAS
-2980 MVTTT
+2980 MFTTT
-2985 NAINTTGASGYIEFW
+2985 NAINTTGASGFIEFY
-3000 VQTRDLFSTNNCGWT
+3000 VQTRDLFATNNCGWT

-3152 GAATVSSI
+3152 GGATVSSI

-3167 LSTSAY
+3167 LSTAAY

-3194 LFHYDLAGEELG
+3194 LFHYDLAGAELG

-3237 TTAPPPVLTLA
+3237 TTAPPPTITLA
-3248 MFDDGNHG
+3248 MFDDGLHG

-3266 AKIPAQAG
+3266 AVIPAQNG
-3274 GTTISFTV
+3274 GTTINFKV
-3282 SGTDSNGSSSTSP
+3282 VATDNTNASATSP
-3295 ATGSYTYTV
+3295 GSGNYIYTV
-3304 KSLLTDAHV
+3304 NNLLTDA
-3313 TRAEFLGMPTGNS
+3313 TILGAEFLTLPKTDGVTVNLIAS
-3326 IVLNV
+3326 ANQQV
-3331 GFGSDQEA
+3331 
-3339 FVEYGTSPGS
+3339 FVEYGTAPGQ
-3349 YVGSTPVQTYP
+3349 YTLATTPTTFNIDNAKP
-3360 AAAGPAEITLGG
+3360 EFKNPIRIPITG
-3372 LAPNTR
+3372 LQPDTE
-3378 YFYRLRHRP
+3378 YYYRVRHRNVG
-3387 AGGGIFLA
+3387 ATFYNA

-3406 RGAPFVFTITADPH
+3406 RGTTFSFTVTADPH
-3420 LDEMTSTEL
+3420 IDVNTDMQLFWRAMQNISLDA
-3429 FNRTISNVSGD
+3429 
-3440 NPDLHIDLG
+3440 PDLHMDVG
-3449 DIFMTDKLSTTDPG
+3449 DIFMTDKLADG
-3463 LGGGLP
+3463 LLGVPPKWGGGVTIN
-3469 SQSRVVDRASMLR
+3469 QTTINNRAIIFR
-3482 NLFEP
+3482 NAFER
-3487 ACHSVPFFYT
+3487 ACHSIPFFFG

-3515 SNNIPVWNLNA
+3515 QNNIPAWDLKA
-3526 RKIWYPTPV
+3526 RKAFYPAPTP
-3535 PNDFYTGNATPVNYP
+3535 DGFYAGNPTPKDYT
-3550 GGTLGLLEN
+3550 GGTLGLLED
-3559 YYSWEW
+3559 YYAFEW
-3565 GDALFIVLDPFWN
+3565 GEALFIMLDPFWN
-3578 TNANPNAGAGNNWE
+3578 TMTNPNSSNDAWN
-3592 WSLGEAQYQ
+3592 WSLGKAQYD
-3601 WLTQTLKNSGS
+3601 WLRDTLKNSS
-3612 AYKFVFLHNLV
+3612 ARYKFVFMHHIV
-3623 GGTASG
+3623 GGSTQAIINNVPTPQFAA
-3629 RGGVEVAHQYEWGGK
+3629 RGGIEVSDKYEWGGK
-3644 NADGVTDGFATNR
+3644 NIDGSPGFATKR
-3657 PGWAMPIHQ
+3657 PGWDMPIHD
-3666 LLVQNKVSVVFHGH
+3666 LLVMNKVNVVFHGH
-3680 DHFYGHQELDGI
+3680 DHLYGYQTRDGV

-3698 QPGTPNFTGLGSSAE
+3698 QPGTPNYTSLGSAAD
-3713 GLYSTG
+3713 GQYVNLGANSTSY
-3719 TLLPNS
+3719 LLPNS
-3725 GHIRVSVSPAEAVAS
+3725 GHIRVTVGPDQAVAD
-3740 YVRAYRAS
+3740 YVRSYRTATDPMPPDATS
-3748 DETPQ
+3748 VFNDETP
-3753 MTNGQIAHQ
+3753 TRINRSISHSFVLAPKVSPPIEVANVAPGQ
-3762 FSLDPISGDPE
+3762 
-3773 MRVYDG
+3773 
-3779 TMVSGTELASGSGEM
+3779 
-3794 TFGTVAVGSTSSK
+3794 VGLRWNAIPNK
-3807 SVTLHNHGYSPLNI
+3807 PYQI
-3821 LQVIATGD
+3821 QW
-3829 YSTDLS
+3829 STDLITW
-3835 GMSTTVAGLSS
+3835 TT
-3846 TTFQVNFTPAST
+3846 
-3858 GSRAGRLVISSDD
+3858 ID
-3871 PRNANFEIALT
+3871 
-3882 GKGGLA
+3882 
-3888 QSISFAPIG
+3888 
-3897 DQPCGGSLV
+3897 
-3906 LTGSSSSSLPVSY
+3906 
-3919 EIVEGGELAQLN
+3919 
-3931 AGVLHFTGVGTLTVR
+3931 TLTFTNTNTN
-3946 ALQPGNETH
+3946 ATYTDN
-3955 GAAPPV
+3955 
-3961 SRTFSVVRGNQTLSF
+3961 
-3976 EASVP
+3976 
-3981 ASTTADGR
+3981 
-3989 IQLAASSSRGL
+3989 
-4000 TPIFFEVLSGPGLLD
+4000 
-4015 GSTLSFSSPG
+4015 
-4025 TVVVR
+4025 
-4030 AVQSGNECYLPAMVE
+4030 LPA
-4045 KTLTVVGDF
+4045 
-4054 LISALDGNARG
+4054 R
-4065 AVNDL
+4065 VN
-4070 ITGRLAAEASSPGT
+4070 GQRAFYRVMWT
-4084 PLLYEL
+4084 P
-4090 VTPPANGS
+4090 
-4098 VVMDSGTGAYSY
+4098 
-4110 RPNPGYA
+4110 
-4117 GTDRFAFRA
+4117 
-4126 RREMTFSNLAYV
+4126 
-4138 SIAVEARVPDWAWMG
+4138 
-4153 GTNVANAR
+4153 
-4161 AVHGTTGTASAENSP
+4161 
-4176 GAREKASAWVDRTGQ
+4176 
-4191 LYLYGGFGYGANS
+4191 
-4204 GPGLLADLMRYDE
+4204 
-4217 KNLSWVHLTG
+4217 
-4227 AKEVNAPPVHGTLG
+4227 
-4241 HEDGANDPGARSG
+4241 
-4254 AACWLDAA
+4254 
-4262 GDLWLFGGYGYDST
+4262 
-4276 GTKGMLSDLWRY
+4276 
-4288 HPATN
+4288 
-4293 AWTFM
+4293 
-4298 SGSSLANRN
+4298 
-4307 VIPGTP
+4307 
-4313 GLTDSAN
+4313 
-4320 QPGGRSDAAS
+4320 
-4330 WTDADG
+4330 
-4336 KFWLFGGSGLG
+4336 
-4347 TTGSGVQPLNDL
+4347 
-4359 WCLDPVARAWTRHVP
+4359 
-4374 AGNSPSARSQAA
+4374 
-4386 FWTSKQGEFFLFGGI
+4386 
-4401 GSITTLY
+4401 
-4408 FDDLWKYSVQSN
+4408 
-4420 AWERVAGPSV
+4420 
-4430 LREPGIY
+4430 
-4437 GTLGLASATNRPGG
+4437 
-4451 RAGAATWVDAGGD
+4451 
-4464 LWLFGGKG
+4464 
-4472 VGSSA
+4472 
-4477 GSGWLNDV
+4477 
-4485 WRYDITA
+4485 
-4492 RVWTWIK
+4492 
-4499 GSSRVGSAGFYG
+4499 
-4511 SLYASAPFYTP
+4511 
-4522 GARSGAFAYLDQKGD
+4522 
-4537 ARLHGG
+4537 
-4543 GNSTKLQNDLWKL
+4543 
-4556 DLPMLPVVT
+4556 
-4565 NLTAEA
+4565 
-4571 RPGAVPGSSAAR
+4571 
-4583 FTATIHA
+4583 
-4590 LGLGTTAL
+4590 
-4598 LRISA
+4598 
-4603 EADMSQVVDTPMPP
+4603 
-4617 IGNGEEPVELD
+4617 
-4628 LTKEGLLP
+4628 
-4636 GTRYYA
+4636 
-4642 QVIATN
+4642 
-4648 AAGTGRS
+4648 
-4655 QVQSV
+4655 
-4660 VTDGTSTP
+4660 
-4668 PTIRFSIPA
+4668 
-4677 DSLEEATQFLGGT
+4677 
-4690 VAGTARI
+4690 
-4697 QVRLTKP
+4697 
-4704 ATTAVSVPLSYAGS
+4704 
-4718 AAAETDYTDQP
+4718 
-4729 STLNLMPGQ
+4729 
-4738 SEATLVVQL
+4738 
-4747 KNDVLTEPT
+4747 
-4756 ETLVITLGTPSTGA
+4756 
-4770 ILGAP
+4770 
-4775 SQFVLSIM
+4775 
-4783 DDDLGPVIGLSPESQ
+4783 
-4798 ILTAGGPAV
+4798 
-4807 TLGVQNLTGTP
+4807 
-4818 PFTYQWLKNGT
+4818 
-4829 TIPNARSSTLLLPS
+4829 
-4843 VADSVGTYGVIVTN
+4843 
-4857 AVGSAV
+4857 
-4863 SDQAHISLLQ
+4863 
-4873 IANTVVSQPPGGRHT
+4873 
-4888 ITANVSSR
+4888 
-4896 TNVKYEWR
+4896 
-4904 RITPL
+4904 
-4909 GFDLLN
+4909 
-4915 STSNTLNLTH
+4915 
-4925 LDFADSGEYY
+4925 
-4935 CRVTTGGAS
+4935 
-4944 RDTGITR
+4944 
-4951 LSVVSMKPE
+4951 
-4960 LLPFEALPEGR
+4960 
-4971 VGAPYEYQVV
+4971 
-4981 QHPDPFKAATSFT
+4981 
-4994 ATGLPPGLAID
+4994 
-5005 SNGRISGRPTAAVTA
+5005 
-5020 KNVSIVAHNS
+5020 
-5030 QGSSATE
+5030 
-5037 SCTISITALPV
+5037 
-5048 HLPGTYLAEG
+5048 
-5058 LLDNGSVRFDITVT
+5058 
-5072 TAGSAT
+5072 
-5078 VKFTDKNGSSSA
+5078 
-5090 SGALTAT
+5090 
-5097 TDNNNGEPVARWEG
+5097 
-5111 TWPLSPRL
+5111 
-5119 NPGLIVSLAFGSDQ
+5119 
-5133 PNEVHGVV
+5133 
-5141 RESSTGREIG
+5141 
-5151 TLAGYRRTWTVLDEA
+5151 
-5166 DSYSGYYNALLSTPL
+5166 
-5181 PLIGDQDLPQG
+5181 
-5192 TGFATFGITAAAGN
+5192 
-5206 VSVVGRTALGLA
+5206 
-5218 YTTSSFVSANGEI
+5218 
-5231 FVYAPSFATQSVLS
+5231 
-5245 GWNWVTFDQA
+5245 
-5255 ADFSENSL
+5255 
-5263 AGQWLWTKDADSDA
+5263 
-5277 RLYPQGFSR
+5277 
-5286 HPLIVEGGKY
+5286 
-5296 TAPAAGSVIMWL
+5296 
-5308 EASPPEN
+5308 
-5315 ALLEFT
+5315 
-5321 QGGLAAGDIAPFPFI
+5321 
-5336 ITNPSAAVQKVLL
+5336 
-5349 PVAGGPLNPAK
+5349 
-5360 VSFSLLP
+5360 
-5367 AKGTFSGG
+5367 
-5375 FSIPHPIPSLLR
+5375 
-5387 RASYQGI
+5387 
-5394 ITRHAGNFRSEGYFL
+5394 
-5409 LPQLPQPGQKLL
+5409 
-5421 TSPIFSGHVSLSP
+5421 
-5434 AR
+5434 

>member
-1 MHRSLLLACLMPLA
+1 MKRYLALACLLPLA
-15 VHGHAP
+15 LHAHTLP
-21 SSSDKETLR
+21 SGDKEALR
-30 AHILDEFLRDSKAG
+30 AHILEEFMQKSAPK
-44 RHLKIQPR
+44 KVKPV
-52 ETSVPKTLK
+52 EVPVPKTLK
-61 KPVLVASLS
+61 RPVTVAGLS
-70 AFDLSSMSTG
+70 GFDLSSFLTSG
-80 ATALAPAGNGL
+80 SALPPAGNGL

-100 KPNVR
+100 KPKVR

-270 VEPDGSARQQLDAEG
+270 VEPDGSPRQPLDAEG

-296 HAIGTTTVD
+296 HAVGTTTVD

-332 VDGQPAVANL
+332 VDGQPAVGNL
-342 RANGTGGYNAKA
+342 RADGTGGYNAKA

-368 LVTDVSGHLN
+368 LVTDGSGHLS

-384 LTDCATTYGSKTV
+384 LTGCATTYGSTTV

-539 QAVSTTTT
+539 QVVSTTTT

-567 NGNGTI
+567 NGDGTI

-583 KVDAGEMTWENAV
+583 KADAGEMTWENSV
-596 NNAGAVTTGGYS
+596 NNASAQTTGGYS

-647 SRDVFGASTTN
+647 SRDVFGTSTTN

-699 NYTNNLDCTITDTD
+699 NYVNNLDCTITDTD

-797 VFTSDTTDLA
+797 VATSDTTDL
-807 VGMTVIDPFSIAGTY
+807 VIGMTVIDPFSIAGTY

-864 WSSTSLKGNTTEAW
+864 WSSTSNKGTQTEAW
-878 LLELGVNTAVTPPRG
+878 LLELGVNNSVPAAEGPPRG
-893 AQGIISYQAKSASFP
+893 AQGIISYQAKTASFP
-908 VFAVRS
+908 VFAVR
-914 VSAGSVT
+914 
-921 QGLATTTTSNLFPP
+921 
-935 GQRVSAVGTITA
+935 TA
-947 TDNTTWTVPAATLYT
+947 
-962 SAEKA
+962 
-967 PDLYNEYN
+967 
-975 SVTPANLAA
+975 
-984 AQAAIAALPTK
+984 
-995 VIDNDG
+995 
-1001 EVVTGYIFAD
+1001 
-1011 NYFELYVNG
+1011 
-1020 TLVGVDPVPFTAF
+1020 
-1033 NSCVVKFKAKR
+1033 
-1044 PITYA
+1044 
-1049 VRLVDWEENL
+1049 
-1059 GLGTELN
+1059 
-1066 GGNPHHIGDGGF
+1066 
-1078 IASFSDGTMT
+1078 
-1088 GSDWKA
+1088 
-1094 QTFYIAPLDDPNQ
+1094 
-1107 VVELV
+1107 
-1112 NGTRSSTG
+1112 
-1120 ATHTLTT
+1120 TLTT
-1127 TAYAMHYPLP
+1127 QIAVAQGATSLIDGLSTVAY
-1137 DAWFSSG
+1137 G
-1144 FSTAGWPAATT
+1144 NVNVGSTLSKTFT
-1155 YSEAQVGANSPAYM
+1155 ITN
-1169 NFQPQFTGSGAQ
+1169 TGS
-1181 FIWSSSLTLDNE
+1181 TPLDI
-1193 VVLRYTGPA
+1193 T
-1202 TTPTQIGVEQP
+1202 
-1213 AGASL
+1213 
-1218 ADGASTVSYGSVNIG
+1218 
-1233 SALTKSFT
+1233 
-1241 IRNNGSTTLSIAGVT
+1241 GVT
-1256 VDGVN
+1256 IDGTN
-1261 AANFSVTA
+1261 SANFSVTTSPTTPVA
-1269 APASSIAAG
+1269 ANNGTSTFTVQFNASTFG
-1278 ATTMMDVRF
+1278 T
-1287 DASSGGAK
+1287 K
-1295 TAALHIACSDPAVGA
+1295 TAVLHIASSDAGNPS
-1310 AFDIEL
+1310 FDINL
-1316 TGTGLVPPPTISNI
+1316 SGIGFVPPPTVSNI

-1339 TDNTTVTAQ
+1339 TDPAVVTAQ
-1348 ITPGSGGSVSG
+1348 VAAGSGGGISG
-1359 VSLQYDLGAQVTG
+1359 VTLTYDLGAQVTG

-1425 SASTS
+1425 SASTT
-1430 VVCSSTANLWPNMII
+1430 VACGSTANLWPGMII
-1445 TGPGMAAGAV
+1445 TGPGMAAGAT

-1465 VISAAATV
+1465 VISAAATA

-1500 CDSTVGLVA
+1500 CDSTTGLLV

-1522 IVSSITN
+1522 TVSSITN

-1583 DFYVQTR
+1583 DFHVQTR

-1607 DGGTTWNTRFTEDW
+1607 DGGTTWNTRITEDW
-1621 TGSTVTLTNV
+1621 TSSTVTLTNV
-1631 VTNAAGIGTGS
+1631 VTNAAGSGTGS
-1642 TTVTCASTAGLTTGH
+1642 TTVTCASTAGLTTGRV
-1657 AVSAA
+1657 VSAT

-1690 VTSTGTTIPANSRI
+1690 VTSTGQNIPNNTRI
-1704 TAINPNVDFTM
+1704 TAINANVDFTM
-1715 SANAAATSAT
+1715 SANASATSAT
-1725 AAIAGNHF
+1725 AAIAGNYF

-1830 APPTMLTMVDD
+1830 APPTVLTMVDN

-1856 VIPAQANGSTV
+1856 IIPAQANGATV
-1867 NFTIAATGTGGAGT
+1867 NFTIAATGSGGAGT
-1881 TTSSMTSYTIAPAPT
+1881 TTSSTTSYTVAPAPT
-1896 ITTASPLPNGS
+1896 ITTSSPLPGGS
-1907 TTGAYSQTFDA
+1907 TTGAYSQTFAA

-1923 TGYLW
+1923 TGYVW

-1942 NGGVL
+1942 SGGVL
-1947 SGVPTQAGTFN
+1947 SGTPTQAGNFN
-1958 FTAKVTD
+1958 FTIEVTD

-2073 KAAGYQTFMCGK
+2073 KAVGYQTFMCGK

-2396 LTPELFNLT
+2396 ITPELFNLT

-2498 TDNESAVVRGAYT
+2498 TDNASAIVRGAYT

-2538 TSASGVLTVTM
+2538 TSDSGVLTVTM

-2554 TLPVFTK
+2554 TLPAFTK

-2591 TSQTTSSTSVTFSVL
+2591 TSQTTSSTSVTFSGL
-2606 TSGTTY
+2606 TSGTLY
-2612 YYRGTATDGSAT
+2612 YYRGTATDGTNT

-2630 ASSTQDASTPVIT
+2630 ASSTQDASTPVVT

-2650 TTTTSNSIVVN
+2650 TTTTANSIVVN

-2672 GLMVNGVA
+2672 GLTVNGVNA
-2680 ATTSDGYATWTA
+2680 VSSENYATWTA
-2692 AVPLTPGANTI
+2692 TVPLTPGANTI

-2713 GGNTGSASINVTH
+2713 GGNTGSASINVTY
-2726 NANGPTIVSVGTG
+2726 NANGPAIVSVSTG

-2751 LAQITPQPGTTISG
+2751 LAQITPQPGTTLTS
-2765 VQLQYNT
+2765 VQLQYDT
-2772 GIPVSTAIWKES
+2772 GTPVSTAIWKET
-2784 FANTSS
+2784 FNNTSS
-2790 NNWDGTGALNAW
+2790 NNWNGTGALNAW
-2802 STVGAGNVRQAVST
+2802 TTVGAGNVRQAVST

-2824 TSAATTSGSTTVNC
+2824 TSVATTSGSTTVTC

-2852 PNIAGGINGTATG
+2852 PNIAGSINGTQTG

-2871 ITNATTFELSQAAT
+2871 ITNATTLVLSQAAT
-2885 ATGTG
+2885 GTGTG
-2890 LTLAACGVTL
+2890 LTLTACGVTL
-2900 TNATTTAASVVVTC
+2900 TNATTTAASVAVTC

-2929 GLANNATVSSVTSA
+2929 GLANNATVASVTSA
-2943 TTFNMNAAPATAGS
+2943 TTFTMNAAPTTAGTA
-2957 SLTLRA
+2957 LTLSA
-2963 ITAAAEFNGG
+2963 TTAAAEFNGG
-2973 TANLTDS
+2973 TADPLAS
-2980 MVTTT
+2980 MFSTT
-2985 NAINTTGASGYIEFW
+2985 NAINTTGASGFIEFY
-3000 VQTRDLFSTNNCGWT
+3000 VQTRDLFATNNCGWT

-3091 CTNTTGLVEGMFI
+3091 CTNTTGLVAGMFI

-3128 GTTATLVNATATNAA
+3128 GATATLVNATATNAA

-3167 LSTSAY
+3167 LSTAAY

-3194 LFHYDLAGEELG
+3194 LFHYDLAGAELG

-3237 TTAPPPVLTLA
+3237 TTAPPPTITLA
-3248 MFDDGNHG
+3248 MFDDGLHG

-3266 AKIPAQAG
+3266 AVIPAQNG
-3274 GTTISFTV
+3274 GTTINFKV
-3282 SGTDSNGSSSTSP
+3282 VATDNTSASATSP
-3295 ATGSYTYTV
+3295 GSGNYIYTV
-3304 KSLLTDAHV
+3304 NNLLTDA
-3313 TRAEFLGMPTGNS
+3313 TILGAEFLTLPKTDGVTVNLIAS
-3326 IVLNV
+3326 AN
-3331 GFGSDQEA
+3331 QEV
-3339 FVEYGTSPGS
+3339 FVEYGTAPGQ
-3349 YVGSTPVQTYP
+3349 YTLATTPTTFNIDNAKP
-3360 AAAGPAEITLGG
+3360 EFKNPIRIPITG
-3372 LAPNTR
+3372 LQPDTE
-3378 YFYRLRHRP
+3378 YYYRVRHRHVGAP
-3387 AGGGIFLA
+3387 FYNA

-3406 RGAPFVFTITADPH
+3406 RGTTFSFTVTADPH
-3420 LDEMTSTEL
+3420 IDVNTDMQLFWRAMANISLDQ
-3429 FNRTISNVSGD
+3429 
-3440 NPDLHIDLG
+3440 PDIHMDVG
-3449 DIFMTDKLSTTDPG
+3449 DIFMTDKLADG
-3463 LGGGLP
+3463 LLGVPPKWGGGVTIN
-3469 SQSRVVDRASMLR
+3469 QTTINNRAIIFR
-3482 NLFEP
+3482 NAFER
-3487 ACHSVPFFYT
+3487 ACHSIPFFFG

-3507 LFNAATDK
+3507 LFNAAADK
-3515 SNNIPVWNLNA
+3515 QNNIPAWDLKA
-3526 RKIWYPTPV
+3526 RKAFYPAPTP
-3535 PNDFYTGNATPVNYP
+3535 DGFYAGNPTPKDYT
-3550 GGTLGLLEN
+3550 GGTLGLLED
-3559 YYSWEW
+3559 YYAFEW
-3565 GDALFIVLDPFWN
+3565 GEALFIMLDPFWN
-3578 TNANPNAGAGNNWE
+3578 TNTNPNSSNDAWN
-3592 WSLGEAQYQ
+3592 WSLGKAQYD
-3601 WLTQTLKNSGS
+3601 WLRDTLKNSS
-3612 AYKFVFLHNLV
+3612 ARYKFVFMHHIV
-3623 GGTASG
+3623 GGSTQQANG
-3629 RGGVEVAHQYEWGGK
+3629 TPQFAARGGIEVSDKYEWGG
-3644 NADGVTDGFATNR
+3644 NNIDGSPGFATKR
-3657 PGWAMPIHQ
+3657 PGWDMPIHD
-3666 LLVQNKVSVVFHGH
+3666 LLVMNKVNVVFHGH
-3680 DHFYGHQELDGI
+3680 DHLYGYQTRDGV

-3698 QPGTPNFTGLGSSAE
+3698 QPGTPNYTSLGSAAD
-3713 GLYSTG
+3713 GQYVNLGANSTSY
-3719 TLLPNS
+3719 LLPNS
-3725 GHIRVSVSPAEAVAS
+3725 GHIRVTVGPDQAVAD
-3740 YVRAYRAS
+3740 YVRSYRTATDPMPPDATS
-3748 DETPQ
+3748 VFNDETP
-3753 MTNGQIAHQ
+3753 TRINRSISHSFVLAPKVSPPIEVANVAPGQ
-3762 FSLDPISGDPE
+3762 
-3773 MRVYDG
+3773 
-3779 TMVSGTELASGSGEM
+3779 
-3794 TFGTVAVGSTSSK
+3794 VGLRWNAIPNK
-3807 SVTLHNHGYSPLNI
+3807 PYQI
-3821 LQVIATGD
+3821 QW
-3829 YSTDLS
+3829 STDLVNWQ
-3835 GMSTTVAGLSS
+3835 TIETL
-3846 TTFQVNFTPAST
+3846 TFTNTYT
-3858 GSRAGRLVISSDD
+3858 
-3871 PRNANFEIALT
+3871 NAT
-3882 GKGGLA
+3882 YT
-3888 QSISFAPIG
+3888 
-3897 DQPCGGSLV
+3897 D
-3906 LTGSSSSSLPVSY
+3906 SLP
-3919 EIVEGGELAQLN
+3919 
-3931 AGVLHFTGVGTLTVR
+3931 
-3946 ALQPGNETH
+3946 
-3955 GAAPPV
+3955 
-3961 SRTFSVVRGNQTLSF
+3961 
-3976 EASVP
+3976 
-3981 ASTTADGR
+3981 
-3989 IQLAASSSRGL
+3989 
-4000 TPIFFEVLSGPGLLD
+4000 
-4015 GSTLSFSSPG
+4015 
-4025 TVVVR
+4025 
-4030 AVQSGNECYLPAMVE
+4030 
-4045 KTLTVVGDF
+4045 
-4054 LISALDGNARG
+4054 
-4065 AVNDL
+4065 
-4070 ITGRLAAEASSPGT
+4070 
-4084 PLLYEL
+4084 
-4090 VTPPANGS
+4090 
-4098 VVMDSGTGAYSY
+4098 
-4110 RPNPGYA
+4110 
-4117 GTDRFAFRA
+4117 
-4126 RREMTFSNLAYV
+4126 
-4138 SIAVEARVPDWAWMG
+4138 
-4153 GTNVANAR
+4153 
-4161 AVHGTTGTASAENSP
+4161 
-4176 GAREKASAWVDRTGQ
+4176 
-4191 LYLYGGFGYGANS
+4191 
-4204 GPGLLADLMRYDE
+4204 
-4217 KNLSWVHLTG
+4217 
-4227 AKEVNAPPVHGTLG
+4227 
-4241 HEDGANDPGARSG
+4241 
-4254 AACWLDAA
+4254 
-4262 GDLWLFGGYGYDST
+4262 
-4276 GTKGMLSDLWRY
+4276 
-4288 HPATN
+4288 
-4293 AWTFM
+4293 
-4298 SGSSLANRN
+4298 
-4307 VIPGTP
+4307 
-4313 GLTDSAN
+4313 
-4320 QPGGRSDAAS
+4320 
-4330 WTDADG
+4330 
-4336 KFWLFGGSGLG
+4336 
-4347 TTGSGVQPLNDL
+4347 
-4359 WCLDPVARAWTRHVP
+4359 
-4374 AGNSPSARSQAA
+4374 
-4386 FWTSKQGEFFLFGGI
+4386 
-4401 GSITTLY
+4401 
-4408 FDDLWKYSVQSN
+4408 
-4420 AWERVAGPSV
+4420 ERVNGM
-4430 LREPGIY
+4430 
-4437 GTLGLASATNRPGG
+4437 
-4451 RAGAATWVDAGGD
+4451 RAFYRV
-4464 LWLFGGKG
+4464 
-4472 VGSSA
+4472 
-4477 GSGWLNDV
+4477 V
-4485 WRYDITA
+4485 W
-4492 RVWTWIK
+4492 
-4499 GSSRVGSAGFYG
+4499 
-4511 SLYASAPFYTP
+4511 
-4522 GARSGAFAYLDQKGD
+4522 
-4537 ARLHGG
+4537 
-4543 GNSTKLQNDLWKL
+4543 
-4556 DLPMLPVVT
+4556 
-4565 NLTAEA
+4565 
-4571 RPGAVPGSSAAR
+4571 
-4583 FTATIHA
+4583 
-4590 LGLGTTAL
+4590 
-4598 LRISA
+4598 
-4603 EADMSQVVDTPMPP
+4603 
-4617 IGNGEEPVELD
+4617 
-4628 LTKEGLLP
+4628 
-4636 GTRYYA
+4636 
-4642 QVIATN
+4642 
-4648 AAGTGRS
+4648 
-4655 QVQSV
+4655 
-4660 VTDGTSTP
+4660 
-4668 PTIRFSIPA
+4668 
-4677 DSLEEATQFLGGT
+4677 
-4690 VAGTARI
+4690 
-4697 QVRLTKP
+4697 
-4704 ATTAVSVPLSYAGS
+4704 
-4718 AAAETDYTDQP
+4718 
-4729 STLNLMPGQ
+4729 
-4738 SEATLVVQL
+4738 
-4747 KNDVLTEPT
+4747 
-4756 ETLVITLGTPSTGA
+4756 
-4770 ILGAP
+4770 
-4775 SQFVLSIM
+4775 
-4783 DDDLGPVIGLSPESQ
+4783 
-4798 ILTAGGPAV
+4798 
-4807 TLGVQNLTGTP
+4807 
-4818 PFTYQWLKNGT
+4818 
-4829 TIPNARSSTLLLPS
+4829 
-4843 VADSVGTYGVIVTN
+4843 
-4857 AVGSAV
+4857 
-4863 SDQAHISLLQ
+4863 
-4873 IANTVVSQPPGGRHT
+4873 
-4888 ITANVSSR
+4888 
-4896 TNVKYEWR
+4896 
-4904 RITPL
+4904 
-4909 GFDLLN
+4909 
-4915 STSNTLNLTH
+4915 
-4925 LDFADSGEYY
+4925 
-4935 CRVTTGGAS
+4935 
-4944 RDTGITR
+4944 
-4951 LSVVSMKPE
+4951 
-4960 LLPFEALPEGR
+4960 
-4971 VGAPYEYQVV
+4971 
-4981 QHPDPFKAATSFT
+4981 
-4994 ATGLPPGLAID
+4994 
-5005 SNGRISGRPTAAVTA
+5005 
-5020 KNVSIVAHNS
+5020 
-5030 QGSSATE
+5030 
-5037 SCTISITALPV
+5037 
-5048 HLPGTYLAEG
+5048 
-5058 LLDNGSVRFDITVT
+5058 
-5072 TAGSAT
+5072 
-5078 VKFTDKNGSSSA
+5078 
-5090 SGALTAT
+5090 
-5097 TDNNNGEPVARWEG
+5097 
-5111 TWPLSPRL
+5111 
-5119 NPGLIVSLAFGSDQ
+5119 NP
-5133 PNEVHGVV
+5133 
-5141 RESSTGREIG
+5141 
-5151 TLAGYRRTWTVLDEA
+5151 
-5166 DSYSGYYNALLSTPL
+5166 
-5181 PLIGDQDLPQG
+5181 
-5192 TGFATFGITAAAGN
+5192 
-5206 VSVVGRTALGLA
+5206 
-5218 YTTSSFVSANGEI
+5218 
-5231 FVYAPSFATQSVLS
+5231 
-5245 GWNWVTFDQA
+5245 
-5255 ADFSENSL
+5255 
-5263 AGQWLWTKDADSDA
+5263 
-5277 RLYPQGFSR
+5277 
-5286 HPLIVEGGKY
+5286 
-5296 TAPAAGSVIMWL
+5296 
-5308 EASPPEN
+5308 
-5315 ALLEFT
+5315 
-5321 QGGLAAGDIAPFPFI
+5321 
-5336 ITNPSAAVQKVLL
+5336 
-5349 PVAGGPLNPAK
+5349 
-5360 VSFSLLP
+5360 
-5367 AKGTFSGG
+5367 
-5375 FSIPHPIPSLLR
+5375 
-5387 RASYQGI
+5387 
-5394 ITRHAGNFRSEGYFL
+5394 
-5409 LPQLPQPGQKLL
+5409 
-5421 TSPIFSGHVSLSP
+5421 
-5434 AR
+5434 

>member
-1 MHRSLLLACLMPLA
+1 MKRSLALACLLPLA
-15 VHGHAP
+15 LHAHTLP
-21 SSSDKETLR
+21 SGDKEALR
-30 AHILDEFLRDSKAG
+30 AHILEEFMQKSAPK
-44 RHLKIQPR
+44 KVKPVEVPI
-52 ETSVPKTLK
+52 PKTLK
-61 KPVLVASLS
+61 RPVTVAGLS
-70 AFDLSSMSTG
+70 GFDLSSFLTSG
-80 ATALAPAGNGL
+80 SALPPAGNGL

-100 KPNVR
+100 KPKVR

-236 YHIIP
+236 YHIAP

-254 DKPVAWA
+254 DKPIAWA
-261 LDGYPIYGF
+261 LDGYPMYGF
-270 VEPDGSARQQLDAEG
+270 LEPDGSPRQALDAEG
-285 GHDHGPWGYHY
+285 GHDHGGGWGYHY
-296 HAIGTTTVD
+296 HAMGTTTVD

-313 QSPYMMKAFHG
+313 QSPYLMKAFHG

-332 VDGQPAVANL
+332 VDGQPAVGNL
-342 RANGTGGYNAKA
+342 RADGTGGYNAKA

-368 LVTDVSGHLN
+368 LVTDGNGHLS

-384 LTDCATTYGSKTV
+384 LTGCATTYGSTTV

-513 AGSASGNRLTAYP
+513 AGTAPANRLTAYP

-539 QAVSTTTT
+539 QVVSTTTT

-567 NGNGTI
+567 NGDGTI

-583 KVDAGEMTWENAV
+583 KADAGEMTWENSV
-596 NNAGAVTTGGYS
+596 NNASAQTTGGYS

-647 SRDVFGASTTN
+647 SRDVFGTSTTN

-699 NYTNNLDCTITDTD
+699 NYVNNLDCTITDTD

-797 VFTSDTTDLA
+797 VATSDTTDL
-807 VGMTVIDPFSIAGTY
+807 VIGMTVIDPFSIAGAY

-838 SFTLSSNALSTGT
+838 SFTLSSNALATGT
-851 GLIFR
+851 GLTLR

-864 WSSTSLKGNTTEAW
+864 WSSTSNKGTQTEAW
-878 LLELGVNTAVTPPRG
+878 LLELGVNNSVPAAEGPPRG
-893 AQGIISYQAKSASFP
+893 AQGIISYQAKTASFP
-908 VFAVRS
+908 VFAVR
-914 VSAGSVT
+914 
-921 QGLATTTTSNLFPP
+921 
-935 GQRVSAVGTITA
+935 TA
-947 TDNTTWTVPAATLYT
+947 
-962 SAEKA
+962 
-967 PDLYNEYN
+967 
-975 SVTPANLAA
+975 
-984 AQAAIAALPTK
+984 
-995 VIDNDG
+995 
-1001 EVVTGYIFAD
+1001 
-1011 NYFELYVNG
+1011 
-1020 TLVGVDPVPFTAF
+1020 
-1033 NSCVVKFKAKR
+1033 
-1044 PITYA
+1044 
-1049 VRLVDWEENL
+1049 
-1059 GLGTELN
+1059 
-1066 GGNPHHIGDGGF
+1066 
-1078 IASFSDGTMT
+1078 
-1088 GSDWKA
+1088 
-1094 QTFYIAPLDDPNQ
+1094 
-1107 VVELV
+1107 
-1112 NGTRSSTG
+1112 
-1120 ATHTLTT
+1120 TLTT
-1127 TAYAMHYPLP
+1127 QIAVAQGATSLIDGLSTVAY
-1137 DAWFSSG
+1137 G
-1144 FSTAGWPAATT
+1144 NVNVGSTLSKTFT
-1155 YSEAQVGANSPAYM
+1155 ITN
-1169 NFQPQFTGSGAQ
+1169 TGS
-1181 FIWSSSLTLDNE
+1181 TPLDI
-1193 VVLRYTGPA
+1193 T
-1202 TTPTQIGVEQP
+1202 
-1213 AGASL
+1213 
-1218 ADGASTVSYGSVNIG
+1218 
-1233 SALTKSFT
+1233 
-1241 IRNNGSTTLSIAGVT
+1241 GVT
-1256 VDGVN
+1256 IDGTN
-1261 AANFSVTA
+1261 SANFSVTTSPTTPVA
-1269 APASSIAAG
+1269 ANNGTSTFTVQFNASTFG
-1278 ATTMMDVRF
+1278 T
-1287 DASSGGAK
+1287 K
-1295 TAALHIACSDPAVGA
+1295 TAVLHIASSDAGNPS
-1310 AFDIEL
+1310 FDINL
-1316 TGTGLVPPPTISNI
+1316 SGIGFVPPPTVSNI

-1339 TDNTTVTAQ
+1339 TDPAVVTAQ
-1348 ITPGSGGSVSG
+1348 VAPGSGGGISG
-1359 VSLQYDLGAQVTG
+1359 VTLTYDLGAQVTG
-1372 NVFRETFSMSS
+1372 NVFRETFSMAS

-1465 VISAAATV
+1465 VISAAATA

-1522 IVSSITN
+1522 TVSSITN

-1534 MSAAPTTPGT
+1534 MSAAPTTAGT

-1607 DGGTTWNTRFTEDW
+1607 DNGTTWNTRLTEDW

-1631 VTNAAGIGTGS
+1631 VTNAAGSGTGS
-1642 TTVTCASTAGLTTGH
+1642 TTVTCASTAGLTTGRS
-1657 AVSAA
+1657 VSAA

-1690 VTSTGTTIPANSRI
+1690 VTSTGTTIPANTRI

-1725 AAIAGNHF
+1725 AAIAGNYF

-1747 FVLNAAAY
+1747 LVLNAAAY

-1830 APPTMLTMVDD
+1830 APPTVLTMVDD

-1856 VIPAQANGSTV
+1856 IIPAQANGSTV

-1881 TTSSMTSYTIAPAPT
+1881 TTSSTTSYTVAPAPT

-1907 TTGAYSQTFDA
+1907 TTGAYSQTFAA

-1923 TGYLW
+1923 TGYVW

-1942 NGGVL
+1942 SGGIL
-1947 SGVPTQAGTFN
+1947 SGTPTQAGNFN
-1958 FTAKVTD
+1958 FTIEVTD

-2337 VNVWP
+2337 LNVWP
-2342 NLLTATSSTT
+2342 NLLAATNSTT

-2396 LTPELFNLT
+2396 ITPELFNLT

-2498 TDNESAVVRGAYT
+2498 TDNASAIVRGAYT

-2538 TSASGVLTVTM
+2538 TSDSGVLTVTM

-2554 TLPVFTK
+2554 TLPAFTK

-2591 TSQTTSSTSVTFSVL
+2591 TSQTTSSTSVTFSGL

-2612 YYRGTATDGSAT
+2612 YYRGTATDGTNT

-2650 TTTTSNSIVVN
+2650 TTTTANSIVVN
-2661 GTATDTVSPLT
+2661 GTATDTISSLT
-2672 GLMVNGVA
+2672 AVVVNGVNA
-2680 ATTSDGYATWTA
+2680 VSSDNYATWTA
-2692 AVPLTPGANTI
+2692 TVPLTPGANTL

-2713 GGNTGSASINVTH
+2713 GGNTGSASINVTY
-2726 NANGPTIVSVGTG
+2726 NANGPAIVSVSTG
-2739 PTAPTYLDPTTV
+2739 PTSPTFLDPTTV
-2751 LAQITPQPGTTISG
+2751 LAQITPQPGTTLTS
-2765 VQLQYNT
+2765 VQLQYDT
-2772 GIPVSTAIWKES
+2772 GTPVSTAIWKES
-2784 FANTSS
+2784 FNNTSS
-2790 NNWDGTGALNAW
+2790 NNWNGTGALNAW
-2802 STVGAGNVRQAVST
+2802 TTVGAGNVRQAVST

-2824 TSAATTSGSTTVNC
+2824 TSVATTSGSTTVTC

-2852 PNIAGGINGTATG
+2852 PNIAGSINGTQTG
-2865 NTTVAS
+2865 NSTVAS
-2871 ITNATTFELSQAAT
+2871 ITNATTFVLSQAAT
-2885 ATGTG
+2885 GTGTG
-2890 LTLAACGVTL
+2890 LTLTACGVTL
-2900 TNATTTAASVVVTC
+2900 TNATTTAASTTVTC
-2914 DSTAGLVNGMSLTGT
+2914 DSTAGLVIGMSLTGT
-2929 GLANNATVSSVTSA
+2929 GLANNATVASVTSA
-2943 TTFNMNAAPATAGS
+2943 TTFTMNAAPTTAGTA
-2957 SLTLRA
+2957 LTLSA
-2963 ITAAAEFNGG
+2963 TTAAAEFNGG
-2973 TANLTDS
+2973 TADPLAS
-2980 MVTTT
+2980 MFSTT
-2985 NAINTTGASGYIEFW
+2985 NAINTTGASGFIEFY
-3000 VQTRDLFSTNNCGWT
+3000 VQTRDLFATNNCGWT

-3046 NAAGAVA
+3046 NAA

-3143 ANAAANYFA
+3143 ANAAANYFP

-3167 LSTSAY
+3167 LSTAAY

-3194 LFHYDLAGEELG
+3194 LFHYDLAGAELG

-3237 TTAPPPVLTLA
+3237 TTAPPPTITLA
-3248 MFDDGNHG
+3248 MFDDGLHG

-3266 AKIPAQAG
+3266 AIIPAKNG
-3274 GTTISFTV
+3274 GTTINFKV
-3282 SGTDSNGSSSTSP
+3282 VATDNTSASATSP
-3295 ATGSYTYTV
+3295 GSGNYIYTV
-3304 KSLLTDAHV
+3304 NNLLTDA
-3313 TRAEFLGMPTGNS
+3313 TILGAEFLTLPKTDGVTVNLIAS
-3326 IVLNV
+3326 ANQQV
-3331 GFGSDQEA
+3331 
-3339 FVEYGTSPGS
+3339 FVEYGTAPGQ
-3349 YVGSTPVQTYP
+3349 YTLATTPTTFSIDNAKP
-3360 AAAGPAEITLGG
+3360 EFKNPIRIPITG
-3372 LAPNTR
+3372 LQPDTE
-3378 YFYRLRHRP
+3378 YYYRVRHRNVGAP
-3387 AGGGIFLA
+3387 FYNA

-3406 RGAPFVFTITADPH
+3406 RGTTFSFTVTADPH
-3420 LDEMTSTEL
+3420 IDVNTDMQLFWRAMANISLDQ
-3429 FNRTISNVSGD
+3429 
-3440 NPDLHIDLG
+3440 PDIHMDVG
-3449 DIFMTDKLSTTDPG
+3449 DIFMTDKLADG
-3463 LGGGLP
+3463 LLGVPPKWGGGVTINQT
-3469 SQSRVVDRASMLR
+3469 SINNRAIIFR
-3482 NLFEP
+3482 NAFER
-3487 ACHSVPFFYT
+3487 ACHSIPFFFG

-3515 SNNIPVWNLNA
+3515 QNNIPAWDLKA
-3526 RKIWYPTPV
+3526 RKAFYPAPTP
-3535 PNDFYTGNATPVNYP
+3535 DGFYAGNPTPKDYT
-3550 GGTLGLLEN
+3550 GGTLGLLED
-3559 YYSWEW
+3559 YYAFEW
-3565 GDALFIVLDPFWN
+3565 GEALFIMLDPFWN
-3578 TNANPNAGAGNNWE
+3578 TNTNPNSANDAWK
-3592 WSLGEAQYQ
+3592 WSLGKAQYD
-3601 WLTQTLKNSGS
+3601 WLRDTLKNSS
-3612 AYKFVFLHNLV
+3612 ARYKFVFMHHIV
-3623 GGTASG
+3623 GGSTQTATG
-3629 RGGVEVAHQYEWGGK
+3629 TPQYAARGGIEVSDKYEWGGK
-3644 NADGVTDGFATNR
+3644 NADGSPGFATQR
-3657 PGWAMPIHQ
+3657 PGWDMPIHD
-3666 LLVQNKVSVVFHGH
+3666 LLVMNKVNVVFHGH
-3680 DHFYGHQELDGI
+3680 DHLYGYQTKDGV

-3698 QPGTPNFTGLGSSAE
+3698 QPGTPNYTSLGSAAD
-3713 GLYSTG
+3713 GQYVNLGANSTSY
-3719 TLLPNS
+3719 LLPNS
-3725 GHIRVSVSPAEAVAS
+3725 GHIRVTVGPDQAVAD
-3740 YVRAYRAS
+3740 YVRSYRTATDPMPPDATS
-3748 DETPQ
+3748 IFNDETP
-3753 MTNGQIAHQ
+3753 TRINRSISHSFVLAPKVSPPIEVANVAPGQ
-3762 FSLDPISGDPE
+3762 
-3773 MRVYDG
+3773 
-3779 TMVSGTELASGSGEM
+3779 
-3794 TFGTVAVGSTSSK
+3794 VGLRWNAIPNK
-3807 SVTLHNHGYSPLNI
+3807 PYQI
-3821 LQVIATGD
+3821 QW
-3829 YSTDLS
+3829 STDLITW
-3835 GMSTTVAGLSS
+3835 TT
-3846 TTFQVNFTPAST
+3846 
-3858 GSRAGRLVISSDD
+3858 ID
-3871 PRNANFEIALT
+3871 
-3882 GKGGLA
+3882 
-3888 QSISFAPIG
+3888 
-3897 DQPCGGSLV
+3897 
-3906 LTGSSSSSLPVSY
+3906 
-3919 EIVEGGELAQLN
+3919 
-3931 AGVLHFTGVGTLTVR
+3931 TLTFTNTNTN
-3946 ALQPGNETH
+3946 ATYTDN
-3955 GAAPPV
+3955 
-3961 SRTFSVVRGNQTLSF
+3961 
-3976 EASVP
+3976 
-3981 ASTTADGR
+3981 
-3989 IQLAASSSRGL
+3989 
-4000 TPIFFEVLSGPGLLD
+4000 
-4015 GSTLSFSSPG
+4015 
-4025 TVVVR
+4025 
-4030 AVQSGNECYLPAMVE
+4030 LPA
-4045 KTLTVVGDF
+4045 
-4054 LISALDGNARG
+4054 R
-4065 AVNDL
+4065 VN
-4070 ITGRLAAEASSPGT
+4070 GQRAFYRVMWT
-4084 PLLYEL
+4084 P
-4090 VTPPANGS
+4090 
-4098 VVMDSGTGAYSY
+4098 
-4110 RPNPGYA
+4110 
-4117 GTDRFAFRA
+4117 
-4126 RREMTFSNLAYV
+4126 
-4138 SIAVEARVPDWAWMG
+4138 
-4153 GTNVANAR
+4153 
-4161 AVHGTTGTASAENSP
+4161 
-4176 GAREKASAWVDRTGQ
+4176 
-4191 LYLYGGFGYGANS
+4191 
-4204 GPGLLADLMRYDE
+4204 
-4217 KNLSWVHLTG
+4217 
-4227 AKEVNAPPVHGTLG
+4227 
-4241 HEDGANDPGARSG
+4241 
-4254 AACWLDAA
+4254 
-4262 GDLWLFGGYGYDST
+4262 
-4276 GTKGMLSDLWRY
+4276 
-4288 HPATN
+4288 
-4293 AWTFM
+4293 
-4298 SGSSLANRN
+4298 
-4307 VIPGTP
+4307 
-4313 GLTDSAN
+4313 
-4320 QPGGRSDAAS
+4320 
-4330 WTDADG
+4330 
-4336 KFWLFGGSGLG
+4336 
-4347 TTGSGVQPLNDL
+4347 
-4359 WCLDPVARAWTRHVP
+4359 
-4374 AGNSPSARSQAA
+4374 
-4386 FWTSKQGEFFLFGGI
+4386 
-4401 GSITTLY
+4401 
-4408 FDDLWKYSVQSN
+4408 
-4420 AWERVAGPSV
+4420 
-4430 LREPGIY
+4430 
-4437 GTLGLASATNRPGG
+4437 
-4451 RAGAATWVDAGGD
+4451 
-4464 LWLFGGKG
+4464 
-4472 VGSSA
+4472 
-4477 GSGWLNDV
+4477 
-4485 WRYDITA
+4485 
-4492 RVWTWIK
+4492 
-4499 GSSRVGSAGFYG
+4499 
-4511 SLYASAPFYTP
+4511 
-4522 GARSGAFAYLDQKGD
+4522 
-4537 ARLHGG
+4537 
-4543 GNSTKLQNDLWKL
+4543 
-4556 DLPMLPVVT
+4556 
-4565 NLTAEA
+4565 
-4571 RPGAVPGSSAAR
+4571 
-4583 FTATIHA
+4583 
-4590 LGLGTTAL
+4590 
-4598 LRISA
+4598 
-4603 EADMSQVVDTPMPP
+4603 
-4617 IGNGEEPVELD
+4617 
-4628 LTKEGLLP
+4628 
-4636 GTRYYA
+4636 
-4642 QVIATN
+4642 
-4648 AAGTGRS
+4648 
-4655 QVQSV
+4655 
-4660 VTDGTSTP
+4660 
-4668 PTIRFSIPA
+4668 
-4677 DSLEEATQFLGGT
+4677 
-4690 VAGTARI
+4690 
-4697 QVRLTKP
+4697 
-4704 ATTAVSVPLSYAGS
+4704 
-4718 AAAETDYTDQP
+4718 
-4729 STLNLMPGQ
+4729 
-4738 SEATLVVQL
+4738 
-4747 KNDVLTEPT
+4747 
-4756 ETLVITLGTPSTGA
+4756 
-4770 ILGAP
+4770 
-4775 SQFVLSIM
+4775 
-4783 DDDLGPVIGLSPESQ
+4783 
-4798 ILTAGGPAV
+4798 
-4807 TLGVQNLTGTP
+4807 
-4818 PFTYQWLKNGT
+4818 
-4829 TIPNARSSTLLLPS
+4829 
-4843 VADSVGTYGVIVTN
+4843 
-4857 AVGSAV
+4857 
-4863 SDQAHISLLQ
+4863 
-4873 IANTVVSQPPGGRHT
+4873 
-4888 ITANVSSR
+4888 
-4896 TNVKYEWR
+4896 
-4904 RITPL
+4904 
-4909 GFDLLN
+4909 
-4915 STSNTLNLTH
+4915 
-4925 LDFADSGEYY
+4925 
-4935 CRVTTGGAS
+4935 
-4944 RDTGITR
+4944 
-4951 LSVVSMKPE
+4951 
-4960 LLPFEALPEGR
+4960 
-4971 VGAPYEYQVV
+4971 
-4981 QHPDPFKAATSFT
+4981 
-4994 ATGLPPGLAID
+4994 
-5005 SNGRISGRPTAAVTA
+5005 
-5020 KNVSIVAHNS
+5020 
-5030 QGSSATE
+5030 
-5037 SCTISITALPV
+5037 
-5048 HLPGTYLAEG
+5048 
-5058 LLDNGSVRFDITVT
+5058 
-5072 TAGSAT
+5072 
-5078 VKFTDKNGSSSA
+5078 
-5090 SGALTAT
+5090 
-5097 TDNNNGEPVARWEG
+5097 
-5111 TWPLSPRL
+5111 
-5119 NPGLIVSLAFGSDQ
+5119 
-5133 PNEVHGVV
+5133 
-5141 RESSTGREIG
+5141 
-5151 TLAGYRRTWTVLDEA
+5151 
-5166 DSYSGYYNALLSTPL
+5166 
-5181 PLIGDQDLPQG
+5181 
-5192 TGFATFGITAAAGN
+5192 
-5206 VSVVGRTALGLA
+5206 
-5218 YTTSSFVSANGEI
+5218 
-5231 FVYAPSFATQSVLS
+5231 
-5245 GWNWVTFDQA
+5245 
-5255 ADFSENSL
+5255 
-5263 AGQWLWTKDADSDA
+5263 
-5277 RLYPQGFSR
+5277 
-5286 HPLIVEGGKY
+5286 
-5296 TAPAAGSVIMWL
+5296 
-5308 EASPPEN
+5308 
-5315 ALLEFT
+5315 
-5321 QGGLAAGDIAPFPFI
+5321 
-5336 ITNPSAAVQKVLL
+5336 
-5349 PVAGGPLNPAK
+5349 
-5360 VSFSLLP
+5360 
-5367 AKGTFSGG
+5367 
-5375 FSIPHPIPSLLR
+5375 
-5387 RASYQGI
+5387 
-5394 ITRHAGNFRSEGYFL
+5394 
-5409 LPQLPQPGQKLL
+5409 
-5421 TSPIFSGHVSLSP
+5421 
-5434 AR
+5434 